1 MKRLK
6 KLVSSIL
13 ITMLT
18 VATLGIISAVKAASA
33 GPLYL
38 GIVSLRRSGYGY
50 QQGGASGKVWKIA
63 EYDSENGKTA
73 DLSKTI
79 YCIKGGPGF
88 GSSDMATGGVP
99 TISKYTQKF
108 NLKDLA
114 SIPSTYSKILPTG
127 TNYNSLMWLLDNIY
141 IMPAAGTDNKTAR
154 EAFLESKIPD
164 EFYEYVTDDDIDVV
178 QQLAIW
184 YFTNPSGDKYHYE
197 TTNLKVN
204 SIANVDSNYVSIGDL
219 AQYNGGDDGRDRED
233 AIEALFQYYITN
245 AKANS
250 NYKSTN
256 NTTSPIEIVKNNA
269 TMTKVGSNYVAGP
282 YKINQLLNVD
292 YTLSA
297 TFTDINGKTITPT
310 IGIKNSSGNI
320 VSTTKSL
327 KELVGQEFYLSMPV
341 SSNISGIKMTVNTS
355 YTSKT
360 VDYWSVADA
369 PTTEQPVVIVD
380 ETPFKFSDTTSIV
393 VPKPFDLSLRK
404 FITNINGTEITN
416 RIPQVDVSKLAS
428 GEATTATYNHPKNPL
443 RVAIGDEVTYT
454 IRVYNEGEVDGY
466 VEEITDHLPEQLEF
480 IVDDQ
485 VNIQYGWKIA
495 SSSDL
500 KTIKTEYLSKAKE
513 TTDGANKISAFNG
526 KTLAYKDVKI
536 KCRVVSTDPMPTK
549 ITNIADIT
557 RFTDGDGNTVTDR
570 DSQANNVQL
579 PTGKDLENYRDS
591 EINRGEEY
599 IPGQQDDD
607 DFEKLTL
614 KDFDLSL
621 RKFITGVNGTAI
633 TNREPKVNVTPLNNG
648 GTTAIYNHPKT
659 PVSVAIGDLVEY
671 TIRVYNEA
679 EIDGYVEE
687 ITDHLPDQLE
697 FVSGNAT
704 NTKYG
709 WVVDSTNSKIIR
721 TNYLSKAKE
730 SSAGSNKIKAFN
742 GTTLDYKD
750 VKVVCKVVSTDPM
763 PTKIT
768 NIADISNFTDG
779 NGNKV
784 TDRDSQENN
793 VNIPS
798 DLPGYKDDEIGK
810 DYVPGQQDDDDF
822 EKLKIKEF
830 DLALRKFI
838 TKLNDEEITSRI
850 PQPDVTKLADGTATT
865 ATYNHPKNPIDVT
878 IGDIVEYTIRVYNEG
893 EVDGYV
899 QEITDHLPDQLE
911 FVANDETNIKYG
923 WTVDGNNSKIIRTKY
938 LSKENDTAEGE
949 NKITSFNGTTLDYK
963 DVKVVCKV
971 IETKPMPTK
980 ITNIAD
986 ISDFTDGNGN
996 KVKDRDSQEN
1006 NVNIPSDLP
1015 GYKDDEI
1022 GKNYVPGQQ
1031 DDDDFEKLKIK
1042 EFDLALRKFITKVND
1057 ENISSRVPVVD
1068 ITQLKNGTA
1077 TTATYDHPKTPIK
1090 VKIDDVVEYTI
1101 RVYNEGG
1108 VDGYVEEITDHLPDQ
1123 LEFIA
1128 DNETNKKY
1136 GWSVDNQNSKVVKT
1150 TYLSKANEKV
1160 AGENK
1165 IPAFDGTTLSYK
1177 EVKIACKVIS
1187 TNPMPTKITNIA
1199 DISDFTNGNGEKV
1212 KDRDSEENNVNI
1224 PSDLPGY
1231 KDDEIGKDYVP
1242 GQQDDD
1248 DFEKLEVKPLE
1259 FDLAL
1264 RKFITKV
1271 NDEEITSRIPK
1282 VDITK
1287 LASGEATT
1295 AIYNHSK
1302 TPVEVAIDD
1311 IVEYTIRVY
1320 NEGEIDGYAEEIKD
1334 HLPDQ
1339 LELIADNETNKAYG
1353 WTVDDQ
1359 DSKVIKTT
1367 YLSKANEKVAGENKI
1382 PAFDG
1387 TTLSYKDVK
1396 VVCKVVETN
1405 QMPKKITNLA
1415 DVSDFTDGDGNKVT
1429 DRDSEKDNV
1438 KIPEDRPGYKD
1449 DESNKDYVPG
1459 QEDDDD
1465 FEKVTVAKFDLSLR
1479 KFITAVNDTEITS
1492 RIPQVDVTPIKDGS
1506 GTTAKYD
1513 HPKDPVLVS
1522 NGNIVTYT
1530 IRVYNEGEIDGYA
1543 SEIKDDMPQGLKFLT
1558 DNKTN
1563 IEYRWKMLD
1572 KDGKETENLDEAV
1585 SIVTDYLSKEQ
1596 EKTAG
1601 ANLLKAFD
1609 GEKLDYRDVKVAFEV
1624 TEPNTSDRILIN
1636 QAQISKNTNKDGK
1649 DVKDQDSVPDKW
1661 NEGEDD
1667 QDIEKVKVQYFDLSL
1682 RKWVTQAIV
1691 TENGEDKIIESGHK
1705 AEDDPEDVVK
1715 VDLKKS
1721 KINKVTIKFRYKI
1734 RVKNEGNIAGY
1745 AKELKD
1751 YIPDGLKFVAE
1762 DNPLWKQIDEK
1773 TITTDQ
1779 TKDILLQPGDTTEV
1793 EVLLTWI
1800 NDSENFG
1807 VMDNWAEISKDH
1819 NDFNSPDID
1828 STPDNNK
1835 KGEDDIDDAPVSVG
1849 VQTGQIRTFTTIGL
1863 AVLVILSSGVALIKK
1878 FVL

>member
-1 MKRLK
+1 MKKFK

-18 VATLGIISAVKAASA
+18 VATLGSISAVKAASA

-38 GIVSLRRSGYGY
+38 GIVSLRRAGYGY
-50 QQGGASGKVWKIA
+50 QQEGSKVWKIA

-127 TNYNSLMWLLDNIY
+127 SNYNSLMWLLDNIY
-141 IMPAAGTDNKTAR
+141 IMPAIGTDNTTAR
-154 EAFLESKIPD
+154 EEFLKSKIPNELYD
-164 EFYEYVTDDDIDVV
+164 LITDDDIDAV

-197 TTNLKVN
+197 TSNFKIN
-204 SIANVDSNYVSIGDL
+204 SIANVDSNYASMGDIF
-219 AQYNGGDDGRDRED
+219 GDDGWDRED

-256 NTTSPIEIVKNNA
+256 NTTSPIEIVKSNA

-282 YKINQLLNVD
+282 YKINQLLNID
-292 YTLSA
+292 YTLNA
-297 TFTDINGKTITPT
+297 TFTDINGTTITPS
-310 IGIKNSSGNI
+310 IGIKDVSGN
-320 VSTTKSL
+320 VTATTKTL
-327 KELVGQEFYLSMPV
+327 KELVGQEFYLIMPT

-369 PTTEQPVVIVD
+369 PTTEQPVVIVN
-380 ETPFKFSDTTSIV
+380 ETPLNFSDTTSIV

-428 GEATTATYNHPKNPL
+428 GEATTATYNHTKTPL
-443 RVAIGDEVTYT
+443 KVAIGDVVTYT
-454 IRVYNEGEVDGY
+454 IRVYNEGDIDGY
-466 VEEITDHLPEQLEF
+466 VEEITDHLPDQLEF

-485 VNIQYGWKIA
+485 VNIEYGWKIA
-495 SSSDL
+495 SSTDL
-500 KTIKTEYLSKAKE
+500 KTIKTEYLSKANE

-526 KTLAYKDVKI
+526 TTLAYKDVKI
-536 KCRVVSTDPMPTK
+536 KCRVVATEPMADK

-557 RFTDGDGNTVTDR
+557 KFTDGDGNTVTDR
-570 DSQANNVQL
+570 DSQENNVNL

-614 KDFDLSL
+614 KEFDLSL

-633 TNREPKVNVTPLNNG
+633 TNREPQVNVTPLKNG

-697 FVSGNAT
+697 FVAGNEI

-730 SSAGSNKIKAFN
+730 ASEGANKIKAFD
-742 GTTLDYKD
+742 GTKLDYKD

-768 NIADISNFTDG
+768 NIADITKFTDG
-779 NGNKV
+779 NGNTV

-850 PQPDVTKLADGTATT
+850 PQPDVSKLADGTATT
-865 ATYNHPKNPIDVT
+865 ATYNHPK
-878 IGDIVEYTIRVYNEG
+878 
-893 EVDGYV
+893 
-899 QEITDHLPDQLE
+899 
-911 FVANDETNIKYG
+911 
-923 WTVDGNNSKIIRTKY
+923 
-938 LSKENDTAEGE
+938 
-949 NKITSFNGTTLDYK
+949 
-963 DVKVVCKV
+963 
-971 IETKPMPTK
+971 
-980 ITNIAD
+980 
-986 ISDFTDGNGN
+986 
-996 KVKDRDSQEN
+996 
-1006 NVNIPSDLP
+1006 
-1015 GYKDDEI
+1015 
-1022 GKNYVPGQQ
+1022 
-1031 DDDDFEKLKIK
+1031 
-1042 EFDLALRKFITKVND
+1042 
-1057 ENISSRVPVVD
+1057 
-1068 ITQLKNGTA
+1068 
-1077 TTATYDHPKTPIK
+1077 TPIS
-1090 VKIDDVVEYTI
+1090 VAIGDVVEYTI
-1101 RVYNEGG
+1101 RVYNEAE

-1128 DNETNKKY
+1128 GNEINTKY
-1136 GWSVDNQNSKVVKT
+1136 GWTVDSNNSKIIKT
-1150 TYLSKANEKV
+1150 KYLSKANETTE
-1160 AGENK
+1160 GDNK
-1165 IPAFDGTTLSYK
+1165 IKAFDGTKLDYK
-1177 EVKIACKVIS
+1177 DVKVVCKVVS
-1187 TNPMPTKITNIA
+1187 TDPMPTKITNIA
-1199 DISDFTNGNGEKV
+1199 DITKFTDGNGNIV
-1212 KDRDSEENNVNI
+1212 TDRDSQENNVNI

-1248 DFEKLEVKPLE
+1248 DFEKLKIKE

-1271 NDEEITSRIPK
+1271 NNTEIKSRIPQ
-1282 VDITK
+1282 VDTTPLK
-1287 LASGEATT
+1287 NGTGTT

-1302 TPVEVAIDD
+1302 EPVKVSLGAV
-1311 IVEYTIRVY
+1311 VEYTIRVY
-1320 NEGEIDGYAEEIKD
+1320 NEGQVDGYVEEIKD

-1339 LELIADNETNKAYG
+1339 LEFIKDNETNKKYG
-1353 WTVDDQ
+1353 WTVDST
-1359 DSKVIKTT
+1359 DSKVIKTS

-1387 TTLSYKDVK
+1387 TTLSYKEVK
-1396 VVCKVVETN
+1396 VACKVVSTDP
-1405 QMPKKITNLA
+1405 MPSKITNLA
-1415 DVSDFTDGDGNKVT
+1415 DISDFTDGEGNKVT
-1429 DRDSEKDNV
+1429 DRDSKEDNV

-1449 DESNKDYVPG
+1449 DESKKDYVPG

-1465 FEKVTVAKFDLSLR
+1465 FEKVTLVKFDLSLR
-1479 KFITAVNDTEITS
+1479 KFITAVNNTEITS

-1506 GTTAKYD
+1506 STTAKYD

-1530 IRVYNEGEIDGYA
+1530 IRVFNEGEMDGYA

-1636 QAQISKNTNKDGK
+1636 QAQISKDSDKDGN
-1649 DVKDQDSVPDKW
+1649 DVTDQDSVPDKW

-1691 TENGEDKIIESGHK
+1691 TENGEEKIIESGHK

-1751 YIPDGLKFVAE
+1751 YIPNGLKFVPE

-1793 EVLLTWI
+1793 EVVLTWI

-1849 VQTGQIRTFTTIGL
+1849 VQTGQIKTFTTIGL
-1863 AVLVILSSGVALIKK
+1863 AVLVILSSGVVLIKK

>member
-1 MKRLK
+1 MKKFK

-18 VATLGIISAVKAASA
+18 VATLGSISAVKAASA

-38 GIVSLRRSGYGY
+38 GIVSLRRAGYGY
-50 QQGGASGKVWKIA
+50 QQEGSKVWKIA

-127 TNYNSLMWLLDNIY
+127 SNYNSLMWLLDNIY
-141 IMPAAGTDNKTAR
+141 IMPAIGTDNTTAR
-154 EAFLESKIPD
+154 EEFLKSKIPNELYD
-164 EFYEYVTDDDIDVV
+164 LITDDDIDAV

-197 TTNLKVN
+197 TSNFKIN
-204 SIANVDSNYVSIGDL
+204 SIANVDSNYASMGDIF
-219 AQYNGGDDGRDRED
+219 GDDGWDRED

-256 NTTSPIEIVKNNA
+256 NTTSPIEIVKSNA

-282 YKINQLLNVD
+282 YKINQLLNID
-292 YTLSA
+292 YTLNA
-297 TFTDINGKTITPT
+297 TFTDINGTTITPS
-310 IGIKNSSGNI
+310 IGIKDVSGN
-320 VSTTKSL
+320 VTATTKTL
-327 KELVGQEFYLSMPV
+327 KELVGQEFYLIMPT

-369 PTTEQPVVIVD
+369 PTTEQPVVIVN
-380 ETPFKFSDTTSIV
+380 ETPLNFSDTTSIV

-428 GEATTATYNHPKNPL
+428 GEATTATYNHPKTPL
-443 RVAIGDEVTYT
+443 KVAIGDVVTYT
-454 IRVYNEGEVDGY
+454 IRVYNEGDIDGY

-485 VNIQYGWKIA
+485 VNIEYGWKIA
-495 SSSDL
+495 SSTDL
-500 KTIKTEYLSKAKE
+500 KTIKTEYLSKANE

-526 KTLAYKDVKI
+526 TTLAYKDVKI
-536 KCRVVSTDPMPTK
+536 KCRVVATEPMADK

-557 RFTDGDGNTVTDR
+557 KFTDGDGNTVTDR
-570 DSQANNVQL
+570 DSQENNVNL
-579 PTGKDLENYRDS
+579 PTGKDLENYKDS

-614 KDFDLSL
+614 KEFDLSL

-633 TNREPKVNVTPLNNG
+633 TNREPQVNVTPLKNG

-697 FVSGNAT
+697 FVAGNEI

-730 SSAGSNKIKAFN
+730 ASEGANKIKAFD
-742 GTTLDYKD
+742 GTKLDYKD

-768 NIADISNFTDG
+768 NIADITKFTDG
-779 NGNKV
+779 NGNTV

-850 PQPDVTKLADGTATT
+850 PQPDVSKLADGTATT
-865 ATYNHPKNPIDVT
+865 ATYNHPK
-878 IGDIVEYTIRVYNEG
+878 
-893 EVDGYV
+893 
-899 QEITDHLPDQLE
+899 
-911 FVANDETNIKYG
+911 
-923 WTVDGNNSKIIRTKY
+923 
-938 LSKENDTAEGE
+938 
-949 NKITSFNGTTLDYK
+949 
-963 DVKVVCKV
+963 
-971 IETKPMPTK
+971 
-980 ITNIAD
+980 
-986 ISDFTDGNGN
+986 
-996 KVKDRDSQEN
+996 
-1006 NVNIPSDLP
+1006 
-1015 GYKDDEI
+1015 
-1022 GKNYVPGQQ
+1022 
-1031 DDDDFEKLKIK
+1031 
-1042 EFDLALRKFITKVND
+1042 
-1057 ENISSRVPVVD
+1057 
-1068 ITQLKNGTA
+1068 
-1077 TTATYDHPKTPIK
+1077 TPIS
-1090 VKIDDVVEYTI
+1090 VAIGDVVEYTI
-1101 RVYNEGG
+1101 RVYNEAE

-1128 DNETNKKY
+1128 GNEINTKY
-1136 GWSVDNQNSKVVKT
+1136 GWTVDSNNSKIIKT
-1150 TYLSKANEKV
+1150 KYLSKANETTE
-1160 AGENK
+1160 GDNK
-1165 IPAFDGTTLSYK
+1165 IKAFDGTKLDYK
-1177 EVKIACKVIS
+1177 DVKVVCKVVS
-1187 TNPMPTKITNIA
+1187 TDPMPTKITNIA
-1199 DISDFTNGNGEKV
+1199 DITKFTDGNGNTV
-1212 KDRDSEENNVNI
+1212 TDRDSQENNVNI

-1248 DFEKLEVKPLE
+1248 DFEKLKIKE

-1271 NDEEITSRIPK
+1271 NNTEIKSRIPQ
-1282 VDITK
+1282 VDTTPLK
-1287 LASGEATT
+1287 NGTGTT

-1302 TPVEVAIDD
+1302 EPVKVSLGAV
-1311 IVEYTIRVY
+1311 VEYTIRVY
-1320 NEGEIDGYAEEIKD
+1320 NEGQVDGYVEEIKD

-1339 LELIADNETNKAYG
+1339 LEFIKDNETNKKYG
-1353 WTVDDQ
+1353 WTVDST
-1359 DSKVIKTT
+1359 DSKVIKTS

-1387 TTLSYKDVK
+1387 TTLSYKEVK
-1396 VVCKVVETN
+1396 VACKVVSTDP
-1405 QMPKKITNLA
+1405 MPSKITNLA
-1415 DVSDFTDGDGNKVT
+1415 DISDFTDGEGNKVT
-1429 DRDSEKDNV
+1429 DRDSKEDNV

-1449 DESNKDYVPG
+1449 DESKKDYVPG

-1465 FEKVTVAKFDLSLR
+1465 FEKVTLVKFDLSLR
-1479 KFITAVNDTEITS
+1479 KFITAVNNTEITS

-1506 GTTAKYD
+1506 STTAKYD

-1530 IRVYNEGEIDGYA
+1530 IRVFNEGEMDGYA

-1636 QAQISKNTNKDGK
+1636 QAQISKDSDKDGN
-1649 DVKDQDSVPDKW
+1649 DVTDQDSVPDKW

-1691 TENGEDKIIESGHK
+1691 TENGEEKIIESGHK

-1751 YIPDGLKFVAE
+1751 YIPNGLKFVPE

-1793 EVLLTWI
+1793 EVVLTWI

-1849 VQTGQIRTFTTIGL
+1849 VQTGQIKTFTTIGL
-1863 AVLVILSSGVALIKK
+1863 AVLVILSSGVVLIKK

>member
-1 MKRLK
+1 MKKFK

-18 VATLGIISAVKAASA
+18 VATLGSISAVKAASA

-38 GIVSLRRSGYGY
+38 GIVSLRRAGYGY
-50 QQGGASGKVWKIA
+50 QQEGSKVWKIA

-127 TNYNSLMWLLDNIY
+127 SNYNSLMWLLDNIY
-141 IMPAAGTDNKTAR
+141 IMPAIGTDNTTAR
-154 EAFLESKIPD
+154 EEFLKSKIPN
-164 EFYEYVTDDDIDVV
+164 ELYELITDDDIDAV

-197 TTNLKVN
+197 TSNFKIN
-204 SIANVDSNYVSIGDL
+204 SIANVDSNYASMGDIF
-219 AQYNGGDDGRDRED
+219 GDDGWDRED

-256 NTTSPIEIVKNNA
+256 NTTSPIEIVKSNA

-292 YTLSA
+292 YTLNA
-297 TFTDINGKTITPT
+297 TFTDINGTTITPS
-310 IGIKNSSGNI
+310 IGIKDVSGN
-320 VSTTKSL
+320 VTATTKTL
-327 KELVGQEFYLSMPV
+327 KELVGQEFYLIMPT

-369 PTTEQPVVIVD
+369 PTTEQPVVIVN
-380 ETPFKFSDTTSIV
+380 ETPLNFSDTTSIV

-428 GEATTATYNHPKNPL
+428 GEATTATYNHTKTPL
-443 RVAIGDEVTYT
+443 KVAIGDVVTYT
-454 IRVYNEGEVDGY
+454 IRVYNEGD
-466 VEEITDHLPEQLEF
+466 
-480 IVDDQ
+480 
-485 VNIQYGWKIA
+485 
-495 SSSDL
+495 
-500 KTIKTEYLSKAKE
+500 
-513 TTDGANKISAFNG
+513 
-526 KTLAYKDVKI
+526 
-536 KCRVVSTDPMPTK
+536 
-549 ITNIADIT
+549 
-557 RFTDGDGNTVTDR
+557 
-570 DSQANNVQL
+570 
-579 PTGKDLENYRDS
+579 
-591 EINRGEEY
+591 
-599 IPGQQDDD
+599 
-607 DFEKLTL
+607 
-614 KDFDLSL
+614 
-621 RKFITGVNGTAI
+621 
-633 TNREPKVNVTPLNNG
+633 
-648 GTTAIYNHPKT
+648 
-659 PVSVAIGDLVEY
+659 
-671 TIRVYNEA
+671 
-679 EIDGYVEE
+679 IDGYVEE

-697 FVSGNAT
+697 FVTENEI

-730 SSAGSNKIKAFN
+730 ASEGANKIKAFD
-742 GTTLDYKD
+742 GTKLDYKD

-768 NIADISNFTDG
+768 NIADITKFTDG
-779 NGNKV
+779 NGNTV

-838 TKLNDEEITSRI
+838 TKVNNTEIKSRI
-850 PQPDVTKLADGTATT
+850 PQVDTT
-865 ATYNHPKNPIDVT
+865 P
-878 IGDIVEYTIRVYNEG
+878 
-893 EVDGYV
+893 
-899 QEITDHLPDQLE
+899 
-911 FVANDETNIKYG
+911 
-923 WTVDGNNSKIIRTKY
+923 
-938 LSKENDTAEGE
+938 
-949 NKITSFNGTTLDYK
+949 
-963 DVKVVCKV
+963 
-971 IETKPMPTK
+971 
-980 ITNIAD
+980 
-986 ISDFTDGNGN
+986 
-996 KVKDRDSQEN
+996 
-1006 NVNIPSDLP
+1006 
-1015 GYKDDEI
+1015 
-1022 GKNYVPGQQ
+1022 
-1031 DDDDFEKLKIK
+1031 
-1042 EFDLALRKFITKVND
+1042 
-1057 ENISSRVPVVD
+1057 
-1068 ITQLKNGTA
+1068 LKNGTG
-1077 TTATYDHPKTPIK
+1077 TTAIYNHSKEPVK
-1090 VKIDDVVEYTI
+1090 VSLGAVVEYTI
-1101 RVYNEGG
+1101 RVYNEGQ
-1108 VDGYVEEITDHLPDQ
+1108 VDGYVEEIKDHLPDQ
-1123 LEFIA
+1123 LEFIK

-1136 GWSVDNQNSKVVKT
+1136 GWTVDSTDSKVIKT
-1150 TYLSKANEKV
+1150 SYLSKANEKV

-1177 EVKIACKVIS
+1177 EVKVACKVVS
-1187 TNPMPTKITNIA
+1187 TDPMPSKITNLA
-1199 DISDFTNGNGEKV
+1199 DISDFTDGE
-1212 KDRDSEENNVNI
+1212 
-1224 PSDLPGY
+1224 
-1231 KDDEIGKDYVP
+1231 
-1242 GQQDDD
+1242 
-1248 DFEKLEVKPLE
+1248 
-1259 FDLAL
+1259 
-1264 RKFITKV
+1264 
-1271 NDEEITSRIPK
+1271 
-1282 VDITK
+1282 
-1287 LASGEATT
+1287 
-1295 AIYNHSK
+1295 
-1302 TPVEVAIDD
+1302 
-1311 IVEYTIRVY
+1311 
-1320 NEGEIDGYAEEIKD
+1320 
-1334 HLPDQ
+1334 
-1339 LELIADNETNKAYG
+1339 
-1353 WTVDDQ
+1353 
-1359 DSKVIKTT
+1359 
-1367 YLSKANEKVAGENKI
+1367 
-1382 PAFDG
+1382 
-1387 TTLSYKDVK
+1387 
-1396 VVCKVVETN
+1396 
-1405 QMPKKITNLA
+1405 
-1415 DVSDFTDGDGNKVT
+1415 GNKVT
-1429 DRDSEKDNV
+1429 DRDSKEDNV

-1449 DESNKDYVPG
+1449 DESKKDYVPG

-1465 FEKVTVAKFDLSLR
+1465 FEKVTLVKFDLSLR
-1479 KFITAVNDTEITS
+1479 KFITAVNNTEITS

-1506 GTTAKYD
+1506 STTAKYD

-1530 IRVYNEGEIDGYA
+1530 IRVFNEGEMDGYA

-1636 QAQISKNTNKDGK
+1636 QAQISKDSDKDGN
-1649 DVKDQDSVPDKW
+1649 DVTDQDSVPDKW

-1751 YIPDGLKFVAE
+1751 YIPTGLKFVPE

-1793 EVLLTWI
+1793 EVVLTWI

-1849 VQTGQIRTFTTIGL
+1849 VQTGQIKTFTTISL
-1863 AVLVILSSGVALIKK
+1863 AVLVILSSGVVLIKK

>member
-1 MKRLK
+1 MKKFK

-18 VATLGIISAVKAASA
+18 VATLGSISAVKAASA

-38 GIVSLRRSGYGY
+38 GIVSLRRAGYGY
-50 QQGGASGKVWKIA
+50 QQEGSKVWKIA

-127 TNYNSLMWLLDNIY
+127 SNYNSLMWLLDNIY
-141 IMPAAGTDNKTAR
+141 IMPAIGTDNTTAR
-154 EAFLESKIPD
+154 EEFLKSKIPN
-164 EFYEYVTDDDIDVV
+164 ELYGLITDDDIDAV

-197 TTNLKVN
+197 TSNFKIN
-204 SIANVDSNYVSIGDL
+204 SIANVDSNYASMGDIF
-219 AQYNGGDDGRDRED
+219 GDDGWDRED

-256 NTTSPIEIVKNNA
+256 NTTSPIEIVKSNA

-292 YTLSA
+292 YTLNA
-297 TFTDINGKTITPT
+297 TFTDINGTTITPS
-310 IGIKNSSGNI
+310 IGIKDVSGN
-320 VSTTKSL
+320 VTATTKTL
-327 KELVGQEFYLSMPV
+327 KELVGQEFYLIMPT

-369 PTTEQPVVIVD
+369 PTTEQPVVIVN
-380 ETPFKFSDTTSIV
+380 ETPLNFSDATSIV

-428 GEATTATYNHPKNPL
+428 GEATTATYNHTKTPL
-443 RVAIGDEVTYT
+443 KVAIGDVVTYT
-454 IRVYNEGEVDGY
+454 IRVYNEGDIDGY
-466 VEEITDHLPEQLEF
+466 VEEITDHLPDQLEF

-485 VNIQYGWKIA
+485 VNIEYGWKIA
-495 SSSDL
+495 SSTDL
-500 KTIKTEYLSKAKE
+500 KTIKTEYLSKANE

-526 KTLAYKDVKI
+526 TTLAYKDVKI
-536 KCRVVSTDPMPTK
+536 KCRVVATDPMADK

-557 RFTDGDGNTVTDR
+557 KFTDGDGNTVTDR
-570 DSQANNVQL
+570 DSQENNVNL
-579 PTGKDLENYRDS
+579 PTGKDLENYKDS

-614 KDFDLSL
+614 KEFDLSL

-633 TNREPKVNVTPLNNG
+633 TNREPQVNVTPLKNG

-697 FVSGNAT
+697 FVTGNEI

-730 SSAGSNKIKAFN
+730 TSEGANKIKAFD
-742 GTTLDYKD
+742 GTKLDYKD

-768 NIADISNFTDG
+768 NIADITKFTDG
-779 NGNKV
+779 NGNTV

-838 TKLNDEEITSRI
+838 TKVNNTEIKSRI
-850 PQPDVTKLADGTATT
+850 PQVDTT
-865 ATYNHPKNPIDVT
+865 P
-878 IGDIVEYTIRVYNEG
+878 
-893 EVDGYV
+893 
-899 QEITDHLPDQLE
+899 
-911 FVANDETNIKYG
+911 
-923 WTVDGNNSKIIRTKY
+923 
-938 LSKENDTAEGE
+938 
-949 NKITSFNGTTLDYK
+949 
-963 DVKVVCKV
+963 
-971 IETKPMPTK
+971 
-980 ITNIAD
+980 
-986 ISDFTDGNGN
+986 
-996 KVKDRDSQEN
+996 
-1006 NVNIPSDLP
+1006 
-1015 GYKDDEI
+1015 
-1022 GKNYVPGQQ
+1022 
-1031 DDDDFEKLKIK
+1031 
-1042 EFDLALRKFITKVND
+1042 
-1057 ENISSRVPVVD
+1057 
-1068 ITQLKNGTA
+1068 LKNGTG
-1077 TTATYDHPKTPIK
+1077 TTAIYNHSKEPVK
-1090 VKIDDVVEYTI
+1090 VSLGAVVEYTI
-1101 RVYNEGG
+1101 RVYNEGQ
-1108 VDGYVEEITDHLPDQ
+1108 VDGYVEEIKDHLPDQ
-1123 LEFIA
+1123 LEFIK

-1136 GWSVDNQNSKVVKT
+1136 GWTVDSTDSKVIKT
-1150 TYLSKANEKV
+1150 SYLSKANEKV

-1177 EVKIACKVIS
+1177 EVKVACKVVS
-1187 TNPMPTKITNIA
+1187 TDPMPSKITNLA
-1199 DISDFTNGNGEKV
+1199 DISDFTDGE
-1212 KDRDSEENNVNI
+1212 
-1224 PSDLPGY
+1224 
-1231 KDDEIGKDYVP
+1231 
-1242 GQQDDD
+1242 
-1248 DFEKLEVKPLE
+1248 
-1259 FDLAL
+1259 
-1264 RKFITKV
+1264 
-1271 NDEEITSRIPK
+1271 
-1282 VDITK
+1282 
-1287 LASGEATT
+1287 
-1295 AIYNHSK
+1295 
-1302 TPVEVAIDD
+1302 
-1311 IVEYTIRVY
+1311 
-1320 NEGEIDGYAEEIKD
+1320 
-1334 HLPDQ
+1334 
-1339 LELIADNETNKAYG
+1339 
-1353 WTVDDQ
+1353 
-1359 DSKVIKTT
+1359 
-1367 YLSKANEKVAGENKI
+1367 
-1382 PAFDG
+1382 
-1387 TTLSYKDVK
+1387 
-1396 VVCKVVETN
+1396 
-1405 QMPKKITNLA
+1405 
-1415 DVSDFTDGDGNKVT
+1415 GNKVT
-1429 DRDSEKDNV
+1429 DRDSKEDNV

-1449 DESNKDYVPG
+1449 DESKKDYVPG

-1465 FEKVTVAKFDLSLR
+1465 FEKVTLVKFDLSLR
-1479 KFITAVNDTEITS
+1479 KFITAVNNTEITS

-1506 GTTAKYD
+1506 STTAKYD

-1530 IRVYNEGEIDGYA
+1530 IRVFNEGEMDGYA

-1636 QAQISKNTNKDGK
+1636 QAQISKDSDKDGN
-1649 DVKDQDSVPDKW
+1649 DVTDQDSVPDKW

-1691 TENGEDKIIESGHK
+1691 TENGEEKIIESGHK

-1751 YIPDGLKFVAE
+1751 YIPNGLKFVPE

-1773 TITTDQ
+1773 TITTEQ

-1793 EVLLTWI
+1793 EVVLTWI

-1849 VQTGQIRTFTTIGL
+1849 VQTGQIKTFTTIGL
-1863 AVLVILSSGVALIKK
+1863 AVLVILSSGVVLIKK

>member
-1 MKRLK
+1 MKKFK

-18 VATLGIISAVKAASA
+18 VATLGSFSAVKAASA

-38 GIVSLRRSGYGY
+38 GIVSLRRAGYGY
-50 QQGGASGKVWKIA
+50 QQEGSKVWKIA

-127 TNYNSLMWLLDNIY
+127 SNYNSLMWLLDNIY
-141 IMPAAGTDNKTAR
+141 IMPAIGTDNTTAR
-154 EAFLESKIPD
+154 EEFLKSKIPNELYD
-164 EFYEYVTDDDIDVV
+164 LITDDDIDAV

-197 TTNLKVN
+197 TSNFKIN
-204 SIANVDSNYVSIGDL
+204 SIANVDSNYASMGDIF
-219 AQYNGGDDGRDRED
+219 GDDGWDRED

-256 NTTSPIEIVKNNA
+256 NTTSPIKIVKSNA

-292 YTLSA
+292 YTLNA
-297 TFTDINGKTITPT
+297 TFTDINGTTITPS
-310 IGIKNSSGNI
+310 IGIKDVSGN
-320 VSTTKSL
+320 VTATTKTL
-327 KELVGQEFYLSMPV
+327 KELVGQEFYLIMPT

-369 PTTEQPVVIVD
+369 PTTEQPVVIVN
-380 ETPFKFSDTTSIV
+380 ETPLNFSDTTSIV

-428 GEATTATYNHPKNPL
+428 GEATTATYNHPKTPL
-443 RVAIGDEVTYT
+443 KVAIGDVVTYT
-454 IRVYNEGEVDGY
+454 IRVYNEGDIDGY

-485 VNIQYGWKIA
+485 VNIEYGWKIA
-495 SSSDL
+495 SSTDL
-500 KTIKTEYLSKAKE
+500 KTIKTEYLSKANE

-526 KTLAYKDVKI
+526 TTLAYKDVKI
-536 KCRVVSTDPMPTK
+536 KCRVVATEPMADK

-557 RFTDGDGNTVTDR
+557 KFTDGDGNTVTDR
-570 DSQANNVQL
+570 DSQENNVNL
-579 PTGKDLENYRDS
+579 PTGKDLENYKDS

-614 KDFDLSL
+614 KEFDLSL

-633 TNREPKVNVTPLNNG
+633 TNREPQVNVTPLKNG

-697 FVSGNAT
+697 FVAGNEI

-730 SSAGSNKIKAFN
+730 ASEGANKIKAFD
-742 GTTLDYKD
+742 GTKLDYKD
-750 VKVVCKVVSTDPM
+750 VKVVCKVVSTEPM

-768 NIADISNFTDG
+768 NIADITKFTDG
-779 NGNKV
+779 NGNTV

-850 PQPDVTKLADGTATT
+850 PQPDVSKLADGTATT
-865 ATYNHPKNPIDVT
+865 ATYNHPK
-878 IGDIVEYTIRVYNEG
+878 
-893 EVDGYV
+893 
-899 QEITDHLPDQLE
+899 
-911 FVANDETNIKYG
+911 
-923 WTVDGNNSKIIRTKY
+923 
-938 LSKENDTAEGE
+938 
-949 NKITSFNGTTLDYK
+949 
-963 DVKVVCKV
+963 
-971 IETKPMPTK
+971 
-980 ITNIAD
+980 
-986 ISDFTDGNGN
+986 
-996 KVKDRDSQEN
+996 
-1006 NVNIPSDLP
+1006 
-1015 GYKDDEI
+1015 
-1022 GKNYVPGQQ
+1022 
-1031 DDDDFEKLKIK
+1031 
-1042 EFDLALRKFITKVND
+1042 
-1057 ENISSRVPVVD
+1057 
-1068 ITQLKNGTA
+1068 
-1077 TTATYDHPKTPIK
+1077 TPIS
-1090 VKIDDVVEYTI
+1090 VAIGDVVEYTI
-1101 RVYNEGG
+1101 RVYNEAE

-1128 DNETNKKY
+1128 GNEINTKY
-1136 GWSVDNQNSKVVKT
+1136 GWTVDSNNSKIIKT
-1150 TYLSKANEKV
+1150 KYLSKANETTE
-1160 AGENK
+1160 GDNK
-1165 IPAFDGTTLSYK
+1165 IKAFDGTKLDYK
-1177 EVKIACKVIS
+1177 DVKVVCKVVS
-1187 TNPMPTKITNIA
+1187 TDPMPTKITNIA
-1199 DISDFTNGNGEKV
+1199 DITKFTDGNGNIV
-1212 KDRDSEENNVNI
+1212 TDRDSQENNVNI

-1248 DFEKLEVKPLE
+1248 DFEKLKIKE

-1271 NDEEITSRIPK
+1271 NNTEIKSRIPQ
-1282 VDITK
+1282 VDTTPLK
-1287 LASGEATT
+1287 NGTGTT

-1302 TPVEVAIDD
+1302 EPVKVSLGAV
-1311 IVEYTIRVY
+1311 VEYTIRVY
-1320 NEGEIDGYAEEIKD
+1320 NEGQVDGYVEEIKD

-1339 LELIADNETNKAYG
+1339 LEFIKDNETNKKYG
-1353 WTVDDQ
+1353 WTVDST
-1359 DSKVIKTT
+1359 DSKVIKTS

-1387 TTLSYKDVK
+1387 TTLSYKEVK
-1396 VVCKVVETN
+1396 VACKVVSTDP
-1405 QMPKKITNLA
+1405 MPSKITNLA
-1415 DVSDFTDGDGNKVT
+1415 DISDFTDGEGNKVT
-1429 DRDSEKDNV
+1429 DRDSKEDNV

-1449 DESNKDYVPG
+1449 DESKKDYVPG

-1465 FEKVTVAKFDLSLR
+1465 FEKVTLVKFDLSLR
-1479 KFITAVNDTEITS
+1479 KFITAVNNTEITS

-1506 GTTAKYD
+1506 STTAKYD

-1530 IRVYNEGEIDGYA
+1530 IRVFNEGEMDGYA

-1636 QAQISKNTNKDGK
+1636 QAQISKDSDKDGN
-1649 DVKDQDSVPDKW
+1649 DVTDQDSVPDKW

-1691 TENGEDKIIESGHK
+1691 TENGEEKIIESGHK

-1751 YIPDGLKFVAE
+1751 YIPNGLKFVPE

-1793 EVLLTWI
+1793 EVVLTWI

-1849 VQTGQIRTFTTIGL
+1849 VQTGQIKTFTTIGL
-1863 AVLVILSSGVALIKK
+1863 AVLVILSSGVVLIKK

>member
-1 MKRLK
+1 MKKFK

-18 VATLGIISAVKAASA
+18 VATLGSISAVKAASA

-38 GIVSLRRSGYGY
+38 GIVSLRRAGYGY
-50 QQGGASGKVWKIA
+50 QQEGSKVWKIA

-127 TNYNSLMWLLDNIY
+127 SNYNSLMWLLDNIY
-141 IMPAAGTDNKTAR
+141 IMPAIGTDNTTAR
-154 EAFLESKIPD
+154 EEFLKSKIPN
-164 EFYEYVTDDDIDVV
+164 ELYGLITDDDIDAV

-184 YFTNPSGDKYHYE
+184 YFTNPFGDKYHYE
-197 TTNLKVN
+197 TSNFKIN
-204 SIANVDSNYVSIGDL
+204 SIANVDSNYASMGDIF
-219 AQYNGGDDGRDRED
+219 GDDGWDRED

-256 NTTSPIEIVKNNA
+256 NTTSPIEIVKSNA

-292 YTLSA
+292 YTLNA
-297 TFTDINGKTITPT
+297 TFTDINGTTITPS
-310 IGIKNSSGNI
+310 IGIKDVSGN
-320 VSTTKSL
+320 VTATTKTL
-327 KELVGQEFYLSMPV
+327 KELVGREFYLIMPT

-369 PTTEQPVVIVD
+369 PTTEQPVVIVN
-380 ETPFKFSDTTSIV
+380 ETPLNFSDATSIV

-428 GEATTATYNHPKNPL
+428 GEATTATYNHTKTPL
-443 RVAIGDEVTYT
+443 KVAIGDVVTYT
-454 IRVYNEGEVDGY
+454 IRVYNEGDIDGY
-466 VEEITDHLPEQLEF
+466 VEEITDHLPDQLEF

-485 VNIQYGWKIA
+485 VNIEYGWKIA
-495 SSSDL
+495 SSTDL
-500 KTIKTEYLSKAKE
+500 KTIKTEYLSKANE

-526 KTLAYKDVKI
+526 TTLAYKDVKI
-536 KCRVVSTDPMPTK
+536 KCRVVATDPMADK

-557 RFTDGDGNTVTDR
+557 KFTDGDGNTVTDR
-570 DSQANNVQL
+570 DSQENNVNL
-579 PTGKDLENYRDS
+579 PTGKDLENYKDS

-614 KDFDLSL
+614 KEFDLSL

-633 TNREPKVNVTPLNNG
+633 TNREPQVNVTPLKNG

-697 FVSGNAT
+697 FVAGNEI

-730 SSAGSNKIKAFN
+730 ASEGANKIKAFD
-742 GTTLDYKD
+742 GTKLDYKD

-768 NIADISNFTDG
+768 NIADITKFTDG

-838 TKLNDEEITSRI
+838 TKVNNTEIKSRI
-850 PQPDVTKLADGTATT
+850 PQVDTT
-865 ATYNHPKNPIDVT
+865 P
-878 IGDIVEYTIRVYNEG
+878 
-893 EVDGYV
+893 
-899 QEITDHLPDQLE
+899 
-911 FVANDETNIKYG
+911 
-923 WTVDGNNSKIIRTKY
+923 
-938 LSKENDTAEGE
+938 
-949 NKITSFNGTTLDYK
+949 
-963 DVKVVCKV
+963 
-971 IETKPMPTK
+971 
-980 ITNIAD
+980 
-986 ISDFTDGNGN
+986 
-996 KVKDRDSQEN
+996 
-1006 NVNIPSDLP
+1006 
-1015 GYKDDEI
+1015 
-1022 GKNYVPGQQ
+1022 
-1031 DDDDFEKLKIK
+1031 
-1042 EFDLALRKFITKVND
+1042 
-1057 ENISSRVPVVD
+1057 
-1068 ITQLKNGTA
+1068 LKNGTG
-1077 TTATYDHPKTPIK
+1077 TTAIYNHSKEPVK
-1090 VKIDDVVEYTI
+1090 VSLGAVVEYTI
-1101 RVYNEGG
+1101 RVYNEGQ
-1108 VDGYVEEITDHLPDQ
+1108 VNGYVEEIKDHLPDQ
-1123 LEFIA
+1123 LEFIK

-1136 GWSVDNQNSKVVKT
+1136 GWIVDSTDSKVIKT
-1150 TYLSKANEKV
+1150 SYLCKANEKV

-1177 EVKIACKVIS
+1177 EVKVACKVVS
-1187 TNPMPTKITNIA
+1187 TDPMPSKITNLA
-1199 DISDFTNGNGEKV
+1199 DISDFTDGE
-1212 KDRDSEENNVNI
+1212 
-1224 PSDLPGY
+1224 
-1231 KDDEIGKDYVP
+1231 
-1242 GQQDDD
+1242 
-1248 DFEKLEVKPLE
+1248 
-1259 FDLAL
+1259 
-1264 RKFITKV
+1264 
-1271 NDEEITSRIPK
+1271 
-1282 VDITK
+1282 
-1287 LASGEATT
+1287 
-1295 AIYNHSK
+1295 
-1302 TPVEVAIDD
+1302 
-1311 IVEYTIRVY
+1311 
-1320 NEGEIDGYAEEIKD
+1320 
-1334 HLPDQ
+1334 
-1339 LELIADNETNKAYG
+1339 
-1353 WTVDDQ
+1353 
-1359 DSKVIKTT
+1359 
-1367 YLSKANEKVAGENKI
+1367 
-1382 PAFDG
+1382 
-1387 TTLSYKDVK
+1387 
-1396 VVCKVVETN
+1396 
-1405 QMPKKITNLA
+1405 
-1415 DVSDFTDGDGNKVT
+1415 GNKVT
-1429 DRDSEKDNV
+1429 DRDSKEDNV

-1449 DESNKDYVPG
+1449 DESKKDYVPG

-1465 FEKVTVAKFDLSLR
+1465 FEKVTLVKFDLSLR
-1479 KFITAVNDTEITS
+1479 KFITAVNNTEITS

-1506 GTTAKYD
+1506 STTAKYD

-1530 IRVYNEGEIDGYA
+1530 IRVFNEGEMDGYA

-1572 KDGKETENLDEAV
+1572 KDGKETEKLDEAV

-1636 QAQISKNTNKDGK
+1636 QAQISKDSDKDGN
-1649 DVKDQDSVPDKW
+1649 DVTDQDSVPDKW

-1691 TENGEDKIIESGHK
+1691 TENGEEKIIESGHK

-1751 YIPDGLKFVAE
+1751 YIPNGLKFVPE

-1793 EVLLTWI
+1793 EVVLTWI

-1849 VQTGQIRTFTTIGL
+1849 VQTGQIKTFTTIGL
-1863 AVLVILSSGVALIKK
+1863 AVLVILSSGVVLIKK

>member
-1 MKRLK
+1 MKKFK

-18 VATLGIISAVKAASA
+18 VATLGSISAVKAASA

-38 GIVSLRRSGYGY
+38 GIVSLRRAGYGY
-50 QQGGASGKVWKIA
+50 QQEGSKVWKIA
-63 EYDSENGKTA
+63 EYDSENGRTA
-73 DLSKTI
+73 NLSKTI

-99 TISKYTQKF
+99 TISRYTQKF

-127 TNYNSLMWLLDNIY
+127 SNYNSLMWLLDNIY
-141 IMPAAGTDNKTAR
+141 IMPAIGTDNTTAR
-154 EAFLESKIPD
+154 EEFLKSKIPN
-164 EFYEYVTDDDIDVV
+164 ELYELITDDDIDAV

-197 TTNLKVN
+197 TSNFKIN
-204 SIANVDSNYVSIGDL
+204 SIANVDSNYASMGDIF
-219 AQYNGGDDGRDRED
+219 GDDGWDRED

-256 NTTSPIEIVKNNA
+256 NTTSPIEIVKSNA

-292 YTLSA
+292 YTLNA
-297 TFTDINGKTITPT
+297 TFTDINGTTITPS
-310 IGIKNSSGNI
+310 IGIKDVSGN
-320 VSTTKSL
+320 VTATTKTL
-327 KELVGQEFYLSMPV
+327 KELVGQEFYLIMPT

-369 PTTEQPVVIVD
+369 PTTEQPVVIVN
-380 ETPFKFSDTTSIV
+380 ETPLNFSDTTSIV

-428 GEATTATYNHPKNPL
+428 GEATTATYNHPKTPL
-443 RVAIGDEVTYT
+443 KVAIGDVVTYT
-454 IRVYNEGEVDGY
+454 IRVYNEGDIDGY

-485 VNIQYGWKIA
+485 VNIEYGWKIA
-495 SSSDL
+495 SSTDL
-500 KTIKTEYLSKAKE
+500 KTIKTEYLSKANE

-526 KTLAYKDVKI
+526 TTLAYKDVKI
-536 KCRVVSTDPMPTK
+536 KCRVVATDPMADK

-557 RFTDGDGNTVTDR
+557 KFTDGNGNTVTDR
-570 DSQANNVQL
+570 DSQENNVNL
-579 PTGKDLENYRDS
+579 PTGKDLENYKDS

-614 KDFDLSL
+614 KEFDLSL

-633 TNREPKVNVTPLNNG
+633 TNREPQVNVTPLKNG

-697 FVSGNAT
+697 FVSENEI

-730 SSAGSNKIKAFN
+730 TSEGANKIKAFD
-742 GTTLDYKD
+742 GTKLDYKD

-768 NIADISNFTDG
+768 NIADITKFTDG
-779 NGNKV
+779 NGNTV

-850 PQPDVTKLADGTATT
+850 PQPDVSKLADGTATT
-865 ATYNHPKNPIDVT
+865 ATYNHPK
-878 IGDIVEYTIRVYNEG
+878 
-893 EVDGYV
+893 
-899 QEITDHLPDQLE
+899 
-911 FVANDETNIKYG
+911 
-923 WTVDGNNSKIIRTKY
+923 
-938 LSKENDTAEGE
+938 
-949 NKITSFNGTTLDYK
+949 
-963 DVKVVCKV
+963 
-971 IETKPMPTK
+971 
-980 ITNIAD
+980 
-986 ISDFTDGNGN
+986 
-996 KVKDRDSQEN
+996 
-1006 NVNIPSDLP
+1006 
-1015 GYKDDEI
+1015 
-1022 GKNYVPGQQ
+1022 
-1031 DDDDFEKLKIK
+1031 
-1042 EFDLALRKFITKVND
+1042 
-1057 ENISSRVPVVD
+1057 
-1068 ITQLKNGTA
+1068 
-1077 TTATYDHPKTPIK
+1077 TPIS
-1090 VKIDDVVEYTI
+1090 VAIGDVVEYTI
-1101 RVYNEGG
+1101 RVYNEAE

-1123 LEFIA
+1123 LEFVA
-1128 DNETNKKY
+1128 GNETNTKY
-1136 GWSVDNQNSKVVKT
+1136 GWTVDSNNSKIIKT
-1150 TYLSKANEKV
+1150 KYLSKANETTE
-1160 AGENK
+1160 GDNK
-1165 IPAFDGTTLSYK
+1165 IKAFDGTQLDYK
-1177 EVKIACKVIS
+1177 DVKVVCKVVS
-1187 TNPMPTKITNIA
+1187 TDPMPTKITNIA
-1199 DISDFTNGNGEKV
+1199 DITKFTDGNGNTV
-1212 KDRDSEENNVNI
+1212 TDRDSQENNVNI

-1248 DFEKLEVKPLE
+1248 DFEKLKIKE

-1271 NDEEITSRIPK
+1271 NNTEIKSRIPQ
-1282 VDITK
+1282 VDTTPLK
-1287 LASGEATT
+1287 NGTGTT

-1302 TPVEVAIDD
+1302 ELVKVSLGAV
-1311 IVEYTIRVY
+1311 VEYTIRVY
-1320 NEGEIDGYAEEIKD
+1320 NEGQVDGYVEEIKD

-1339 LELIADNETNKAYG
+1339 LEFIKDNETNKKYG
-1353 WTVDDQ
+1353 WTVDST
-1359 DSKVIKTT
+1359 DSKVIKTS

-1387 TTLSYKDVK
+1387 TTLSYKEVK
-1396 VVCKVVETN
+1396 VACKVVSTDP
-1405 QMPKKITNLA
+1405 MPSKITNLA
-1415 DVSDFTDGDGNKVT
+1415 DISDFTDGEGNKVT
-1429 DRDSEKDNV
+1429 DRDSKEDNV

-1449 DESNKDYVPG
+1449 DESKKDYVPG

-1465 FEKVTVAKFDLSLR
+1465 FEKVTLVKFDLSLR
-1479 KFITAVNDTEITS
+1479 KFITAVNNTEITS
-1492 RIPQVDVTPIKDGS
+1492 RIPQVDVTPIKDGNS
-1506 GTTAKYD
+1506 TTAKYD

-1530 IRVYNEGEIDGYA
+1530 IRVFNEGEMDGYA

-1636 QAQISKNTNKDGK
+1636 QAQISKDSDKDGN
-1649 DVKDQDSVPDKW
+1649 DVTDQDSVPDKW

-1691 TENGEDKIIESGHK
+1691 TENGEEKIIESGHK

-1751 YIPDGLKFVAE
+1751 YIPNGLKFVPE

-1793 EVLLTWI
+1793 EVVLTWI

-1849 VQTGQIRTFTTIGL
+1849 VQTGQIKTFTTISL
-1863 AVLVILSSGVALIKK
+1863 AVLVILSSGVVLIKK

>member
-1 MKRLK
+1 MKKFK

-18 VATLGIISAVKAASA
+18 VATLGSISAVKAASA

-38 GIVSLRRSGYGY
+38 GIVSLRRAGYGY
-50 QQGGASGKVWKIA
+50 QQEGSKVWKIA

-127 TNYNSLMWLLDNIY
+127 SNYNSLMWLLDNIY
-141 IMPAAGTDNKTAR
+141 IMPAIGTDNTTAR
-154 EAFLESKIPD
+154 EEFLKSKIPN
-164 EFYEYVTDDDIDVV
+164 ELYELITDDDIDAV

-197 TTNLKVN
+197 TSNFKIN
-204 SIANVDSNYVSIGDL
+204 SIANVDSNYASMGDIF
-219 AQYNGGDDGRDRED
+219 GDDGWDRED

-256 NTTSPIEIVKNNA
+256 NTTSPIEIVKGNA

-282 YKINQLLNVD
+282 YKINKLLNVD
-292 YTLSA
+292 YTLNA
-297 TFTDINGKTITPT
+297 TFTDINGTAITPS
-310 IGIKNSSGNI
+310 IGIKDVSGN
-320 VSTTKSL
+320 VTATTKTL
-327 KELVGQEFYLSMPV
+327 KELVGQEFYLIMPT

-369 PTTEQPVVIVD
+369 PTTEQPVVIVN
-380 ETPFKFSDTTSIV
+380 ETPLNFSDATSIV

-428 GEATTATYNHPKNPL
+428 GEATTATYNHPKIPL
-443 RVAIGDEVTYT
+443 KVAIGDVVTYT
-454 IRVYNEGEVDGY
+454 IRVYNEGDIDGY
-466 VEEITDHLPEQLEF
+466 VEEITDHLPDQLEF

-485 VNIQYGWKIA
+485 VNIEYGWKIA
-495 SSSDL
+495 SSTDL
-500 KTIKTEYLSKAKE
+500 KTIKTEYLSKANE

-526 KTLAYKDVKI
+526 TTLAYKDVKI
-536 KCRVVSTDPMPTK
+536 KCKVVATDPMADK

-557 RFTDGDGNTVTDR
+557 KFTDGDGNTVTDR
-570 DSQANNVQL
+570 DSQENNVNL
-579 PTGKDLENYRDS
+579 PTGKDLENYKDS

-614 KDFDLSL
+614 KEFDLSL

-633 TNREPKVNVTPLNNG
+633 TNREPQVNVTPLKNG

-697 FVSGNAT
+697 FVAGNET
-704 NTKYG
+704 NSKYG

-730 SSAGSNKIKAFN
+730 ASEGANKIKAFD
-742 GTTLDYKD
+742 GTKLDYKD

-768 NIADISNFTDG
+768 NIADITKFTDG
-779 NGNKV
+779 NGNTV

-850 PQPDVTKLADGTATT
+850 PQPDVSKLADGTATT
-865 ATYNHPKNPIDVT
+865 ATYNHPK
-878 IGDIVEYTIRVYNEG
+878 
-893 EVDGYV
+893 
-899 QEITDHLPDQLE
+899 
-911 FVANDETNIKYG
+911 
-923 WTVDGNNSKIIRTKY
+923 
-938 LSKENDTAEGE
+938 
-949 NKITSFNGTTLDYK
+949 
-963 DVKVVCKV
+963 
-971 IETKPMPTK
+971 
-980 ITNIAD
+980 
-986 ISDFTDGNGN
+986 
-996 KVKDRDSQEN
+996 
-1006 NVNIPSDLP
+1006 
-1015 GYKDDEI
+1015 
-1022 GKNYVPGQQ
+1022 
-1031 DDDDFEKLKIK
+1031 
-1042 EFDLALRKFITKVND
+1042 
-1057 ENISSRVPVVD
+1057 
-1068 ITQLKNGTA
+1068 
-1077 TTATYDHPKTPIK
+1077 TPIS
-1090 VKIDDVVEYTI
+1090 VAIGDVVEYTI
-1101 RVYNEGG
+1101 RVYNEAE

-1123 LEFIA
+1123 LEFVTG
-1128 DNETNKKY
+1128 NETNTKY
-1136 GWSVDNQNSKVVKT
+1136 GWTVDSNNSKIIKT
-1150 TYLSKANEKV
+1150 KYLSKANETTE
-1160 AGENK
+1160 GDNK
-1165 IPAFDGTTLSYK
+1165 IKAFDGTKLDYK
-1177 EVKIACKVIS
+1177 DVKVVCKVVS
-1187 TNPMPTKITNIA
+1187 TDPMPTKITNIA
-1199 DISDFTNGNGEKV
+1199 DITKFTDGNGNTV
-1212 KDRDSEENNVNI
+1212 TDRDSQENNVNI

-1248 DFEKLEVKPLE
+1248 DFEKLKIKE

-1271 NDEEITSRIPK
+1271 NNTEIKSRIPQ
-1282 VDITK
+1282 VDTTPLK
-1287 LASGEATT
+1287 NGTGTT

-1302 TPVEVAIDD
+1302 EPVKVSLGAV
-1311 IVEYTIRVY
+1311 VEYTIRVY
-1320 NEGEIDGYAEEIKD
+1320 NEGQVDGYVEEIKD

-1339 LELIADNETNKAYG
+1339 LEFVKDNETNKKYG
-1353 WTVDDQ
+1353 WTVDST
-1359 DSKVIKTT
+1359 DSKVIKTS

-1387 TTLSYKDVK
+1387 TTLSYKEVK
-1396 VVCKVVETN
+1396 VACKVVSTDP
-1405 QMPKKITNLA
+1405 MPSKITNLA
-1415 DVSDFTDGDGNKVT
+1415 DISDFTDGEGNKVT
-1429 DRDSEKDNV
+1429 DRDSKEDNV

-1449 DESNKDYVPG
+1449 DESKKDYVPG

-1465 FEKVTVAKFDLSLR
+1465 FEKVTLVKFDLSLR
-1479 KFITAVNDTEITS
+1479 KFITAVNNTEITS

-1506 GTTAKYD
+1506 STTAKYD

-1530 IRVYNEGEIDGYA
+1530 IRVFNEGEMDGYA

-1636 QAQISKNTNKDGK
+1636 QAQISKDSDKDGN
-1649 DVKDQDSVPDKW
+1649 DVTDQDSVPDKW

-1751 YIPDGLKFVAE
+1751 YIPNGLKFVPE

-1793 EVLLTWI
+1793 EVVLTWI

-1849 VQTGQIRTFTTIGL
+1849 VQTGQIKTFTTISL
-1863 AVLVILSSGVALIKK
+1863 AVLVILSSGVVLIKK

>member
-1 MKRLK
+1 MKKFK

-18 VATLGIISAVKAASA
+18 VATLGSISAVKAASA
-33 GPLYL
+33 GPLYS
-38 GIVSLRRSGYGY
+38 GIVSLRRAGYGY
-50 QQGGASGKVWKIA
+50 QQEGSKVWKIA

-127 TNYNSLMWLLDNIY
+127 SNYNSLMWLLDNIY
-141 IMPAAGTDNKTAR
+141 IMPAIGTDNTTAR
-154 EAFLESKIPD
+154 EEFLKSKIPN
-164 EFYEYVTDDDIDVV
+164 ELYGLITDDDIDAV

-197 TTNLKVN
+197 TSNFKIN
-204 SIANVDSNYVSIGDL
+204 SIANVDSNYASMGDIF
-219 AQYNGGDDGRDRED
+219 GDDGWDRED

-256 NTTSPIEIVKNNA
+256 NTTSPIEIVKSNA

-292 YTLSA
+292 YTLNA
-297 TFTDINGKTITPT
+297 TFTDINGTTITPS
-310 IGIKNSSGNI
+310 IGIKDVSGN
-320 VSTTKSL
+320 VTATTKTL
-327 KELVGQEFYLSMPV
+327 KELVGQEFYLIMPT

-369 PTTEQPVVIVD
+369 PTTEQPVVIVN
-380 ETPFKFSDTTSIV
+380 ETPLNFSDTTSIV

-428 GEATTATYNHPKNPL
+428 GEATTATYNHPKTPL
-443 RVAIGDEVTYT
+443 KVAIGDVVTYT
-454 IRVYNEGEVDGY
+454 IRVYNEGDIDGY

-485 VNIQYGWKIA
+485 VNIEYGWKIA
-495 SSSDL
+495 SSTDL
-500 KTIKTEYLSKAKE
+500 KTIKTEYLSKANE

-526 KTLAYKDVKI
+526 TTLAYKDVKI
-536 KCRVVSTDPMPTK
+536 KCRVVATEPMADK

-557 RFTDGDGNTVTDR
+557 KFTDGDGNTVTDR
-570 DSQANNVQL
+570 DSQENNVNL
-579 PTGKDLENYRDS
+579 PTGKDLENYKDS

-614 KDFDLSL
+614 KEFDLSL

-633 TNREPKVNVTPLNNG
+633 TNREPQVNVTPLKNG

-697 FVSGNAT
+697 FVAGNEI

-730 SSAGSNKIKAFN
+730 ASEGANKIKAFD
-742 GTTLDYKD
+742 GTKLDYKD
-750 VKVVCKVVSTDPM
+750 VKVVCKVVSTEPM

-768 NIADISNFTDG
+768 NIADITKFTDG
-779 NGNKV
+779 NGNTV

-850 PQPDVTKLADGTATT
+850 PQPDVSKLADGTATT
-865 ATYNHPKNPIDVT
+865 ATYNHPK
-878 IGDIVEYTIRVYNEG
+878 
-893 EVDGYV
+893 
-899 QEITDHLPDQLE
+899 
-911 FVANDETNIKYG
+911 
-923 WTVDGNNSKIIRTKY
+923 
-938 LSKENDTAEGE
+938 
-949 NKITSFNGTTLDYK
+949 
-963 DVKVVCKV
+963 
-971 IETKPMPTK
+971 
-980 ITNIAD
+980 
-986 ISDFTDGNGN
+986 
-996 KVKDRDSQEN
+996 
-1006 NVNIPSDLP
+1006 
-1015 GYKDDEI
+1015 
-1022 GKNYVPGQQ
+1022 
-1031 DDDDFEKLKIK
+1031 
-1042 EFDLALRKFITKVND
+1042 
-1057 ENISSRVPVVD
+1057 
-1068 ITQLKNGTA
+1068 
-1077 TTATYDHPKTPIK
+1077 TPIS
-1090 VKIDDVVEYTI
+1090 VAIGDVVEYTI
-1101 RVYNEGG
+1101 RVYNEAE

-1128 DNETNKKY
+1128 GNEINTKY
-1136 GWSVDNQNSKVVKT
+1136 GWTVDSNNSKIIKT
-1150 TYLSKANEKV
+1150 KYLSKANETTE
-1160 AGENK
+1160 GDNK
-1165 IPAFDGTTLSYK
+1165 IKAFDGTKLDYK
-1177 EVKIACKVIS
+1177 DVKVVCKVVS
-1187 TNPMPTKITNIA
+1187 TDPMPTKITNIA
-1199 DISDFTNGNGEKV
+1199 DITKFTDGNGNIV
-1212 KDRDSEENNVNI
+1212 TDRDSQENNVNI

-1248 DFEKLEVKPLE
+1248 DFEKLKIKE

-1271 NDEEITSRIPK
+1271 NNTEIKSRIPQ
-1282 VDITK
+1282 VDTTPLK
-1287 LASGEATT
+1287 NGTGTT

-1302 TPVEVAIDD
+1302 EPVKVSLGAV
-1311 IVEYTIRVY
+1311 VEYTIRVY
-1320 NEGEIDGYAEEIKD
+1320 NEGQVDGYVEEIKD

-1339 LELIADNETNKAYG
+1339 LEFIKDNETNKKYG
-1353 WTVDDQ
+1353 WTVDST
-1359 DSKVIKTT
+1359 DSKVIKTS

-1387 TTLSYKDVK
+1387 TTLSYKEVK
-1396 VVCKVVETN
+1396 VACKVVSTDP
-1405 QMPKKITNLA
+1405 MPSKITNLA
-1415 DVSDFTDGDGNKVT
+1415 DISDFTDGEGNKVT
-1429 DRDSEKDNV
+1429 DRDSKEDNV

-1449 DESNKDYVPG
+1449 DESKKDYVPG

-1465 FEKVTVAKFDLSLR
+1465 FEKVTLVKFDLSLR
-1479 KFITAVNDTEITS
+1479 KFITAVNNTEITS

-1506 GTTAKYD
+1506 STTAKYD

-1530 IRVYNEGEIDGYA
+1530 IRVFNEGEMDGYA

-1636 QAQISKNTNKDGK
+1636 QAQISKDSDKDGN
-1649 DVKDQDSVPDKW
+1649 DVTDQDSVPDKW

-1691 TENGEDKIIESGHK
+1691 TENGEEKIIESGHK

-1751 YIPDGLKFVAE
+1751 YIPNGLKFVPE

-1793 EVLLTWI
+1793 EVVLTWI

-1849 VQTGQIRTFTTIGL
+1849 VQTGQIKTFTTIGL
-1863 AVLVILSSGVALIKK
+1863 AVLVILSSGVVLIKK

>member
-1 MKRLK
+1 MKKFK

-18 VATLGIISAVKAASA
+18 VATLGSISAVKAASA

-38 GIVSLRRSGYGY
+38 GIVSLRRAGYGY
-50 QQGGASGKVWKIA
+50 QQEGSKVWKIA

-127 TNYNSLMWLLDNIY
+127 SNYNSLMWLLDNIY
-141 IMPAAGTDNKTAR
+141 IMPAIGTDNTTAR
-154 EAFLESKIPD
+154 EEFLKSKIPNELYD
-164 EFYEYVTDDDIDVV
+164 LITDDDIDAV

-197 TTNLKVN
+197 TSNFKIN
-204 SIANVDSNYVSIGDL
+204 SIANVDSNYASMGDIF
-219 AQYNGGDDGRDRED
+219 GDDGWDRED

-256 NTTSPIEIVKNNA
+256 NTTSPIEIVKSNA

-282 YKINQLLNVD
+282 YKINQLLNID
-292 YTLSA
+292 YTLNA
-297 TFTDINGKTITPT
+297 TFTDINGTTITPS
-310 IGIKNSSGNI
+310 IGIKDVSGN
-320 VSTTKSL
+320 VTATTKTL
-327 KELVGQEFYLSMPV
+327 KELVGQEFYLIMPT

-369 PTTEQPVVIVD
+369 PTTEQPVVIVN
-380 ETPFKFSDTTSIV
+380 ETPLNFSDTTSIV

-428 GEATTATYNHPKNPL
+428 GEATTATYNHPKTPL
-443 RVAIGDEVTYT
+443 KVAIGDVVTYT
-454 IRVYNEGEVDGY
+454 IRVYNEGDIDGY

-485 VNIQYGWKIA
+485 VNIEYGWKIA
-495 SSSDL
+495 SSTDL
-500 KTIKTEYLSKAKE
+500 KTIKTEYLSKANE

-526 KTLAYKDVKI
+526 TTLAYKDVKI
-536 KCRVVSTDPMPTK
+536 KCKVVATDPMADK

-557 RFTDGDGNTVTDR
+557 KFTDGDGNTVTDR
-570 DSQANNVQL
+570 DSQENNVNL
-579 PTGKDLENYRDS
+579 PTGKDLENYKDS

-614 KDFDLSL
+614 KEFDLSL

-633 TNREPKVNVTPLNNG
+633 TNREPQVNVTPLKNG

-697 FVSGNAT
+697 FVAGNEI

-730 SSAGSNKIKAFN
+730 ASEGANKIKAFD
-742 GTTLDYKD
+742 GTKLDYKD
-750 VKVVCKVVSTDPM
+750 VKVVCKVVSTEPM

-768 NIADISNFTDG
+768 NIADITKFTDG
-779 NGNKV
+779 NGNTV

-850 PQPDVTKLADGTATT
+850 PQPDVSKLADGTATT
-865 ATYNHPKNPIDVT
+865 ATYNHPK
-878 IGDIVEYTIRVYNEG
+878 
-893 EVDGYV
+893 
-899 QEITDHLPDQLE
+899 
-911 FVANDETNIKYG
+911 
-923 WTVDGNNSKIIRTKY
+923 
-938 LSKENDTAEGE
+938 
-949 NKITSFNGTTLDYK
+949 
-963 DVKVVCKV
+963 
-971 IETKPMPTK
+971 
-980 ITNIAD
+980 
-986 ISDFTDGNGN
+986 
-996 KVKDRDSQEN
+996 
-1006 NVNIPSDLP
+1006 
-1015 GYKDDEI
+1015 
-1022 GKNYVPGQQ
+1022 
-1031 DDDDFEKLKIK
+1031 
-1042 EFDLALRKFITKVND
+1042 
-1057 ENISSRVPVVD
+1057 
-1068 ITQLKNGTA
+1068 
-1077 TTATYDHPKTPIK
+1077 TPIS
-1090 VKIDDVVEYTI
+1090 VAIGDVVEYTI
-1101 RVYNEGG
+1101 RVYNEAE

-1128 DNETNKKY
+1128 GNEINTKY
-1136 GWSVDNQNSKVVKT
+1136 GWTVDSNNSKIIKT
-1150 TYLSKANEKV
+1150 KYLSKANETTE
-1160 AGENK
+1160 GDNK
-1165 IPAFDGTTLSYK
+1165 IKAFDGTKLDYK
-1177 EVKIACKVIS
+1177 DVKVVCKVVS
-1187 TNPMPTKITNIA
+1187 TDPMPTKITNIA
-1199 DISDFTNGNGEKV
+1199 DITKFTDGNGNIV
-1212 KDRDSEENNVNI
+1212 TDRDSQENNVNI

-1248 DFEKLEVKPLE
+1248 DFEKLKIKE

-1271 NDEEITSRIPK
+1271 NNTEIKSRIPQ
-1282 VDITK
+1282 VDTTPLK
-1287 LASGEATT
+1287 NGTGTT

-1302 TPVEVAIDD
+1302 EPVKVSLGAV
-1311 IVEYTIRVY
+1311 VEYTIRVY
-1320 NEGEIDGYAEEIKD
+1320 NEGQVDGYVEEIKD

-1339 LELIADNETNKAYG
+1339 LEFIKDNETNKKYG
-1353 WTVDDQ
+1353 WTVDST
-1359 DSKVIKTT
+1359 DSKVIKTS

-1387 TTLSYKDVK
+1387 TTLSYKEVK
-1396 VVCKVVETN
+1396 VACKVVSTDP
-1405 QMPKKITNLA
+1405 MPSKITNLA
-1415 DVSDFTDGDGNKVT
+1415 DISDFTDGEGNKVT
-1429 DRDSEKDNV
+1429 DRDSKEDNV

-1449 DESNKDYVPG
+1449 DESKKDYVPG

-1465 FEKVTVAKFDLSLR
+1465 FEKVTLVKFDLSLR
-1479 KFITAVNDTEITS
+1479 KFITAVNNTEITS

-1506 GTTAKYD
+1506 STTAKYD

-1530 IRVYNEGEIDGYA
+1530 IRVFNEGEMDGYA

-1636 QAQISKNTNKDGK
+1636 QAQISKDSDKDGN
-1649 DVKDQDSVPDKW
+1649 DVTDQDSVPDKW

-1691 TENGEDKIIESGHK
+1691 TENGEEKIIESGHK

-1751 YIPDGLKFVAE
+1751 YIPNGLKFVPE

-1793 EVLLTWI
+1793 EVVLTWI

-1849 VQTGQIRTFTTIGL
+1849 VQTGQIKTFTTIGL
-1863 AVLVILSSGVALIKK
+1863 AVLVILSSGVVLIKK

>member
-1 MKRLK
+1 MKKFK

-18 VATLGIISAVKAASA
+18 VATLGSISAVKAASA

-38 GIVSLRRSGYGY
+38 GIVSLRRAGYGY
-50 QQGGASGKVWKIA
+50 QQEGSKVWKIA

-127 TNYNSLMWLLDNIY
+127 SNYNSLMWLLDNIY
-141 IMPAAGTDNKTAR
+141 IMPAIGTDNTTAR
-154 EAFLESKIPD
+154 EEFLKSKIPN
-164 EFYEYVTDDDIDVV
+164 ELYELITDDDIDAV

-197 TTNLKVN
+197 TSNFKIN
-204 SIANVDSNYVSIGDL
+204 SIANVDSNYASMRDIF
-219 AQYNGGDDGRDRED
+219 GDDGWDRED

-256 NTTSPIEIVKNNA
+256 NTTSPIEIVKSNA

-292 YTLSA
+292 YTLNA
-297 TFTDINGKTITPT
+297 TFTDINGTTITPS
-310 IGIKNSSGNI
+310 IGIKDINGTVTATSK
-320 VSTTKSL
+320 TL
-327 KELVGQEFYLSMPV
+327 KELVGQEFYLIMPT

-369 PTTEQPVVIVD
+369 PTTEQPVVIVN
-380 ETPFKFSDTTSIV
+380 ETPLNFSDTTSIV

-428 GEATTATYNHPKNPL
+428 GEATTATYNHTKTPL
-443 RVAIGDEVTYT
+443 KVAIGDVVTYT
-454 IRVYNEGEVDGY
+454 IRVYNEGDIDGY
-466 VEEITDHLPEQLEF
+466 VEEITDHLPDQLEF

-485 VNIQYGWKIA
+485 VNIEYGWKIA
-495 SSSDL
+495 SSTDL
-500 KTIKTEYLSKAKE
+500 KTIKTEYLSKANE

-526 KTLAYKDVKI
+526 TTLAYKDVKI
-536 KCRVVSTDPMPTK
+536 KCRVVATDPMADK

-557 RFTDGDGNTVTDR
+557 KFTDGDGNTVTDR
-570 DSQANNVQL
+570 DSQENNVNL

-614 KDFDLSL
+614 KEFDLSL

-633 TNREPKVNVTPLNNG
+633 TNREPQVNVTPLKNG

-697 FVSGNAT
+697 FVAGNET

-730 SSAGSNKIKAFN
+730 ASEGANKIKAFD
-742 GTTLDYKD
+742 GTKLDYKD

-768 NIADISNFTDG
+768 NIADITKFTDG
-779 NGNKV
+779 NGNTV

-850 PQPDVTKLADGTATT
+850 PQPDVSKLADGTATT
-865 ATYNHPKNPIDVT
+865 ATYNHPKTPVSVA
-878 IGDIVEYTIRVYNEG
+878 IGDLVEYTIRVYNEA

-899 QEITDHLPDQLE
+899 EEITDHLPDQLE
-911 FVANDETNIKYG
+911 FIAGNETNTKYG
-923 WTVDGNNSKIIRTKY
+923 WTVDGNNSKIIKTKY
-938 LSKENDTAEGE
+938 LSKANETTEGD
-949 NKITSFNGTTLDYK
+949 NKIKAFDGTQLDYK

-971 IETKPMPTK
+971 VSTDPMPTK

-996 KVKDRDSQEN
+996 KVTDRDSQ
-1006 NVNIPSDLP
+1006 
-1015 GYKDDEI
+1015 
-1022 GKNYVPGQQ
+1022 
-1031 DDDDFEKLKIK
+1031 
-1042 EFDLALRKFITKVND
+1042 
-1057 ENISSRVPVVD
+1057 
-1068 ITQLKNGTA
+1068 
-1077 TTATYDHPKTPIK
+1077 
-1090 VKIDDVVEYTI
+1090 
-1101 RVYNEGG
+1101 
-1108 VDGYVEEITDHLPDQ
+1108 
-1123 LEFIA
+1123 
-1128 DNETNKKY
+1128 
-1136 GWSVDNQNSKVVKT
+1136 
-1150 TYLSKANEKV
+1150 
-1160 AGENK
+1160 
-1165 IPAFDGTTLSYK
+1165 
-1177 EVKIACKVIS
+1177 
-1187 TNPMPTKITNIA
+1187 
-1199 DISDFTNGNGEKV
+1199 
-1212 KDRDSEENNVNI
+1212 ENNVNI

-1248 DFEKLEVKPLE
+1248 DFEKLKIKE

-1271 NDEEITSRIPK
+1271 NDTDIKSRIPQ
-1282 VDITK
+1282 VDTTPLK
-1287 LASGEATT
+1287 NGTGTT

-1302 TPVEVAIDD
+1302 EPVKVSLGAV
-1311 IVEYTIRVY
+1311 VEYTIRVY
-1320 NEGEIDGYAEEIKD
+1320 NEGQVDGYVEEIKD

-1339 LELIADNETNKAYG
+1339 LEFVKDNETNKKYG
-1353 WTVDDQ
+1353 WTVDST
-1359 DSKVIKTT
+1359 DSKVIKTS

-1387 TTLSYKDVK
+1387 TTLSYREVK
-1396 VVCKVVETN
+1396 VACKVVSTDP
-1405 QMPKKITNLA
+1405 MPSKITNLA
-1415 DVSDFTDGDGNKVT
+1415 DISDFTDGEGNKVT
-1429 DRDSEKDNV
+1429 DRDSKEDNV

-1449 DESNKDYVPG
+1449 DESKKDYVPG

-1465 FEKVTVAKFDLSLR
+1465 FEKVTLVKFDLSLR
-1479 KFITAVNDTEITS
+1479 KFITAVNNTEITS

-1506 GTTAKYD
+1506 STTAKYD

-1530 IRVYNEGEIDGYA
+1530 IRVFNEGEMDGYA

-1636 QAQISKNTNKDGK
+1636 QAQISKDSDKDGN
-1649 DVKDQDSVPDKW
+1649 DVTDQDSVPDKW

-1691 TENGEDKIIESGHK
+1691 TENGEEKIIESGHK

-1849 VQTGQIRTFTTIGL
+1849 VQTGQIKTFTTISL
-1863 AVLVILSSGVALIKK
+1863 AVLVILSSGVVLIKK

>member
-1 MKRLK
+1 MKKFK

-18 VATLGIISAVKAASA
+18 VATLGSISAVKAASA

-38 GIVSLRRSGYGY
+38 GIVSLRRAGYGY
-50 QQGGASGKVWKIA
+50 QQEGSKVWKIA

-127 TNYNSLMWLLDNIY
+127 SNYNSLMWLLDNIY
-141 IMPAAGTDNKTAR
+141 IMPAIGTDNTTAR
-154 EAFLESKIPD
+154 EEFLKSKIPNELYD
-164 EFYEYVTDDDIDVV
+164 LITDDDIDAV

-197 TTNLKVN
+197 TSNFKIN
-204 SIANVDSNYVSIGDL
+204 SIANVDSNYASMGDIF
-219 AQYNGGDDGRDRED
+219 GDDGWDRED

-256 NTTSPIEIVKNNA
+256 NTTSPIEIVKSNA

-282 YKINQLLNVD
+282 YKINQLLNID
-292 YTLSA
+292 YTLNA
-297 TFTDINGKTITPT
+297 TFTDINGTTITPS
-310 IGIKNSSGNI
+310 IGIKDVSGN
-320 VSTTKSL
+320 VTATTKTL
-327 KELVGQEFYLSMPV
+327 KELVGQEFYLIMPT

-369 PTTEQPVVIVD
+369 PTTEQPVVIVN
-380 ETPFKFSDTTSIV
+380 ETPLNFSDTTSIV

-428 GEATTATYNHPKNPL
+428 GEATTATYNHPKTPL
-443 RVAIGDEVTYT
+443 KIAIGDVVTYT
-454 IRVYNEGEVDGY
+454 IRVYNEGDIDGY

-485 VNIQYGWKIA
+485 VNIEYGWKIA
-495 SSSDL
+495 SSTDL
-500 KTIKTEYLSKAKE
+500 KTIKTEYLSKANE

-526 KTLAYKDVKI
+526 TTLAYKDVKI
-536 KCRVVSTDPMPTK
+536 KCRVVATEPMADK

-557 RFTDGDGNTVTDR
+557 KFTDGDGNTVTDR
-570 DSQANNVQL
+570 DSQENNVNL
-579 PTGKDLENYRDS
+579 PTGKDLENYKDS

-614 KDFDLSL
+614 KEFDLSL

-633 TNREPKVNVTPLNNG
+633 TNREPQVNVTPLKNG

-697 FVSGNAT
+697 FVAGNEI

-730 SSAGSNKIKAFN
+730 ASEGANKIKAFD
-742 GTTLDYKD
+742 GTKLDYKD
-750 VKVVCKVVSTDPM
+750 VKVVCKVVSTEPM

-768 NIADISNFTDG
+768 NIADITKFTDG
-779 NGNKV
+779 NGNTV

-850 PQPDVTKLADGTATT
+850 PQPDVSKLADGTATT
-865 ATYNHPKNPIDVT
+865 ATYNHPK
-878 IGDIVEYTIRVYNEG
+878 
-893 EVDGYV
+893 
-899 QEITDHLPDQLE
+899 
-911 FVANDETNIKYG
+911 
-923 WTVDGNNSKIIRTKY
+923 
-938 LSKENDTAEGE
+938 
-949 NKITSFNGTTLDYK
+949 
-963 DVKVVCKV
+963 
-971 IETKPMPTK
+971 
-980 ITNIAD
+980 
-986 ISDFTDGNGN
+986 
-996 KVKDRDSQEN
+996 
-1006 NVNIPSDLP
+1006 
-1015 GYKDDEI
+1015 
-1022 GKNYVPGQQ
+1022 
-1031 DDDDFEKLKIK
+1031 
-1042 EFDLALRKFITKVND
+1042 
-1057 ENISSRVPVVD
+1057 
-1068 ITQLKNGTA
+1068 
-1077 TTATYDHPKTPIK
+1077 TPIS
-1090 VKIDDVVEYTI
+1090 VAIGDVVEYTI
-1101 RVYNEGG
+1101 RVYNEAE

-1128 DNETNKKY
+1128 GNEINTKY
-1136 GWSVDNQNSKVVKT
+1136 GWTVDSNNSKIIKT
-1150 TYLSKANEKV
+1150 KYLSKANETTE
-1160 AGENK
+1160 GDNK
-1165 IPAFDGTTLSYK
+1165 IKAFDGTKLDYK
-1177 EVKIACKVIS
+1177 DVKVVCKVVS
-1187 TNPMPTKITNIA
+1187 TDPMPTKITNIA
-1199 DISDFTNGNGEKV
+1199 DITKFTDGNGNIV
-1212 KDRDSEENNVNI
+1212 TDRDSQENNVNI

-1248 DFEKLEVKPLE
+1248 DFEKLKIKE

-1271 NDEEITSRIPK
+1271 NNTEIKSRIPQ
-1282 VDITK
+1282 VDTTPLK
-1287 LASGEATT
+1287 NGTGTT

-1302 TPVEVAIDD
+1302 EPVKVSLGAV
-1311 IVEYTIRVY
+1311 VEYTIRVY
-1320 NEGEIDGYAEEIKD
+1320 NEGQVDGYVEEIKD

-1339 LELIADNETNKAYG
+1339 LEFIKDNETNKKYG
-1353 WTVDDQ
+1353 WTVDST
-1359 DSKVIKTT
+1359 DSKVIKTS
-1367 YLSKANEKVAGENKI
+1367 YLSKANEKVAEENKI

-1387 TTLSYKDVK
+1387 TTLSYKEVK
-1396 VVCKVVETN
+1396 VACKVVSTDP
-1405 QMPKKITNLA
+1405 MPSKITNLA
-1415 DVSDFTDGDGNKVT
+1415 DISDFTDGEGNKVT
-1429 DRDSEKDNV
+1429 DRDSKEDNV

-1449 DESNKDYVPG
+1449 DESKKDYVPG

-1465 FEKVTVAKFDLSLR
+1465 FEKVTLVKFDLSLR
-1479 KFITAVNDTEITS
+1479 KFITAVNNTEITS

-1506 GTTAKYD
+1506 STTAKYD

-1530 IRVYNEGEIDGYA
+1530 IRVFNEGEMDGYA

-1636 QAQISKNTNKDGK
+1636 QAQISKDSDKDGN
-1649 DVKDQDSVPDKW
+1649 DVTDQDSVPDKW

-1691 TENGEDKIIESGHK
+1691 TENGEEKIIESGHK

-1751 YIPDGLKFVAE
+1751 YIPNGLKFVPE

-1793 EVLLTWI
+1793 EVVLTWI

-1849 VQTGQIRTFTTIGL
+1849 VQTGQIKTFTTIGL
-1863 AVLVILSSGVALIKK
+1863 AVLVILSSGVVLIKK

>member
-1 MKRLK
+1 MKKFK

-18 VATLGIISAVKAASA
+18 VATLGSISAVKAASA

-38 GIVSLRRSGYGY
+38 GIVSLRSAGYGY
-50 QQGGASGKVWKIA
+50 QQEGSKVWKIA
-63 EYDSENGKTA
+63 EYDSENGRTA
-73 DLSKTI
+73 NLSKTI

-127 TNYNSLMWLLDNIY
+127 SNYNSLMWLLDNIY
-141 IMPAAGTDNKTAR
+141 IMPAIGTDNTTAR
-154 EAFLESKIPD
+154 EEFLKSKIPN
-164 EFYEYVTDDDIDVV
+164 ELYELVTDDDIDAV
-178 QQLAIW
+178 QQLAVW

-197 TTNLKVN
+197 TSNFKIN
-204 SIANVDSNYVSIGDL
+204 SIANVDSNYASMRDIF
-219 AQYNGGDDGRDRED
+219 GDDGWDREN

-256 NTTSPIEIVKNNA
+256 NTTSPIEIVKSNA

-292 YTLSA
+292 YTLNA
-297 TFTDINGKTITPT
+297 TFTDINGTTITPN
-310 IGIKNSSGNI
+310 IGIKDVSGN
-320 VSTTKSL
+320 VTATTKTL
-327 KELVGQEFYLSMPV
+327 KELVGQEFYLIMPT

-369 PTTEQPVVIVD
+369 PTTEQPVVIVN
-380 ETPFKFSDTTSIV
+380 ETPLNFSDTTSIV

-404 FITNINGTEITN
+404 FITDINGKEITN

-428 GEATTATYNHPKNPL
+428 GEATTATYNHPKTPL
-443 RVAIGDEVTYT
+443 KVAIGDVVTYT
-454 IRVYNEGEVDGY
+454 IRVYNEGDIDGY
-466 VEEITDHLPEQLEF
+466 VEEITDHLPDQLEF

-485 VNIQYGWKIA
+485 VNIEYGWKIA

-500 KTIKTEYLSKAKE
+500 KTIKTEYLSKANE
-513 TTDGANKISAFNG
+513 TTDGANKIAAFNG
-526 KTLAYKDVKI
+526 TTLAYKDVKI
-536 KCRVVSTDPMPTK
+536 KCRVVATDPMAEK

-557 RFTDGDGNTVTDR
+557 KFTDGDGNTVTDR
-570 DSQANNVQL
+570 DSQENNVNL

-614 KDFDLSL
+614 KEFDLSL

-633 TNREPKVNVTPLNNG
+633 TNRGPQVNVTPLNNG

-697 FVSGNAT
+697 FVAGNEI

-730 SSAGSNKIKAFN
+730 ASEGANKIKAFD
-742 GTTLDYKD
+742 GTKLDYKD
-750 VKVVCKVVSTDPM
+750 VKVVCKVVSTEPM

-768 NIADISNFTDG
+768 NIADITKFTDG
-779 NGNKV
+779 NGNTV

-838 TKLNDEEITSRI
+838 TKVNNTEIKSRI
-850 PQPDVTKLADGTATT
+850 PQVDTT
-865 ATYNHPKNPIDVT
+865 P
-878 IGDIVEYTIRVYNEG
+878 
-893 EVDGYV
+893 
-899 QEITDHLPDQLE
+899 
-911 FVANDETNIKYG
+911 
-923 WTVDGNNSKIIRTKY
+923 
-938 LSKENDTAEGE
+938 
-949 NKITSFNGTTLDYK
+949 
-963 DVKVVCKV
+963 
-971 IETKPMPTK
+971 
-980 ITNIAD
+980 
-986 ISDFTDGNGN
+986 
-996 KVKDRDSQEN
+996 
-1006 NVNIPSDLP
+1006 
-1015 GYKDDEI
+1015 
-1022 GKNYVPGQQ
+1022 
-1031 DDDDFEKLKIK
+1031 
-1042 EFDLALRKFITKVND
+1042 
-1057 ENISSRVPVVD
+1057 
-1068 ITQLKNGTA
+1068 LKNGTG
-1077 TTATYDHPKTPIK
+1077 TTAIYNHSKEPVK
-1090 VKIDDVVEYTI
+1090 VSLGAVVEYTI
-1101 RVYNEGG
+1101 RVYNEGQ
-1108 VDGYVEEITDHLPDQ
+1108 VDGYVEEIKDHLPDQ
-1123 LEFIA
+1123 LEFIK

-1136 GWSVDNQNSKVVKT
+1136 GWTVDSTDSKVIKT
-1150 TYLSKANEKV
+1150 SYLSKANEKV

-1177 EVKIACKVIS
+1177 EVKVACKVVS
-1187 TNPMPTKITNIA
+1187 TDPMPSKITNLA
-1199 DISDFTNGNGEKV
+1199 DISDFTDGE
-1212 KDRDSEENNVNI
+1212 
-1224 PSDLPGY
+1224 
-1231 KDDEIGKDYVP
+1231 
-1242 GQQDDD
+1242 
-1248 DFEKLEVKPLE
+1248 
-1259 FDLAL
+1259 
-1264 RKFITKV
+1264 
-1271 NDEEITSRIPK
+1271 
-1282 VDITK
+1282 
-1287 LASGEATT
+1287 
-1295 AIYNHSK
+1295 
-1302 TPVEVAIDD
+1302 
-1311 IVEYTIRVY
+1311 
-1320 NEGEIDGYAEEIKD
+1320 
-1334 HLPDQ
+1334 
-1339 LELIADNETNKAYG
+1339 
-1353 WTVDDQ
+1353 
-1359 DSKVIKTT
+1359 
-1367 YLSKANEKVAGENKI
+1367 
-1382 PAFDG
+1382 
-1387 TTLSYKDVK
+1387 
-1396 VVCKVVETN
+1396 
-1405 QMPKKITNLA
+1405 
-1415 DVSDFTDGDGNKVT
+1415 GNKVT
-1429 DRDSEKDNV
+1429 DRDSKEDNV

-1449 DESNKDYVPG
+1449 DESKKDYVPG

-1465 FEKVTVAKFDLSLR
+1465 FEKVTLVKFDLSLR
-1479 KFITAVNDTEITS
+1479 KFITAVNNTEITS

-1506 GTTAKYD
+1506 STTAKYD

-1530 IRVYNEGEIDGYA
+1530 IRVFNEGEMDGYA

-1636 QAQISKNTNKDGK
+1636 QAQISKDSDKDGN
-1649 DVKDQDSVPDKW
+1649 DVTDQDSVPDKW

-1691 TENGEDKIIESGHK
+1691 TENGEEKIIESGHK

-1751 YIPDGLKFVAE
+1751 YIPNGLKFVPE

-1793 EVLLTWI
+1793 EVVLTWI

-1849 VQTGQIRTFTTIGL
+1849 VQTGQIKTFTTIGL
-1863 AVLVILSSGVALIKK
+1863 AVLVILSSGVVLIKK

>member
-1 MKRLK
+1 MKKFK

-18 VATLGIISAVKAASA
+18 VATLGSISAVKAASA

-38 GIVSLRRSGYGY
+38 GIVSLRRAGYGY
-50 QQGGASGKVWKIA
+50 QQEGSKVWKIA

-127 TNYNSLMWLLDNIY
+127 SNYNSLMWLLDNIY
-141 IMPAAGTDNKTAR
+141 IMPAIGTDNTTAR
-154 EAFLESKIPD
+154 EEFLKSKIPN
-164 EFYEYVTDDDIDVV
+164 ELYELITDDDIDAV

-197 TTNLKVN
+197 TSNFKIN
-204 SIANVDSNYVSIGDL
+204 SIANVDSNYASMGDIF
-219 AQYNGGDDGRDRED
+219 GDDGWDRED

-256 NTTSPIEIVKNNA
+256 NTTSPIEIVKSNA

-292 YTLSA
+292 YTLNA
-297 TFTDINGKTITPT
+297 TFTDINGTTITPS
-310 IGIKNSSGNI
+310 IGIKDVSGN
-320 VSTTKSL
+320 VTATTKTL
-327 KELVGQEFYLSMPV
+327 KELVGQEFYLIMPT

-369 PTTEQPVVIVD
+369 PTTEQPVVIVN
-380 ETPFKFSDTTSIV
+380 ETPLNFSDATSIV

-428 GEATTATYNHPKNPL
+428 GEATTATYNHTKTPL
-443 RVAIGDEVTYT
+443 KVAIGDVVTYT
-454 IRVYNEGEVDGY
+454 IRVYNEGDIDGY
-466 VEEITDHLPEQLEF
+466 VEEITDHLPDQLEF

-485 VNIQYGWKIA
+485 VNIEYGWKIA
-495 SSSDL
+495 SSTDL
-500 KTIKTEYLSKAKE
+500 KTIKTEYLSKANE

-526 KTLAYKDVKI
+526 TTLAYKDVKI
-536 KCRVVSTDPMPTK
+536 KCRVVATDPMADK

-557 RFTDGDGNTVTDR
+557 KFTDGDGNTVTDR
-570 DSQANNVQL
+570 DSQENNVNL

-614 KDFDLSL
+614 KEFDLSL

-633 TNREPKVNVTPLNNG
+633 TNREPQVNVTPLKNG

-697 FVSGNAT
+697 FVAGNEI

-730 SSAGSNKIKAFN
+730 ASEGANKIKAFD
-742 GTTLDYKD
+742 GEKLDYKD

-768 NIADISNFTDG
+768 NIADITKFTDG
-779 NGNKV
+779 NGNTV

-838 TKLNDEEITSRI
+838 TKVNNTEIKSRI
-850 PQPDVTKLADGTATT
+850 PQVDTT
-865 ATYNHPKNPIDVT
+865 P
-878 IGDIVEYTIRVYNEG
+878 
-893 EVDGYV
+893 
-899 QEITDHLPDQLE
+899 
-911 FVANDETNIKYG
+911 
-923 WTVDGNNSKIIRTKY
+923 
-938 LSKENDTAEGE
+938 
-949 NKITSFNGTTLDYK
+949 
-963 DVKVVCKV
+963 
-971 IETKPMPTK
+971 
-980 ITNIAD
+980 
-986 ISDFTDGNGN
+986 
-996 KVKDRDSQEN
+996 
-1006 NVNIPSDLP
+1006 
-1015 GYKDDEI
+1015 
-1022 GKNYVPGQQ
+1022 
-1031 DDDDFEKLKIK
+1031 
-1042 EFDLALRKFITKVND
+1042 
-1057 ENISSRVPVVD
+1057 
-1068 ITQLKNGTA
+1068 LKNGTG
-1077 TTATYDHPKTPIK
+1077 TTAIYNHSKEPVK
-1090 VKIDDVVEYTI
+1090 VSLGAVVEYTI
-1101 RVYNEGG
+1101 RVYNEGQ
-1108 VDGYVEEITDHLPDQ
+1108 VDGYVEEIKDHLPDQ
-1123 LEFIA
+1123 LEFIK

-1136 GWSVDNQNSKVVKT
+1136 GWTVDSTDSKVIKT
-1150 TYLSKANEKV
+1150 SYLCKANEKV

-1177 EVKIACKVIS
+1177 EVKVACKVVS
-1187 TNPMPTKITNIA
+1187 TDPMPSKITNLA
-1199 DISDFTNGNGEKV
+1199 DISDFTDGE
-1212 KDRDSEENNVNI
+1212 
-1224 PSDLPGY
+1224 
-1231 KDDEIGKDYVP
+1231 
-1242 GQQDDD
+1242 
-1248 DFEKLEVKPLE
+1248 
-1259 FDLAL
+1259 
-1264 RKFITKV
+1264 
-1271 NDEEITSRIPK
+1271 
-1282 VDITK
+1282 
-1287 LASGEATT
+1287 
-1295 AIYNHSK
+1295 
-1302 TPVEVAIDD
+1302 
-1311 IVEYTIRVY
+1311 
-1320 NEGEIDGYAEEIKD
+1320 
-1334 HLPDQ
+1334 
-1339 LELIADNETNKAYG
+1339 
-1353 WTVDDQ
+1353 
-1359 DSKVIKTT
+1359 
-1367 YLSKANEKVAGENKI
+1367 
-1382 PAFDG
+1382 
-1387 TTLSYKDVK
+1387 
-1396 VVCKVVETN
+1396 
-1405 QMPKKITNLA
+1405 
-1415 DVSDFTDGDGNKVT
+1415 GNKVT
-1429 DRDSEKDNV
+1429 DRDSKEDNV

-1449 DESNKDYVPG
+1449 DESKKDYVPG

-1465 FEKVTVAKFDLSLR
+1465 FEKVTLVKFDLSLR
-1479 KFITAVNDTEITS
+1479 KFITAVNNTEITS

-1506 GTTAKYD
+1506 STTAKYD

-1522 NGNIVTYT
+1522 NGKIVTYT
-1530 IRVYNEGEIDGYA
+1530 IRVFNEGEMDGYA

-1636 QAQISKNTNKDGK
+1636 QAQISKDSDKDGN
-1649 DVKDQDSVPDKW
+1649 DVTDQDSVPDKW

-1751 YIPDGLKFVAE
+1751 YIPNGLKFVPE

-1793 EVLLTWI
+1793 EVVLTWI

-1849 VQTGQIRTFTTIGL
+1849 VQTGQIKTFTTIGL
-1863 AVLVILSSGVALIKK
+1863 AVLVILSSGVVLIKK

>member
-1 MKRLK
+1 MKKFK

-18 VATLGIISAVKAASA
+18 VATLGSISAVKAASA

-38 GIVSLRRSGYGY
+38 GIVSLRRAGYGY
-50 QQGGASGKVWKIA
+50 QQEGSKVWKIA

-127 TNYNSLMWLLDNIY
+127 SNYNSLMWLLDNIY
-141 IMPAAGTDNKTAR
+141 IMPAIGTDNTTAR
-154 EAFLESKIPD
+154 EEFLKSKIPN
-164 EFYEYVTDDDIDVV
+164 ELYELVTDDDIDAV

-197 TTNLKVN
+197 TSNFKIN
-204 SIANVDSNYVSIGDL
+204 SIANVDSNYASMGDIF
-219 AQYNGGDDGRDRED
+219 GDDGWDRED

-250 NYKSTN
+250 SYQSTN
-256 NTTSPIEIVKNNA
+256 NTTSPIEIVKSNA
-269 TMTKVGSNYVAGP
+269 KMFKVRDNYIAGP

-292 YTLSA
+292 YTLNA
-297 TFTDINGKTITPT
+297 TFTDMDGTPITPRIAYRDLDDTTDIPSTGDGT
-310 IGIKNSSGNI
+310 ILATSEA
-320 VSTTKSL
+320 L
-327 KELVGQEFYLSMPV
+327 KELVGQEFYLMMPT

-369 PTTEQPVVIVD
+369 PTTEQPVVIAN
-380 ETPFKFSDTTSIV
+380 ETPLNFSDTTSIV

-428 GEATTATYNHPKNPL
+428 GEATTATYNHPKTPL
-443 RVAIGDEVTYT
+443 KVAIGDVVTYT
-454 IRVYNEGEVDGY
+454 IRVYNEGDIDGY

-480 IVDDQ
+480 IVNDQ
-485 VNIQYGWKIA
+485 VNIEYGWKIA
-495 SSSDL
+495 SSTDL
-500 KTIKTEYLSKAKE
+500 KTIKTEYLSKANE

-526 KTLAYKDVKI
+526 TTLAYKDVKI
-536 KCRVVSTDPMPTK
+536 KCRVVATEPMADK

-557 RFTDGDGNTVTDR
+557 KFTDGDGNTVTDR
-570 DSQANNVQL
+570 DSQENNVNL

-599 IPGQQDDD
+599 IQGQQDDD

-614 KDFDLSL
+614 KEFDLSL

-633 TNREPKVNVTPLNNG
+633 TNREPQVNVTPLKNG

-697 FVSGNAT
+697 FVAGNET

-730 SSAGSNKIKAFN
+730 ASEGANKIKAFD
-742 GTTLDYKD
+742 GEKLDYKD

-768 NIADISNFTDG
+768 NIADITKFTDG
-779 NGNKV
+779 NGNTV

-850 PQPDVTKLADGTATT
+850 PQPDVSKLADGTATT
-865 ATYNHPKNPIDVT
+865 ATYNHPK
-878 IGDIVEYTIRVYNEG
+878 
-893 EVDGYV
+893 
-899 QEITDHLPDQLE
+899 
-911 FVANDETNIKYG
+911 
-923 WTVDGNNSKIIRTKY
+923 
-938 LSKENDTAEGE
+938 
-949 NKITSFNGTTLDYK
+949 
-963 DVKVVCKV
+963 
-971 IETKPMPTK
+971 
-980 ITNIAD
+980 
-986 ISDFTDGNGN
+986 
-996 KVKDRDSQEN
+996 
-1006 NVNIPSDLP
+1006 
-1015 GYKDDEI
+1015 
-1022 GKNYVPGQQ
+1022 
-1031 DDDDFEKLKIK
+1031 
-1042 EFDLALRKFITKVND
+1042 
-1057 ENISSRVPVVD
+1057 
-1068 ITQLKNGTA
+1068 
-1077 TTATYDHPKTPIK
+1077 TPIS
-1090 VKIDDVVEYTI
+1090 VAIGDVVEYTI
-1101 RVYNEGG
+1101 RVYNEAE

-1128 DNETNKKY
+1128 GNEINTKY
-1136 GWSVDNQNSKVVKT
+1136 GWVVDSTNSKIIRT
-1150 TYLSKANEKV
+1150 NYLSKAKE
-1160 AGENK
+1160 ASEGANK
-1165 IPAFDGTTLSYK
+1165 IKAFDGEKLDYK
-1177 EVKIACKVIS
+1177 DVKVVCKVVS
-1187 TNPMPTKITNIA
+1187 TDPMPTKITNIA
-1199 DISDFTNGNGEKV
+1199 DITKFTDGNGNTV
-1212 KDRDSEENNVNI
+1212 TDRDSQENNVNI

-1248 DFEKLEVKPLE
+1248 DFEKLKIKE

-1271 NDEEITSRIPK
+1271 NNTEIKSRIPQ
-1282 VDITK
+1282 VDTTPLK
-1287 LASGEATT
+1287 NGTGTT

-1302 TPVEVAIDD
+1302 EPVKVSLGAV
-1311 IVEYTIRVY
+1311 VEYTIRVY
-1320 NEGEIDGYAEEIKD
+1320 NEGQVDGYVEEIKD

-1339 LELIADNETNKAYG
+1339 LEFIKDNETNKKYG
-1353 WTVDDQ
+1353 WTVDST
-1359 DSKVIKTT
+1359 DSKVIKTS

-1387 TTLSYKDVK
+1387 TTLSYKEVK
-1396 VVCKVVETN
+1396 VACKVISTDP
-1405 QMPKKITNLA
+1405 MPSKITNLA
-1415 DVSDFTDGDGNKVT
+1415 DISDFTDGEGNKVT
-1429 DRDSEKDNV
+1429 DRDSKEDNV

-1449 DESNKDYVPG
+1449 DESKKDYVPG

-1465 FEKVTVAKFDLSLR
+1465 FEKVTLVKFDLSLR
-1479 KFITAVNDTEITS
+1479 KFITAVNNTEITS

-1506 GTTAKYD
+1506 STTAKYD

-1530 IRVYNEGEIDGYA
+1530 IRVFNEGEMDGYA

-1636 QAQISKNTNKDGK
+1636 QAQISKDSDKDGN
-1649 DVKDQDSVPDKW
+1649 DVTDQDSVPDKW

-1691 TENGEDKIIESGHK
+1691 TENGEEKIIESGHK

-1751 YIPDGLKFVAE
+1751 YIPNGLKFVPE

-1793 EVLLTWI
+1793 EVVLTWI

-1849 VQTGQIRTFTTIGL
+1849 VQTGQIKTFTTISL
-1863 AVLVILSSGVALIKK
+1863 AVLVILSSGVVLIKK

>member
-1 MKRLK
+1 MKKFK

-18 VATLGIISAVKAASA
+18 VATLGSISAVKAASA

-38 GIVSLRRSGYGY
+38 GIVSLRRAGYGY
-50 QQGGASGKVWKIA
+50 QQEGSKVWKIA
-63 EYDSENGKTA
+63 EYDSENGRTA
-73 DLSKTI
+73 NLSKTI

-127 TNYNSLMWLLDNIY
+127 SNYNSLMWLLDNIY
-141 IMPAAGTDNKTAR
+141 IMPAIGTDNTTAR
-154 EAFLESKIPD
+154 EEFLKSKIPN
-164 EFYEYVTDDDIDVV
+164 ELYNLITDDDIDAV

-197 TTNLKVN
+197 TSNFKIN
-204 SIANVDSNYVSIGDL
+204 SIANVDSNYASMGDIF
-219 AQYNGGDDGRDRED
+219 GDDGWDRED

-256 NTTSPIEIVKNNA
+256 NTTSPIEIVKSNA

-292 YTLSA
+292 YTLNA
-297 TFTDINGKTITPT
+297 TFTDINGTTIIPS
-310 IGIKNSSGNI
+310 IGIKDVSGN
-320 VSTTKSL
+320 VTATTKTL
-327 KELVGQEFYLSMPV
+327 KELVGQEFYLIMPT

-369 PTTEQPVVIVD
+369 PTTEQPVVIVN
-380 ETPFKFSDTTSIV
+380 ETPLNFSDATSIV

-428 GEATTATYNHPKNPL
+428 GEATTATYNHTKTPL
-443 RVAIGDEVTYT
+443 KVAIGDVVTYT
-454 IRVYNEGEVDGY
+454 IRVYNEGDIDGY
-466 VEEITDHLPEQLEF
+466 VEEITDHLPDQLEF

-485 VNIQYGWKIA
+485 VNIEYGWKIA
-495 SSSDL
+495 SSTDL
-500 KTIKTEYLSKAKE
+500 KTIKTEYLSKANE

-526 KTLAYKDVKI
+526 TTLAYKDVKI
-536 KCRVVSTDPMPTK
+536 KCRVVATDPMADK

-557 RFTDGDGNTVTDR
+557 KFTDGDGNTVTDR
-570 DSQANNVQL
+570 DSQENNVNL
-579 PTGKDLENYRDS
+579 PTGKNLENYRDS

-607 DFEKLTL
+607 EFEKLTL
-614 KDFDLSL
+614 KEFDLSL

-633 TNREPKVNVTPLNNG
+633 TNREPQVNVTPLKNG

-697 FVSGNAT
+697 FVTGNEI

-730 SSAGSNKIKAFN
+730 TSEGANKIKAFD
-742 GTTLDYKD
+742 GTKLDYKD

-768 NIADISNFTDG
+768 NIADITKFTDG
-779 NGNKV
+779 NGNTV

-838 TKLNDEEITSRI
+838 TKVNNTEIKSRI
-850 PQPDVTKLADGTATT
+850 PQVDTT
-865 ATYNHPKNPIDVT
+865 P
-878 IGDIVEYTIRVYNEG
+878 
-893 EVDGYV
+893 
-899 QEITDHLPDQLE
+899 
-911 FVANDETNIKYG
+911 
-923 WTVDGNNSKIIRTKY
+923 
-938 LSKENDTAEGE
+938 
-949 NKITSFNGTTLDYK
+949 
-963 DVKVVCKV
+963 
-971 IETKPMPTK
+971 
-980 ITNIAD
+980 
-986 ISDFTDGNGN
+986 
-996 KVKDRDSQEN
+996 
-1006 NVNIPSDLP
+1006 
-1015 GYKDDEI
+1015 
-1022 GKNYVPGQQ
+1022 
-1031 DDDDFEKLKIK
+1031 
-1042 EFDLALRKFITKVND
+1042 
-1057 ENISSRVPVVD
+1057 
-1068 ITQLKNGTA
+1068 LKNGTG
-1077 TTATYDHPKTPIK
+1077 TTAIYNHSKEPVK
-1090 VKIDDVVEYTI
+1090 VSLGAVVEYTI
-1101 RVYNEGG
+1101 RVYNEGQ
-1108 VDGYVEEITDHLPDQ
+1108 VDGYVEEIKDHLPDQ
-1123 LEFIA
+1123 LEFIK

-1136 GWSVDNQNSKVVKT
+1136 GWTVDSTDSKVIKT
-1150 TYLSKANEKV
+1150 SYLSKANEKV

-1177 EVKIACKVIS
+1177 EVKVACKVVS
-1187 TNPMPTKITNIA
+1187 TDPMPSKITNLA
-1199 DISDFTNGNGEKV
+1199 DISDFTDGE
-1212 KDRDSEENNVNI
+1212 
-1224 PSDLPGY
+1224 
-1231 KDDEIGKDYVP
+1231 
-1242 GQQDDD
+1242 
-1248 DFEKLEVKPLE
+1248 
-1259 FDLAL
+1259 
-1264 RKFITKV
+1264 
-1271 NDEEITSRIPK
+1271 
-1282 VDITK
+1282 
-1287 LASGEATT
+1287 
-1295 AIYNHSK
+1295 
-1302 TPVEVAIDD
+1302 
-1311 IVEYTIRVY
+1311 
-1320 NEGEIDGYAEEIKD
+1320 
-1334 HLPDQ
+1334 
-1339 LELIADNETNKAYG
+1339 
-1353 WTVDDQ
+1353 
-1359 DSKVIKTT
+1359 
-1367 YLSKANEKVAGENKI
+1367 
-1382 PAFDG
+1382 
-1387 TTLSYKDVK
+1387 
-1396 VVCKVVETN
+1396 
-1405 QMPKKITNLA
+1405 
-1415 DVSDFTDGDGNKVT
+1415 GNKVT
-1429 DRDSEKDNV
+1429 DRDSKEDNV

-1449 DESNKDYVPG
+1449 DESKKDYVPG

-1465 FEKVTVAKFDLSLR
+1465 FEKVTLVKFDLSLR
-1479 KFITAVNDTEITS
+1479 KFITAVNNTEITS

-1506 GTTAKYD
+1506 STTAKYD

-1530 IRVYNEGEIDGYA
+1530 IRVFNEGEMDGYA

-1636 QAQISKNTNKDGK
+1636 QAQISKDSDKDGN
-1649 DVKDQDSVPDKW
+1649 DVTDQDSVPDKW

-1691 TENGEDKIIESGHK
+1691 TENGEEKIIESGHK

-1751 YIPDGLKFVAE
+1751 YIPNGLKFVPE

-1773 TITTDQ
+1773 TITTEQ

-1793 EVLLTWI
+1793 EVVLTWI

-1849 VQTGQIRTFTTIGL
+1849 VQTGQIKTFTTIGL
-1863 AVLVILSSGVALIKK
+1863 AVLVILSSGVVLIKK

>member
-1 MKRLK
+1 MKKFK

-18 VATLGIISAVKAASA
+18 VATLGSISTVKAASA

-38 GIVSLRRSGYGY
+38 GIVSLRRAGYGY
-50 QQGGASGKVWKIA
+50 QQEGSKVWKIA

-127 TNYNSLMWLLDNIY
+127 SNYNSLMWLLDNIY
-141 IMPAAGTDNKTAR
+141 IMPAIGTDNTTAR
-154 EAFLESKIPD
+154 EEFLKSKIPN
-164 EFYEYVTDDDIDVV
+164 ELYELITDDDIDAV

-197 TTNLKVN
+197 TSNFKIN
-204 SIANVDSNYVSIGDL
+204 SIANVDSNYASMGDIF
-219 AQYNGGDDGRDRED
+219 GDDGWDRED

-256 NTTSPIEIVKNNA
+256 NTTSPIEIVKSNA

-292 YTLSA
+292 YTLNA
-297 TFTDINGKTITPT
+297 TFTDINGTTITPS
-310 IGIKNSSGNI
+310 IGIKDVSGN
-320 VSTTKSL
+320 VTATTKTL
-327 KELVGQEFYLSMPV
+327 KELVGQEFYLIMPT

-369 PTTEQPVVIVD
+369 PTTEQPVVIVN
-380 ETPFKFSDTTSIV
+380 ETPLNFSDTTSIV

-428 GEATTATYNHPKNPL
+428 GEATTATYNHTKTPL
-443 RVAIGDEVTYT
+443 KVAIGDVVTYT
-454 IRVYNEGEVDGY
+454 IRVYNEGDIDGY
-466 VEEITDHLPEQLEF
+466 VEEITDHLPDQLEF

-485 VNIQYGWKIA
+485 VNIEYGWKIA
-495 SSSDL
+495 SSTDL
-500 KTIKTEYLSKAKE
+500 KTIKTEYLSKANE

-526 KTLAYKDVKI
+526 TTLAYKDVKI
-536 KCRVVSTDPMPTK
+536 KCRVVATDPMADK

-557 RFTDGDGNTVTDR
+557 KFTDGDGNTVTDR
-570 DSQANNVQL
+570 DSQENNVNL
-579 PTGKDLENYRDS
+579 PTGKDLENYKDS

-614 KDFDLSL
+614 KEFDLSL

-633 TNREPKVNVTPLNNG
+633 TNREPQVNVTPLKNG

-697 FVSGNAT
+697 FVAGNEI

-730 SSAGSNKIKAFN
+730 ASEGANKIKAFD
-742 GTTLDYKD
+742 GTKLDYKD

-768 NIADISNFTDG
+768 NIADITKFTDG
-779 NGNKV
+779 NGNTV

-850 PQPDVTKLADGTATT
+850 PQPDVSKLADGTATT
-865 ATYNHPKNPIDVT
+865 ATYNHPK
-878 IGDIVEYTIRVYNEG
+878 
-893 EVDGYV
+893 
-899 QEITDHLPDQLE
+899 
-911 FVANDETNIKYG
+911 
-923 WTVDGNNSKIIRTKY
+923 
-938 LSKENDTAEGE
+938 
-949 NKITSFNGTTLDYK
+949 
-963 DVKVVCKV
+963 
-971 IETKPMPTK
+971 
-980 ITNIAD
+980 
-986 ISDFTDGNGN
+986 
-996 KVKDRDSQEN
+996 
-1006 NVNIPSDLP
+1006 
-1015 GYKDDEI
+1015 
-1022 GKNYVPGQQ
+1022 
-1031 DDDDFEKLKIK
+1031 
-1042 EFDLALRKFITKVND
+1042 
-1057 ENISSRVPVVD
+1057 
-1068 ITQLKNGTA
+1068 
-1077 TTATYDHPKTPIK
+1077 TPIS
-1090 VKIDDVVEYTI
+1090 VAIGDVVEYTI
-1101 RVYNEGG
+1101 RVYNEAE

-1123 LEFIA
+1123 LEFVA
-1128 DNETNKKY
+1128 GNETNTKY
-1136 GWSVDNQNSKVVKT
+1136 GWTVDSNNSKIIKT
-1150 TYLSKANEKV
+1150 KYLSKANETTE
-1160 AGENK
+1160 GDNK
-1165 IPAFDGTTLSYK
+1165 IKAFDGTKLDYK
-1177 EVKIACKVIS
+1177 DVKVVCKVVS
-1187 TNPMPTKITNIA
+1187 TDPMPTKITNIA
-1199 DISDFTNGNGEKV
+1199 DITKFTDGNGNTV
-1212 KDRDSEENNVNI
+1212 TDRDSQENNVNI

-1248 DFEKLEVKPLE
+1248 DFEKLKIKE

-1271 NDEEITSRIPK
+1271 NNTEIKSRIPQ
-1282 VDITK
+1282 VDTTPLK
-1287 LASGEATT
+1287 NGTGTT

-1302 TPVEVAIDD
+1302 EPVKVSLGAV
-1311 IVEYTIRVY
+1311 VEYTIRVY
-1320 NEGEIDGYAEEIKD
+1320 NEGQVNGYVEEIKD

-1339 LELIADNETNKAYG
+1339 LEFIKDNETNKKYG
-1353 WTVDDQ
+1353 WIVDST
-1359 DSKVIKTT
+1359 DSKVIKTS
-1367 YLSKANEKVAGENKI
+1367 YLCKANEKVAGENKI

-1387 TTLSYKDVK
+1387 TTLSYKEVK
-1396 VVCKVVETN
+1396 VACKVVSTDP
-1405 QMPKKITNLA
+1405 MPSKITNLA
-1415 DVSDFTDGDGNKVT
+1415 DISDFTDGEGNKVT
-1429 DRDSEKDNV
+1429 DRDSKEDNV

-1449 DESNKDYVPG
+1449 DESKKDYVPG

-1465 FEKVTVAKFDLSLR
+1465 FEKVTLVKFDLSLR
-1479 KFITAVNDTEITS
+1479 KFITAVNNTEITS

-1506 GTTAKYD
+1506 STTAKYD

-1530 IRVYNEGEIDGYA
+1530 IRVFNEGEMDGYA

-1572 KDGKETENLDEAV
+1572 KDGKETEKLDEAV

-1636 QAQISKNTNKDGK
+1636 QAQISKDSDKDGN
-1649 DVKDQDSVPDKW
+1649 DVTDQDSVPDKW

-1691 TENGEDKIIESGHK
+1691 TENGEEKIIESGHK

-1751 YIPDGLKFVAE
+1751 YIPNGLKFVPE

-1793 EVLLTWI
+1793 EVVLTWI

-1849 VQTGQIRTFTTIGL
+1849 VQTGQIKTFTTIGL
-1863 AVLVILSSGVALIKK
+1863 AVLVILSSGVVLIKK

>member
-1 MKRLK
+1 MKKFK

-18 VATLGIISAVKAASA
+18 VATLGSISAVKAASA

-38 GIVSLRRSGYGY
+38 GIVSLRRAGYGY
-50 QQGGASGKVWKIA
+50 QQEGSKVWKIA

-127 TNYNSLMWLLDNIY
+127 SNYNSLMWLLDNIY
-141 IMPAAGTDNKTAR
+141 IMPAIGTDNTTAR
-154 EAFLESKIPD
+154 EEFLKSKIPN
-164 EFYEYVTDDDIDVV
+164 ELYELITDDDIDAV

-197 TTNLKVN
+197 TSNFKIN
-204 SIANVDSNYVSIGDL
+204 SIANVDSNYASMGDIF
-219 AQYNGGDDGRDRED
+219 GDDGWDRED

-256 NTTSPIEIVKNNA
+256 NTTSPIEIVKSNA

-292 YTLSA
+292 YTLNA
-297 TFTDINGKTITPT
+297 TFTDINGTTITPS
-310 IGIKNSSGNI
+310 IGIKDVSGN
-320 VSTTKSL
+320 VTATTKTL
-327 KELVGQEFYLSMPV
+327 KELVGQEFYLIMPT

-360 VDYWSVADA
+360 VDYWSVVDA
-369 PTTEQPVVIVD
+369 PTTEQPVVIVN
-380 ETPFKFSDTTSIV
+380 ETPLNFSDTTSIV

-428 GEATTATYNHPKNPL
+428 GEATTATYNHPKTPL
-443 RVAIGDEVTYT
+443 KVAIGDVVTYT
-454 IRVYNEGEVDGY
+454 IRVYNEGDIDGY
-466 VEEITDHLPEQLEF
+466 VEEITDHLPDQLEF

-485 VNIQYGWKIA
+485 VNIENGWKIA
-495 SSSDL
+495 SSTDL
-500 KTIKTEYLSKAKE
+500 KTIKTEYLSKANE

-526 KTLAYKDVKI
+526 TTLAYKDVKI
-536 KCRVVSTDPMPTK
+536 KCRVVATDPMADK

-557 RFTDGDGNTVTDR
+557 KFTDGDGNTVTDR
-570 DSQANNVQL
+570 DSQENNVNL
-579 PTGKDLENYRDS
+579 PTGKDLENYKDS

-614 KDFDLSL
+614 KEFDLSL
-621 RKFITGVNGTAI
+621 RKFITGVNGTVI
-633 TNREPKVNVTPLNNG
+633 TNREPQVNVTPLKNG
-648 GTTAIYNHPKT
+648 GTTATYNHPKT

-697 FVSGNAT
+697 FVTGNEI

-730 SSAGSNKIKAFN
+730 ASEGANKIKAFD
-742 GTTLDYKD
+742 GTKLDYKD
-750 VKVVCKVVSTDPM
+750 VKVVCKVVSTNPM

-768 NIADISNFTDG
+768 NIADITKFTDG
-779 NGNKV
+779 NGNTV

-850 PQPDVTKLADGTATT
+850 PQPDVSKLADGTATT
-865 ATYNHPKNPIDVT
+865 ATYNHPK
-878 IGDIVEYTIRVYNEG
+878 
-893 EVDGYV
+893 
-899 QEITDHLPDQLE
+899 
-911 FVANDETNIKYG
+911 
-923 WTVDGNNSKIIRTKY
+923 
-938 LSKENDTAEGE
+938 
-949 NKITSFNGTTLDYK
+949 
-963 DVKVVCKV
+963 
-971 IETKPMPTK
+971 
-980 ITNIAD
+980 
-986 ISDFTDGNGN
+986 
-996 KVKDRDSQEN
+996 
-1006 NVNIPSDLP
+1006 
-1015 GYKDDEI
+1015 
-1022 GKNYVPGQQ
+1022 
-1031 DDDDFEKLKIK
+1031 
-1042 EFDLALRKFITKVND
+1042 
-1057 ENISSRVPVVD
+1057 
-1068 ITQLKNGTA
+1068 
-1077 TTATYDHPKTPIK
+1077 TPIS
-1090 VKIDDVVEYTI
+1090 VAIGDVVEYTI
-1101 RVYNEGG
+1101 RVYNEAE

-1128 DNETNKKY
+1128 GNETNTKY
-1136 GWSVDNQNSKVVKT
+1136 GWTVDSNNSKIIKT
-1150 TYLSKANEKV
+1150 KYLSKANET
-1160 AGENK
+1160 AEGDNK
-1165 IPAFDGTTLSYK
+1165 IKAFDGTKLDYK
-1177 EVKIACKVIS
+1177 DVKVVCKVVS
-1187 TNPMPTKITNIA
+1187 TDPMPTKITNIA
-1199 DISDFTNGNGEKV
+1199 DITKFTDGNGNTV
-1212 KDRDSEENNVNI
+1212 TDRDSQENNVNI

-1248 DFEKLEVKPLE
+1248 DFEKLKIKE

-1271 NDEEITSRIPK
+1271 NNTEIKSRIPQ
-1282 VDITK
+1282 VDTTPLK
-1287 LASGEATT
+1287 NGTGTT

-1302 TPVEVAIDD
+1302 EPVKVSLGAV
-1311 IVEYTIRVY
+1311 VEYIIRVY
-1320 NEGEIDGYAEEIKD
+1320 NEGQVDGYVEEIKD

-1339 LELIADNETNKAYG
+1339 LEFIKDNETNKKYG
-1353 WTVDDQ
+1353 WTVDST
-1359 DSKVIKTT
+1359 DSKVIKTS

-1387 TTLSYKDVK
+1387 TTLSYKEVK
-1396 VVCKVVETN
+1396 VACKVVSTDP
-1405 QMPKKITNLA
+1405 MPSKITNLA
-1415 DVSDFTDGDGNKVT
+1415 DISDFTDGEGNKVT
-1429 DRDSEKDNV
+1429 DRDSKEDNV

-1449 DESNKDYVPG
+1449 DESKKDYVPG

-1465 FEKVTVAKFDLSLR
+1465 FEKVTLVKFDLSLR
-1479 KFITAVNDTEITS
+1479 KFITAVNNTEITS

-1506 GTTAKYD
+1506 STTAKYD

-1530 IRVYNEGEIDGYA
+1530 IRVFNEGEMDGYA

-1636 QAQISKNTNKDGK
+1636 QAQISKDSDKDGN
-1649 DVKDQDSVPDKW
+1649 DVTDQDSVPDKW

-1691 TENGEDKIIESGHK
+1691 TENGEEKIIESGHK

-1751 YIPDGLKFVAE
+1751 YIPNGLKFVPE

-1793 EVLLTWI
+1793 EVVLTWI

-1849 VQTGQIRTFTTIGL
+1849 VQTGQIKTFTTISL
-1863 AVLVILSSGVALIKK
+1863 AVLVILSSGVVLIKK

>member
-1 MKRLK
+1 MKKFK

-18 VATLGIISAVKAASA
+18 VATLGSISAVKAASA

-38 GIVSLRRSGYGY
+38 GIVSLRRAGYGY
-50 QQGGASGKVWKIA
+50 QQEGSKVWKIA

-127 TNYNSLMWLLDNIY
+127 SNYNSLMWLLDNIY
-141 IMPAAGTDNKTAR
+141 IMPAIGTDNTTAR
-154 EAFLESKIPD
+154 EEFLKSKIPN
-164 EFYEYVTDDDIDVV
+164 ELYELITDDDIDAV

-197 TTNLKVN
+197 TSNFKIN
-204 SIANVDSNYVSIGDL
+204 SIANVDSNYASMGDIF
-219 AQYNGGDDGRDRED
+219 GDDGWDRED

-256 NTTSPIEIVKNNA
+256 NTTSPIEIVKSNA

-292 YTLSA
+292 YTLNA
-297 TFTDINGKTITPT
+297 TFTDINGTTITPS
-310 IGIKNSSGNI
+310 IGIKDVSGN
-320 VSTTKSL
+320 VTATTKTL
-327 KELVGQEFYLSMPV
+327 KELVGQEFYLIMPT

-369 PTTEQPVVIVD
+369 PTTEQPVVIVN
-380 ETPFKFSDTTSIV
+380 ETPLNFSDATSIV

-416 RIPQVDVSKLAS
+416 RMPQVDVSKLAS
-428 GEATTATYNHPKNPL
+428 GEATTATYNHTKTPL
-443 RVAIGDEVTYT
+443 KVAIGDVVTYT
-454 IRVYNEGEVDGY
+454 IRVYNEGDIDGY
-466 VEEITDHLPEQLEF
+466 VEEITDHLPDQLEF

-485 VNIQYGWKIA
+485 VNIEYGWKIA
-495 SSSDL
+495 SSTDL
-500 KTIKTEYLSKAKE
+500 KTIKTEYLSKANE

-526 KTLAYKDVKI
+526 TTLAYKDVKI
-536 KCRVVSTDPMPTK
+536 KCRVVATDPMADK

-557 RFTDGDGNTVTDR
+557 KFSDGDGNTVTDR
-570 DSQANNVQL
+570 DSQENNVNL

-614 KDFDLSL
+614 KEFDLSL

-633 TNREPKVNVTPLNNG
+633 TNREPQVNVTPLKNG

-697 FVSGNAT
+697 FVAGNEI

-709 WVVDSTNSKIIR
+709 WVVDSTNPKIIR

-730 SSAGSNKIKAFN
+730 ASEGANKIKAFD
-742 GTTLDYKD
+742 GTKLDYKD

-768 NIADISNFTDG
+768 NIADITKFTDG
-779 NGNKV
+779 NGNTV

-850 PQPDVTKLADGTATT
+850 PQPDVSKLADGTATT
-865 ATYNHPKNPIDVT
+865 ATYNHPK
-878 IGDIVEYTIRVYNEG
+878 
-893 EVDGYV
+893 
-899 QEITDHLPDQLE
+899 
-911 FVANDETNIKYG
+911 
-923 WTVDGNNSKIIRTKY
+923 
-938 LSKENDTAEGE
+938 
-949 NKITSFNGTTLDYK
+949 
-963 DVKVVCKV
+963 
-971 IETKPMPTK
+971 
-980 ITNIAD
+980 
-986 ISDFTDGNGN
+986 
-996 KVKDRDSQEN
+996 
-1006 NVNIPSDLP
+1006 
-1015 GYKDDEI
+1015 
-1022 GKNYVPGQQ
+1022 
-1031 DDDDFEKLKIK
+1031 
-1042 EFDLALRKFITKVND
+1042 
-1057 ENISSRVPVVD
+1057 
-1068 ITQLKNGTA
+1068 
-1077 TTATYDHPKTPIK
+1077 TPIS
-1090 VKIDDVVEYTI
+1090 VAIGDVVEYTI
-1101 RVYNEGG
+1101 RVYNEAE

-1123 LEFIA
+1123 LEFVA
-1128 DNETNKKY
+1128 GNETNTKY
-1136 GWSVDNQNSKVVKT
+1136 GWTVDSNNSKIIKT
-1150 TYLSKANEKV
+1150 KYLSKANETTE
-1160 AGENK
+1160 GDNK
-1165 IPAFDGTTLSYK
+1165 IKAFDGTKLDYK
-1177 EVKIACKVIS
+1177 DVKVVCKVVS
-1187 TNPMPTKITNIA
+1187 TDPMPTKITNIA
-1199 DISDFTNGNGEKV
+1199 DITKFTDGNGNTV
-1212 KDRDSEENNVNI
+1212 TDRDSQENNVNI

-1248 DFEKLEVKPLE
+1248 DFEKLKIKE

-1271 NDEEITSRIPK
+1271 NNTEIKSRIPQ
-1282 VDITK
+1282 VDTTPLK
-1287 LASGEATT
+1287 NGTGTT

-1302 TPVEVAIDD
+1302 EPVKVSLGAV
-1311 IVEYTIRVY
+1311 VEYTIRVY
-1320 NEGEIDGYAEEIKD
+1320 NEGQVDGYVEEIKD

-1339 LELIADNETNKAYG
+1339 LEFIKDNETNKKYG
-1353 WTVDDQ
+1353 WTVDST
-1359 DSKVIKTT
+1359 DSKVIKTS
-1367 YLSKANEKVAGENKI
+1367 YLCKANEKVAGENKI

-1387 TTLSYKDVK
+1387 TTLSYKEVK
-1396 VVCKVVETN
+1396 VACKVVSTDP
-1405 QMPKKITNLA
+1405 MPSKITNLA
-1415 DVSDFTDGDGNKVT
+1415 DISDFTDGEGNKVT
-1429 DRDSEKDNV
+1429 DRDSKEDNV

-1449 DESNKDYVPG
+1449 DESKKDYVPG

-1465 FEKVTVAKFDLSLR
+1465 FEKVTLVKFDLSLR
-1479 KFITAVNDTEITS
+1479 KFITAVNNTEITS

-1506 GTTAKYD
+1506 STTAKYD

-1530 IRVYNEGEIDGYA
+1530 IRVFNEGEMDGYA

-1636 QAQISKNTNKDGK
+1636 QAQISKDSDKDGN
-1649 DVKDQDSVPDKW
+1649 DVTDQDSVPDKW

-1691 TENGEDKIIESGHK
+1691 TENGEEKIIESGHK

-1751 YIPDGLKFVAE
+1751 YIPNGLKFVPE

-1793 EVLLTWI
+1793 EVVLTWI

-1849 VQTGQIRTFTTIGL
+1849 VQTGQIKTFTTIGL
-1863 AVLVILSSGVALIKK
+1863 AVLVILSSGVVLIKK

>member
-1 MKRLK
+1 MKKFK

-18 VATLGIISAVKAASA
+18 VATLGSISAVKAASA

-38 GIVSLRRSGYGY
+38 GIVSLRRAGYGY
-50 QQGGASGKVWKIA
+50 QQEGSKVWKIA

-127 TNYNSLMWLLDNIY
+127 SNYNSLMWLLDNIY
-141 IMPAAGTDNKTAR
+141 IMPAIGTDNTTAR
-154 EAFLESKIPD
+154 EEFLKSKIPN
-164 EFYEYVTDDDIDVV
+164 ELYELITDDDIDAV

-197 TTNLKVN
+197 TSNFKIN
-204 SIANVDSNYVSIGDL
+204 SIANVDSNYASMGDIF
-219 AQYNGGDDGRDRED
+219 GDDGWDRED

-256 NTTSPIEIVKNNA
+256 NTTSPIEIVKSNA

-292 YTLSA
+292 YTLNA
-297 TFTDINGKTITPT
+297 TFTDINGTTITPS
-310 IGIKNSSGNI
+310 IGIKDVSGN
-320 VSTTKSL
+320 VTATTKTL
-327 KELVGQEFYLSMPV
+327 KELVGQEFYLIMPT

-369 PTTEQPVVIVD
+369 PTTEQPVVIVN
-380 ETPFKFSDTTSIV
+380 ETPLNFSDATSIV

-428 GEATTATYNHPKNPL
+428 GEATTATYNHTKTPL
-443 RVAIGDEVTYT
+443 KVAIGDVVTYT
-454 IRVYNEGEVDGY
+454 IRVYNEGDIDGY
-466 VEEITDHLPEQLEF
+466 VEEITDHLPDQLEF

-485 VNIQYGWKIA
+485 VNIEYGWKIA
-495 SSSDL
+495 SSTDL
-500 KTIKTEYLSKAKE
+500 KTIKTEYLSKANE

-526 KTLAYKDVKI
+526 TTLAYKDVKI
-536 KCRVVSTDPMPTK
+536 KCRVVATDPMADK

-557 RFTDGDGNTVTDR
+557 KFTDGDGNTVTDR
-570 DSQANNVQL
+570 DSQENNVNL
-579 PTGKDLENYRDS
+579 PTGKDLENYKDS

-614 KDFDLSL
+614 KEFDLSL

-633 TNREPKVNVTPLNNG
+633 TNREPQVNVTPLKNG

-697 FVSGNAT
+697 FVAGNEI

-730 SSAGSNKIKAFN
+730 ASEGANKIKAFD
-742 GTTLDYKD
+742 GTKLDYKD
-750 VKVVCKVVSTDPM
+750 VKVVCKVISTDPM

-768 NIADISNFTDG
+768 NIADITKFTDG

-838 TKLNDEEITSRI
+838 TKVNNTEIKSRI
-850 PQPDVTKLADGTATT
+850 PQVDTT
-865 ATYNHPKNPIDVT
+865 P
-878 IGDIVEYTIRVYNEG
+878 
-893 EVDGYV
+893 
-899 QEITDHLPDQLE
+899 
-911 FVANDETNIKYG
+911 
-923 WTVDGNNSKIIRTKY
+923 
-938 LSKENDTAEGE
+938 
-949 NKITSFNGTTLDYK
+949 
-963 DVKVVCKV
+963 
-971 IETKPMPTK
+971 
-980 ITNIAD
+980 
-986 ISDFTDGNGN
+986 
-996 KVKDRDSQEN
+996 
-1006 NVNIPSDLP
+1006 
-1015 GYKDDEI
+1015 
-1022 GKNYVPGQQ
+1022 
-1031 DDDDFEKLKIK
+1031 
-1042 EFDLALRKFITKVND
+1042 
-1057 ENISSRVPVVD
+1057 
-1068 ITQLKNGTA
+1068 LKNGTG
-1077 TTATYDHPKTPIK
+1077 TTAIYNHSKEPVK
-1090 VKIDDVVEYTI
+1090 VSLGAVVEYTI
-1101 RVYNEGG
+1101 RVYNEGQ
-1108 VDGYVEEITDHLPDQ
+1108 VNGYVEEIKDHLPDQ
-1123 LEFIA
+1123 LEFIK

-1136 GWSVDNQNSKVVKT
+1136 GWIVDSTDSKVIKT
-1150 TYLSKANEKV
+1150 SYLCKANEKV

-1177 EVKIACKVIS
+1177 EVKVACKVVS
-1187 TNPMPTKITNIA
+1187 TDPMPSKITNLA
-1199 DISDFTNGNGEKV
+1199 DISDFTDGE
-1212 KDRDSEENNVNI
+1212 
-1224 PSDLPGY
+1224 
-1231 KDDEIGKDYVP
+1231 
-1242 GQQDDD
+1242 
-1248 DFEKLEVKPLE
+1248 
-1259 FDLAL
+1259 
-1264 RKFITKV
+1264 
-1271 NDEEITSRIPK
+1271 
-1282 VDITK
+1282 
-1287 LASGEATT
+1287 
-1295 AIYNHSK
+1295 
-1302 TPVEVAIDD
+1302 
-1311 IVEYTIRVY
+1311 
-1320 NEGEIDGYAEEIKD
+1320 
-1334 HLPDQ
+1334 
-1339 LELIADNETNKAYG
+1339 
-1353 WTVDDQ
+1353 
-1359 DSKVIKTT
+1359 
-1367 YLSKANEKVAGENKI
+1367 
-1382 PAFDG
+1382 
-1387 TTLSYKDVK
+1387 
-1396 VVCKVVETN
+1396 
-1405 QMPKKITNLA
+1405 
-1415 DVSDFTDGDGNKVT
+1415 GNKVT
-1429 DRDSEKDNV
+1429 DRDSKEDNV

-1449 DESNKDYVPG
+1449 DESKKDYVPG

-1465 FEKVTVAKFDLSLR
+1465 FEKVTLVKFDLSLR
-1479 KFITAVNDTEITS
+1479 KFITAVNNTEITS

-1506 GTTAKYD
+1506 STTAKYD

-1530 IRVYNEGEIDGYA
+1530 IRVFNEGEMDGYA

-1572 KDGKETENLDEAV
+1572 KDGKETEKLDEAV

-1636 QAQISKNTNKDGK
+1636 QAQISKDSDKDGN
-1649 DVKDQDSVPDKW
+1649 DVTDQDSVPDKW

-1691 TENGEDKIIESGHK
+1691 TENGEEKIIESGHK

-1751 YIPDGLKFVAE
+1751 YIPNGLKFVPE

-1793 EVLLTWI
+1793 EVVLTWI

-1849 VQTGQIRTFTTIGL
+1849 VQTGQIKTFTTIGL
-1863 AVLVILSSGVALIKK
+1863 AVLVILSSGVVLIKK

>member
-1 MKRLK
+1 MKKFK

-18 VATLGIISAVKAASA
+18 VATLGSFSAVKAASA

-38 GIVSLRRSGYGY
+38 GIVSLRRAGYGY
-50 QQGGASGKVWKIA
+50 QQEGSKVWKIA

-127 TNYNSLMWLLDNIY
+127 SNYNSLMWLLDNIY
-141 IMPAAGTDNKTAR
+141 IMPAIGTDNTTAR
-154 EAFLESKIPD
+154 EEFLKSKIPN
-164 EFYEYVTDDDIDVV
+164 ELYNLITDDDIDAV

-197 TTNLKVN
+197 TSNFKIN
-204 SIANVDSNYVSIGDL
+204 SIANVDSNYASMGDIF
-219 AQYNGGDDGRDRED
+219 GDDGWDRED

-256 NTTSPIEIVKNNA
+256 NTTSPIKIVKSNA

-292 YTLSA
+292 YTLNA
-297 TFTDINGKTITPT
+297 TFTDINGTTITPS
-310 IGIKNSSGNI
+310 IGIKDVSGN
-320 VSTTKSL
+320 VTATTKTL
-327 KELVGQEFYLSMPV
+327 KELVGQEFYLIMPT

-369 PTTEQPVVIVD
+369 PTTEQPVVIVN
-380 ETPFKFSDTTSIV
+380 ETPLNFSDTTSIV

-428 GEATTATYNHPKNPL
+428 GEATTATYNHPKTPL
-443 RVAIGDEVTYT
+443 KVAIGDVVTYT
-454 IRVYNEGEVDGY
+454 IRVYNEGDIDGY
-466 VEEITDHLPEQLEF
+466 VEEITDHLPDQLEF

-485 VNIQYGWKIA
+485 VNIENGWKIA
-495 SSSDL
+495 SSTDL
-500 KTIKTEYLSKAKE
+500 KTIKTEYLSKANE

-526 KTLAYKDVKI
+526 TTLAYKDVKI
-536 KCRVVSTDPMPTK
+536 KCRVVATDPMADK

-557 RFTDGDGNTVTDR
+557 KFTDGDGNTVTDR
-570 DSQANNVQL
+570 DSQENNVNL
-579 PTGKDLENYRDS
+579 PTGKDLENYKDS

-614 KDFDLSL
+614 KEFDLSL

-633 TNREPKVNVTPLNNG
+633 TNREPQVNVTPLKNG

-697 FVSGNAT
+697 FVAGNEI

-730 SSAGSNKIKAFN
+730 ASEGANKIKAFD
-742 GTTLDYKD
+742 GTKLDYKD

-768 NIADISNFTDG
+768 NIADITKFTDG
-779 NGNKV
+779 NGNTV

-850 PQPDVTKLADGTATT
+850 PQPDVSKLADGTATT
-865 ATYNHPKNPIDVT
+865 ATYNHPK
-878 IGDIVEYTIRVYNEG
+878 
-893 EVDGYV
+893 
-899 QEITDHLPDQLE
+899 
-911 FVANDETNIKYG
+911 
-923 WTVDGNNSKIIRTKY
+923 
-938 LSKENDTAEGE
+938 
-949 NKITSFNGTTLDYK
+949 
-963 DVKVVCKV
+963 
-971 IETKPMPTK
+971 
-980 ITNIAD
+980 
-986 ISDFTDGNGN
+986 
-996 KVKDRDSQEN
+996 
-1006 NVNIPSDLP
+1006 
-1015 GYKDDEI
+1015 
-1022 GKNYVPGQQ
+1022 
-1031 DDDDFEKLKIK
+1031 
-1042 EFDLALRKFITKVND
+1042 
-1057 ENISSRVPVVD
+1057 
-1068 ITQLKNGTA
+1068 
-1077 TTATYDHPKTPIK
+1077 TPIS
-1090 VKIDDVVEYTI
+1090 VAIGDVVEYTI
-1101 RVYNEGG
+1101 RVYNEAE

-1123 LEFIA
+1123 LEFVTG
-1128 DNETNKKY
+1128 NEINTKY
-1136 GWSVDNQNSKVVKT
+1136 GWVVDSTNPKIIRTN
-1150 TYLSKANEKV
+1150 YLSKAKE
-1160 AGENK
+1160 ASEGANK
-1165 IPAFDGTTLSYK
+1165 IKAFDGEKLDYK
-1177 EVKIACKVIS
+1177 DVKVVCKVVS
-1187 TNPMPTKITNIA
+1187 TDPMPTKITNIA
-1199 DISDFTNGNGEKV
+1199 DITKFTDGNGNTV
-1212 KDRDSEENNVNI
+1212 TDRDSQENNVNI

-1248 DFEKLEVKPLE
+1248 DFEKLKIKE

-1271 NDEEITSRIPK
+1271 NNTEIKSRIPQ
-1282 VDITK
+1282 VDTTPLK
-1287 LASGEATT
+1287 NGTGTT

-1302 TPVEVAIDD
+1302 EPVKVSLGAV
-1311 IVEYTIRVY
+1311 VEYTIRVY
-1320 NEGEIDGYAEEIKD
+1320 NEGQVDGYVEEIKD

-1339 LELIADNETNKAYG
+1339 LEFIKDNETNKKYG
-1353 WTVDDQ
+1353 WTVDST
-1359 DSKVIKTT
+1359 DSKVIKTS
-1367 YLSKANEKVAGENKI
+1367 YLCKANEKVAGENKI

-1387 TTLSYKDVK
+1387 TTLSYKEVK
-1396 VVCKVVETN
+1396 VACKVVSTDP
-1405 QMPKKITNLA
+1405 MPSKITNLA
-1415 DVSDFTDGDGNKVT
+1415 DISDFTDGEGNKVT
-1429 DRDSEKDNV
+1429 DRDSKEDNV

-1449 DESNKDYVPG
+1449 DESKKDYVPG

-1465 FEKVTVAKFDLSLR
+1465 FEKVTLVKFDLSLR
-1479 KFITAVNDTEITS
+1479 KFITAVNNTEITS

-1506 GTTAKYD
+1506 STTAKYD

-1522 NGNIVTYT
+1522 NGKIVTYT
-1530 IRVYNEGEIDGYA
+1530 IRVFNEGEMDGYA

-1636 QAQISKNTNKDGK
+1636 QAQISKDSDKDGN
-1649 DVKDQDSVPDKW
+1649 DVTDQDSVPDKW

-1751 YIPDGLKFVAE
+1751 YIPNGLKFVPE

-1793 EVLLTWI
+1793 EVVLTWI

-1849 VQTGQIRTFTTIGL
+1849 VQTGQIKTFTTIGL
-1863 AVLVILSSGVALIKK
+1863 AVLVILSSGVVLIKK

>member
-1 MKRLK
+1 MKKFK

-18 VATLGIISAVKAASA
+18 VATLGSISAVKAASA

-38 GIVSLRRSGYGY
+38 GIVSLRRAGYGY
-50 QQGGASGKVWKIA
+50 QQEGSKVWKIA

-127 TNYNSLMWLLDNIY
+127 SNYNSLMWLLDNIY
-141 IMPAAGTDNKTAR
+141 IMPAIGTDNTTAR
-154 EAFLESKIPD
+154 EEFLKSKIPNELYD
-164 EFYEYVTDDDIDVV
+164 LITDDDIDAV

-197 TTNLKVN
+197 TSNFKIN
-204 SIANVDSNYVSIGDL
+204 SIANVDSNYASMGDIF
-219 AQYNGGDDGRDRED
+219 GDDGWDRED

-256 NTTSPIEIVKNNA
+256 NTTSPIEIVKSNA

-282 YKINQLLNVD
+282 YKINQLLNID
-292 YTLSA
+292 YTLNA
-297 TFTDINGKTITPT
+297 TFTDINGTTITPS
-310 IGIKNSSGNI
+310 IGIKDVSGN
-320 VSTTKSL
+320 VTATTKTL
-327 KELVGQEFYLSMPV
+327 KELVGQEFYLIMPT

-369 PTTEQPVVIVD
+369 PTTEQPVVIVN
-380 ETPFKFSDTTSIV
+380 ETPLNFSDTTSIV

-428 GEATTATYNHPKNPL
+428 GEATTATYNHPKTPL
-443 RVAIGDEVTYT
+443 KVAIGDVVTYT
-454 IRVYNEGEVDGY
+454 IRVYNEGDIDGY

-485 VNIQYGWKIA
+485 VNIEYGWKIA
-495 SSSDL
+495 SSTDL
-500 KTIKTEYLSKAKE
+500 KTIKTEYLSKANE

-526 KTLAYKDVKI
+526 TTLAYKDVKI
-536 KCRVVSTDPMPTK
+536 KCRVVATEPMADK

-557 RFTDGDGNTVTDR
+557 KFTDGDGNTVTDR
-570 DSQANNVQL
+570 DSQENNVNL
-579 PTGKDLENYRDS
+579 PTGKDLENYKDS

-614 KDFDLSL
+614 KEFDLSL

-633 TNREPKVNVTPLNNG
+633 TNREPQVNVTPLKNG

-697 FVSGNAT
+697 FVAGNEI

-730 SSAGSNKIKAFN
+730 ASEGANKIKAFD
-742 GTTLDYKD
+742 GTKLDYKD
-750 VKVVCKVVSTDPM
+750 VKVVCKVVSTEPM

-768 NIADISNFTDG
+768 NIADITKFTDG
-779 NGNKV
+779 NGNTV

-850 PQPDVTKLADGTATT
+850 PQPDVSKLADGTATT
-865 ATYNHPKNPIDVT
+865 ATYNHPK
-878 IGDIVEYTIRVYNEG
+878 
-893 EVDGYV
+893 
-899 QEITDHLPDQLE
+899 
-911 FVANDETNIKYG
+911 
-923 WTVDGNNSKIIRTKY
+923 
-938 LSKENDTAEGE
+938 
-949 NKITSFNGTTLDYK
+949 
-963 DVKVVCKV
+963 
-971 IETKPMPTK
+971 
-980 ITNIAD
+980 
-986 ISDFTDGNGN
+986 
-996 KVKDRDSQEN
+996 
-1006 NVNIPSDLP
+1006 
-1015 GYKDDEI
+1015 
-1022 GKNYVPGQQ
+1022 
-1031 DDDDFEKLKIK
+1031 
-1042 EFDLALRKFITKVND
+1042 
-1057 ENISSRVPVVD
+1057 
-1068 ITQLKNGTA
+1068 
-1077 TTATYDHPKTPIK
+1077 TPIS
-1090 VKIDDVVEYTI
+1090 VAIGDVVEYTI
-1101 RVYNEGG
+1101 RVYNEAE

-1128 DNETNKKY
+1128 GNEINTKY
-1136 GWSVDNQNSKVVKT
+1136 GWTVDSNNSKIIKT
-1150 TYLSKANEKV
+1150 KYLSKANETTE
-1160 AGENK
+1160 GDNK
-1165 IPAFDGTTLSYK
+1165 IKAFDGTKLDYK
-1177 EVKIACKVIS
+1177 DVKVVCKVVS
-1187 TNPMPTKITNIA
+1187 TDPMPTKITNIA
-1199 DISDFTNGNGEKV
+1199 DITKFTDGNGNIV
-1212 KDRDSEENNVNI
+1212 TDRDSQENNVNI

-1248 DFEKLEVKPLE
+1248 DFEKLKIKE

-1271 NDEEITSRIPK
+1271 NNTEIKSRIPQ
-1282 VDITK
+1282 VDTTPLK
-1287 LASGEATT
+1287 NGTGTT

-1302 TPVEVAIDD
+1302 EPVKVSLGAV
-1311 IVEYTIRVY
+1311 VEYTIRVY
-1320 NEGEIDGYAEEIKD
+1320 NEGQVDGYVEEIKD

-1339 LELIADNETNKAYG
+1339 LEFIKDNETNKKYG
-1353 WTVDDQ
+1353 WTVDST
-1359 DSKVIKTT
+1359 DSKVIKTS

-1387 TTLSYKDVK
+1387 TTLSYKEVK
-1396 VVCKVVETN
+1396 VACKVVSTDP
-1405 QMPKKITNLA
+1405 MPSKITN
-1415 DVSDFTDGDGNKVT
+1415 
-1429 DRDSEKDNV
+1429 
-1438 KIPEDRPGYKD
+1438 
-1449 DESNKDYVPG
+1449 
-1459 QEDDDD
+1459 
-1465 FEKVTVAKFDLSLR
+1465 
-1479 KFITAVNDTEITS
+1479 
-1492 RIPQVDVTPIKDGS
+1492 
-1506 GTTAKYD
+1506 
-1513 HPKDPVLVS
+1513 
-1522 NGNIVTYT
+1522 
-1530 IRVYNEGEIDGYA
+1530 
-1543 SEIKDDMPQGLKFLT
+1543 
-1558 DNKTN
+1558 
-1563 IEYRWKMLD
+1563 
-1572 KDGKETENLDEAV
+1572 
-1585 SIVTDYLSKEQ
+1585 
-1596 EKTAG
+1596 
-1601 ANLLKAFD
+1601 
-1609 GEKLDYRDVKVAFEV
+1609 
-1624 TEPNTSDRILIN
+1624 
-1636 QAQISKNTNKDGK
+1636 
-1649 DVKDQDSVPDKW
+1649 
-1661 NEGEDD
+1661 
-1667 QDIEKVKVQYFDLSL
+1667 
-1682 RKWVTQAIV
+1682 
-1691 TENGEDKIIESGHK
+1691 
-1705 AEDDPEDVVK
+1705 
-1715 VDLKKS
+1715 
-1721 KINKVTIKFRYKI
+1721 
-1734 RVKNEGNIAGY
+1734 
-1745 AKELKD
+1745 
-1751 YIPDGLKFVAE
+1751 
-1762 DNPLWKQIDEK
+1762 
-1773 TITTDQ
+1773 
-1779 TKDILLQPGDTTEV
+1779 
-1793 EVLLTWI
+1793 
-1800 NDSENFG
+1800 
-1807 VMDNWAEISKDH
+1807 
-1819 NDFNSPDID
+1819 
-1828 STPDNNK
+1828 
-1835 KGEDDIDDAPVSVG
+1835 
-1849 VQTGQIRTFTTIGL
+1849 
-1863 AVLVILSSGVALIKK
+1863 
-1878 FVL
+1878 

>member
-1 MKRLK
+1 MKKFK

-18 VATLGIISAVKAASA
+18 VATLGSISAVKAASA

-38 GIVSLRRSGYGY
+38 GIVSLRSAGYGY
-50 QQGGASGKVWKIA
+50 QQEGSKVWKIA

-127 TNYNSLMWLLDNIY
+127 SNYNSLMWLLDNIY
-141 IMPAAGTDNKTAR
+141 IMPAIGTDNTTAR
-154 EAFLESKIPD
+154 EEFLKSKIPNELYD
-164 EFYEYVTDDDIDVV
+164 LITDDDIDAV

-197 TTNLKVN
+197 TSNFKIN
-204 SIANVDSNYVSIGDL
+204 SIANVDSNYASMGDIF
-219 AQYNGGDDGRDRED
+219 GDDGWDRED

-256 NTTSPIEIVKNNA
+256 NTTSPIEIVKSNA

-282 YKINQLLNVD
+282 YKINQLLNID
-292 YTLSA
+292 YTLNA
-297 TFTDINGKTITPT
+297 TFTDINGTTITPS
-310 IGIKNSSGNI
+310 IGIKDVSGN
-320 VSTTKSL
+320 VTATTKTL
-327 KELVGQEFYLSMPV
+327 KELVGQEFYLIMPT

-369 PTTEQPVVIVD
+369 PTTEQPVVIVN
-380 ETPFKFSDTTSIV
+380 ETPLNFSDTTSIV

-428 GEATTATYNHPKNPL
+428 GEATTATYNHPKTPL
-443 RVAIGDEVTYT
+443 KVAIGDVVTYT
-454 IRVYNEGEVDGY
+454 IRVYNEGDIDGY

-485 VNIQYGWKIA
+485 VNIEYGWKIA
-495 SSSDL
+495 SSTDL
-500 KTIKTEYLSKAKE
+500 KTIKTEYLSKANE

-526 KTLAYKDVKI
+526 TTLAYKDVKI
-536 KCRVVSTDPMPTK
+536 KCRVVATEPMADK

-557 RFTDGDGNTVTDR
+557 KFTDGDGNTVTDR
-570 DSQANNVQL
+570 DSQENNVNL
-579 PTGKDLENYRDS
+579 PTGKDLENYKDS

-614 KDFDLSL
+614 KEFDLSL

-633 TNREPKVNVTPLNNG
+633 TNREPQVNVTPLKNG

-697 FVSGNAT
+697 FVAGNEI

-730 SSAGSNKIKAFN
+730 ASEGANKIKAFD
-742 GTTLDYKD
+742 GTKLDYKD
-750 VKVVCKVVSTDPM
+750 VKVVCKVVSTEPM

-768 NIADISNFTDG
+768 NIADITKFTDG
-779 NGNKV
+779 NGNIV

-838 TKLNDEEITSRI
+838 TKVNNTEIKSRI
-850 PQPDVTKLADGTATT
+850 PQVDTT
-865 ATYNHPKNPIDVT
+865 P
-878 IGDIVEYTIRVYNEG
+878 
-893 EVDGYV
+893 
-899 QEITDHLPDQLE
+899 
-911 FVANDETNIKYG
+911 
-923 WTVDGNNSKIIRTKY
+923 
-938 LSKENDTAEGE
+938 
-949 NKITSFNGTTLDYK
+949 
-963 DVKVVCKV
+963 
-971 IETKPMPTK
+971 
-980 ITNIAD
+980 
-986 ISDFTDGNGN
+986 
-996 KVKDRDSQEN
+996 
-1006 NVNIPSDLP
+1006 
-1015 GYKDDEI
+1015 
-1022 GKNYVPGQQ
+1022 
-1031 DDDDFEKLKIK
+1031 
-1042 EFDLALRKFITKVND
+1042 
-1057 ENISSRVPVVD
+1057 
-1068 ITQLKNGTA
+1068 LKNGTG
-1077 TTATYDHPKTPIK
+1077 TTAIYNHSKEPVK
-1090 VKIDDVVEYTI
+1090 VSLGAVVEYTI
-1101 RVYNEGG
+1101 RVYNEGQ
-1108 VDGYVEEITDHLPDQ
+1108 VDGYVEEIKDHLPDQ
-1123 LEFIA
+1123 LEFIK

-1136 GWSVDNQNSKVVKT
+1136 GWTVDSTDSKVIKT
-1150 TYLSKANEKV
+1150 SYLSKANEKV

-1177 EVKIACKVIS
+1177 EVKVACKVVS
-1187 TNPMPTKITNIA
+1187 TDPMPSKITNLA
-1199 DISDFTNGNGEKV
+1199 DISDFTDGE
-1212 KDRDSEENNVNI
+1212 
-1224 PSDLPGY
+1224 
-1231 KDDEIGKDYVP
+1231 
-1242 GQQDDD
+1242 
-1248 DFEKLEVKPLE
+1248 
-1259 FDLAL
+1259 
-1264 RKFITKV
+1264 
-1271 NDEEITSRIPK
+1271 
-1282 VDITK
+1282 
-1287 LASGEATT
+1287 
-1295 AIYNHSK
+1295 
-1302 TPVEVAIDD
+1302 
-1311 IVEYTIRVY
+1311 
-1320 NEGEIDGYAEEIKD
+1320 
-1334 HLPDQ
+1334 
-1339 LELIADNETNKAYG
+1339 
-1353 WTVDDQ
+1353 
-1359 DSKVIKTT
+1359 
-1367 YLSKANEKVAGENKI
+1367 
-1382 PAFDG
+1382 
-1387 TTLSYKDVK
+1387 
-1396 VVCKVVETN
+1396 
-1405 QMPKKITNLA
+1405 
-1415 DVSDFTDGDGNKVT
+1415 GNKVT
-1429 DRDSEKDNV
+1429 DRDSKEDNV

-1449 DESNKDYVPG
+1449 DESKKDYVPG

-1465 FEKVTVAKFDLSLR
+1465 FEKVTLVKFDLSLR
-1479 KFITAVNDTEITS
+1479 KFITAVNNTEITS

-1506 GTTAKYD
+1506 STTAKYD

-1530 IRVYNEGEIDGYA
+1530 IRVFNEGEMDGYA

-1636 QAQISKNTNKDGK
+1636 QAQISKDSDKDGN
-1649 DVKDQDSVPDKW
+1649 DVTDQDSVPDKW

-1691 TENGEDKIIESGHK
+1691 TENGEEKIIESGHK

-1751 YIPDGLKFVAE
+1751 YIPNGLKFVPE

-1793 EVLLTWI
+1793 EVVLTWI

-1849 VQTGQIRTFTTIGL
+1849 VQTGQIKTFTTIGL
-1863 AVLVILSSGVALIKK
+1863 AVLVILSSGVVLIKK

>member
-1 MKRLK
+1 MKKFK

-18 VATLGIISAVKAASA
+18 VATLGSISAVKAASA

-38 GIVSLRRSGYGY
+38 GIVSLRRAGYGY
-50 QQGGASGKVWKIA
+50 QQEGSKVWKIA

-127 TNYNSLMWLLDNIY
+127 SNYNSLMWLLDNIY
-141 IMPAAGTDNKTAR
+141 IMPAIGTDNTTAR
-154 EAFLESKIPD
+154 EEFLKSKIPNELYD
-164 EFYEYVTDDDIDVV
+164 LITDDDIDAV

-197 TTNLKVN
+197 TSNFKIN
-204 SIANVDSNYVSIGDL
+204 SIANVDSNYASMGDIF
-219 AQYNGGDDGRDRED
+219 GDDGWDRED

-256 NTTSPIEIVKNNA
+256 NTTSPIEIVKSNA

-282 YKINQLLNVD
+282 YKINKLLNVD
-292 YTLSA
+292 YTLNA
-297 TFTDINGKTITPT
+297 TFTDINGTAITPS
-310 IGIKNSSGNI
+310 IGIKDVSGN
-320 VSTTKSL
+320 VTATTKTL
-327 KELVGQEFYLSMPV
+327 KELVGQEFYLIMPT

-369 PTTEQPVVIVD
+369 PTTEQPVVIVN
-380 ETPFKFSDTTSIV
+380 ETPLNFSDATSIV

-428 GEATTATYNHPKNPL
+428 GEATTATYNHPKTPL
-443 RVAIGDEVTYT
+443 KIAIGDVVTYT
-454 IRVYNEGEVDGY
+454 IRVYNEGDIDGY
-466 VEEITDHLPEQLEF
+466 VEEITDHLPDQLEF

-485 VNIQYGWKIA
+485 VNIEYGWKIA
-495 SSSDL
+495 SSTDL
-500 KTIKTEYLSKAKE
+500 KTIKTEYLSKANE

-526 KTLAYKDVKI
+526 TTLAYKDVKI
-536 KCRVVSTDPMPTK
+536 KCRVVATEPMADK

-557 RFTDGDGNTVTDR
+557 KFTDGDGNTVTDR
-570 DSQANNVQL
+570 DSQENNVNL
-579 PTGKDLENYRDS
+579 PTGKDLENYKDS

-614 KDFDLSL
+614 KEFDLSL

-633 TNREPKVNVTPLNNG
+633 TNREPQVNVTPLKNG

-697 FVSGNAT
+697 FVAGNET
-704 NTKYG
+704 NSKYG

-730 SSAGSNKIKAFN
+730 ASEGANKIKAFD
-742 GTTLDYKD
+742 GTKLDYKD
-750 VKVVCKVVSTDPM
+750 VKVVCKVVSTEPM

-768 NIADISNFTDG
+768 NIADITKFTDG
-779 NGNKV
+779 NGNTV

-850 PQPDVTKLADGTATT
+850 PQPDVSKLADGTATT
-865 ATYNHPKNPIDVT
+865 ATYNHPK
-878 IGDIVEYTIRVYNEG
+878 
-893 EVDGYV
+893 
-899 QEITDHLPDQLE
+899 
-911 FVANDETNIKYG
+911 
-923 WTVDGNNSKIIRTKY
+923 
-938 LSKENDTAEGE
+938 
-949 NKITSFNGTTLDYK
+949 
-963 DVKVVCKV
+963 
-971 IETKPMPTK
+971 
-980 ITNIAD
+980 
-986 ISDFTDGNGN
+986 
-996 KVKDRDSQEN
+996 
-1006 NVNIPSDLP
+1006 
-1015 GYKDDEI
+1015 
-1022 GKNYVPGQQ
+1022 
-1031 DDDDFEKLKIK
+1031 
-1042 EFDLALRKFITKVND
+1042 
-1057 ENISSRVPVVD
+1057 
-1068 ITQLKNGTA
+1068 
-1077 TTATYDHPKTPIK
+1077 TPIS
-1090 VKIDDVVEYTI
+1090 VAIGDVVEYTI
-1101 RVYNEGG
+1101 RVYNEAE

-1123 LEFIA
+1123 LEFVA
-1128 DNETNKKY
+1128 GNETNTKY
-1136 GWSVDNQNSKVVKT
+1136 GWTVDSNNSKIIKT
-1150 TYLSKANEKV
+1150 KYLSKANETTE
-1160 AGENK
+1160 GDNK
-1165 IPAFDGTTLSYK
+1165 IKAFDGTKLDYK
-1177 EVKIACKVIS
+1177 DVKVVCKVVS
-1187 TNPMPTKITNIA
+1187 TDPMPTKITNIA
-1199 DISDFTNGNGEKV
+1199 DITKFTDGNGNTV
-1212 KDRDSEENNVNI
+1212 TDRDSQENNVNI

-1248 DFEKLEVKPLE
+1248 DFEKLKIKE

-1271 NDEEITSRIPK
+1271 NNTEIKSRIPQ
-1282 VDITK
+1282 VDTTPLK
-1287 LASGEATT
+1287 NGTGTT

-1302 TPVEVAIDD
+1302 EPVKVSLGSV
-1311 IVEYTIRVY
+1311 VEYTIRVY
-1320 NEGEIDGYAEEIKD
+1320 NEGQVDGYVEEIKD

-1339 LELIADNETNKAYG
+1339 LEFVKDNETNKKYG
-1353 WTVDDQ
+1353 WTVDST
-1359 DSKVIKTT
+1359 DSKVIKTS

-1387 TTLSYKDVK
+1387 TTLSYKEVK
-1396 VVCKVVETN
+1396 VACKVVSTD
-1405 QMPKKITNLA
+1405 QMPSKITNLA
-1415 DVSDFTDGDGNKVT
+1415 DISDFTDGEGNKVT
-1429 DRDSEKDNV
+1429 DRDSKEDNV

-1449 DESNKDYVPG
+1449 DESKKDYVPG

-1465 FEKVTVAKFDLSLR
+1465 FEKVTLVKFDLSLR
-1479 KFITAVNDTEITS
+1479 KFITAVNNTEITS

-1506 GTTAKYD
+1506 STTAKYD

-1530 IRVYNEGEIDGYA
+1530 IRVFNEGEMDGYA

-1601 ANLLKAFD
+1601 TNLLKAFD

-1636 QAQISKNTNKDGK
+1636 QAQISKDSDKDGN
-1649 DVKDQDSVPDKW
+1649 DVTDQDSVPDKW

-1691 TENGEDKIIESGHK
+1691 TENGEEKIIESGHK

-1751 YIPDGLKFVAE
+1751 YIPNGLKFVPE

-1793 EVLLTWI
+1793 EVVLTWI

-1849 VQTGQIRTFTTIGL
+1849 VQTGQIKTFTTIGL
-1863 AVLVILSSGVALIKK
+1863 AVLVILSSGVVLIKK

>member
-1 MKRLK
+1 MKKFK

-18 VATLGIISAVKAASA
+18 VATLGSISAVKAASA

-38 GIVSLRRSGYGY
+38 GIVSLRRAGYGY
-50 QQGGASGKVWKIA
+50 QQEGSKVWKIA

-127 TNYNSLMWLLDNIY
+127 SNYNSLMWLLDNIY
-141 IMPAAGTDNKTAR
+141 IMPAIGTDNTTAR
-154 EAFLESKIPD
+154 EEFLKSKIPN
-164 EFYEYVTDDDIDVV
+164 ELYELITDDDIDAV

-197 TTNLKVN
+197 TSNFKIN
-204 SIANVDSNYVSIGDL
+204 SIANVDSNYASMGDIF
-219 AQYNGGDDGRDRED
+219 GDDGWDRED

-256 NTTSPIEIVKNNA
+256 NTTSPIEIVKSNA

-292 YTLSA
+292 YTLNA
-297 TFTDINGKTITPT
+297 TFTDINGTTITPS
-310 IGIKNSSGNI
+310 IGIKDVSGN
-320 VSTTKSL
+320 VTATTKTL
-327 KELVGQEFYLSMPV
+327 KELVGQEFYLIMPT

-369 PTTEQPVVIVD
+369 PTTEQPVVIVN
-380 ETPFKFSDTTSIV
+380 ETPLNFSDATSIV

-428 GEATTATYNHPKNPL
+428 GEATTATYNHTKTPL
-443 RVAIGDEVTYT
+443 KVAIGDVVTYT
-454 IRVYNEGEVDGY
+454 IRVYNEGDIDGY
-466 VEEITDHLPEQLEF
+466 VEEITDHLPDQLEF

-485 VNIQYGWKIA
+485 VNIEYGWKIA
-495 SSSDL
+495 SSTDL
-500 KTIKTEYLSKAKE
+500 KTIKTEYLSKANE

-526 KTLAYKDVKI
+526 TTLAYKDVKI
-536 KCRVVSTDPMPTK
+536 KCRVVATDPMADK

-557 RFTDGDGNTVTDR
+557 KFTDGDGNTVTDR
-570 DSQANNVQL
+570 DSQENNVNL
-579 PTGKDLENYRDS
+579 PTGKDLENYKDS

-614 KDFDLSL
+614 KEFDLSL

-633 TNREPKVNVTPLNNG
+633 TNREPQVNVTPLKNG

-697 FVSGNAT
+697 FVAGNEI

-730 SSAGSNKIKAFN
+730 ASEGANKIKAFD
-742 GTTLDYKD
+742 GTKLDYKD
-750 VKVVCKVVSTDPM
+750 VKVVCKVISTDPM

-768 NIADISNFTDG
+768 NIADITKFTDG
-779 NGNKV
+779 NGNTV

-850 PQPDVTKLADGTATT
+850 PQPDVSKLADGTATT
-865 ATYNHPKNPIDVT
+865 ATYNHPK
-878 IGDIVEYTIRVYNEG
+878 
-893 EVDGYV
+893 
-899 QEITDHLPDQLE
+899 
-911 FVANDETNIKYG
+911 
-923 WTVDGNNSKIIRTKY
+923 
-938 LSKENDTAEGE
+938 
-949 NKITSFNGTTLDYK
+949 
-963 DVKVVCKV
+963 
-971 IETKPMPTK
+971 
-980 ITNIAD
+980 
-986 ISDFTDGNGN
+986 
-996 KVKDRDSQEN
+996 
-1006 NVNIPSDLP
+1006 
-1015 GYKDDEI
+1015 
-1022 GKNYVPGQQ
+1022 
-1031 DDDDFEKLKIK
+1031 
-1042 EFDLALRKFITKVND
+1042 
-1057 ENISSRVPVVD
+1057 
-1068 ITQLKNGTA
+1068 
-1077 TTATYDHPKTPIK
+1077 TPIS
-1090 VKIDDVVEYTI
+1090 VAIGDVVEYTI
-1101 RVYNEGG
+1101 RVYNEAE

-1123 LEFIA
+1123 LEFVA
-1128 DNETNKKY
+1128 GNETNTKY
-1136 GWSVDNQNSKVVKT
+1136 GWTVDSNNSKIIKT
-1150 TYLSKANEKV
+1150 KYLSKANETTE
-1160 AGENK
+1160 GDNK
-1165 IPAFDGTTLSYK
+1165 IKAFDGTKLDYK
-1177 EVKIACKVIS
+1177 DVKVVCKVVS
-1187 TNPMPTKITNIA
+1187 TDPMPTKITNIA
-1199 DISDFTNGNGEKV
+1199 DITKFTDGNGNTV
-1212 KDRDSEENNVNI
+1212 TDRDSQENNVNI

-1248 DFEKLEVKPLE
+1248 DFEKLKIKE

-1271 NDEEITSRIPK
+1271 NNTEIKSRIPQ
-1282 VDITK
+1282 VDTTPLK
-1287 LASGEATT
+1287 NGTGTT

-1302 TPVEVAIDD
+1302 EPVKVSLGAV
-1311 IVEYTIRVY
+1311 VEYTIRVY
-1320 NEGEIDGYAEEIKD
+1320 NEGQVNGYVEEIKD

-1339 LELIADNETNKAYG
+1339 LEFIKDNETNKKYG
-1353 WTVDDQ
+1353 WIVDST
-1359 DSKVIKTT
+1359 DSKVIKTS
-1367 YLSKANEKVAGENKI
+1367 YLCKANEKVAGENKI

-1387 TTLSYKDVK
+1387 TTLSYKEVK
-1396 VVCKVVETN
+1396 VACKVVSTDP
-1405 QMPKKITNLA
+1405 MPSKITNLA
-1415 DVSDFTDGDGNKVT
+1415 DISDFTDGEGNKVT
-1429 DRDSEKDNV
+1429 DRDSKEDNV

-1449 DESNKDYVPG
+1449 DESKKDYVPG

-1465 FEKVTVAKFDLSLR
+1465 FEKVTLVKFDLSLR
-1479 KFITAVNDTEITS
+1479 KFITAVNNTEITS

-1506 GTTAKYD
+1506 STTAKYD

-1530 IRVYNEGEIDGYA
+1530 IRVFNEGEMDGYA

-1572 KDGKETENLDEAV
+1572 KDGKETEKLDEAV

-1636 QAQISKNTNKDGK
+1636 QAQISKDSDKDGN
-1649 DVKDQDSVPDKW
+1649 DVTDQDSVPDKW

-1691 TENGEDKIIESGHK
+1691 TENGEEKIIESGHK

-1751 YIPDGLKFVAE
+1751 YIPNGLKFVPE

-1793 EVLLTWI
+1793 EVVLTWI

-1849 VQTGQIRTFTTIGL
+1849 VQTGQIKTFTTIGL
-1863 AVLVILSSGVALIKK
+1863 AVLVILSSGVVLIKK

>member
-1 MKRLK
+1 MKKFK

-18 VATLGIISAVKAASA
+18 VATLGSISAVKAASA

-38 GIVSLRRSGYGY
+38 GIVSLRRAGYGY
-50 QQGGASGKVWKIA
+50 QQEGSKVWKIA

-114 SIPSTYSKILPTG
+114 SIPSTYSRVLPTG
-127 TNYNSLMWLLDNIY
+127 NNYNSLMWLLDNIY
-141 IMPAAGTDNKTAR
+141 IMPAIGTDNTTAR
-154 EAFLESKIPD
+154 EEFLKSKIPN
-164 EFYEYVTDDDIDVV
+164 ELYELITDDDIYAV
-178 QQLAIW
+178 QKLAIW

-197 TTNLKVN
+197 TSNFKIN
-204 SIANVDSNYVSIGDL
+204 SIANVDSNYASMGDIF
-219 AQYNGGDDGRDRED
+219 GDDGWDRED

-256 NTTSPIEIVKNNA
+256 NTTSPIEIVKSNA

-292 YTLSA
+292 YTLNA
-297 TFTDINGKTITPT
+297 TFTDINGTTITPS
-310 IGIKNSSGNI
+310 IGIKDVSGN
-320 VSTTKSL
+320 VTATTKTL
-327 KELVGQEFYLSMPV
+327 KELVGQEFYLIMPT

-369 PTTEQPVVIVD
+369 PTTEQPVVIVN
-380 ETPFKFSDTTSIV
+380 ETPLNFSDTTSIV

-428 GEATTATYNHPKNPL
+428 GEATTATYNHPKTPL
-443 RVAIGDEVTYT
+443 KVAIGDVVTYT
-454 IRVYNEGEVDGY
+454 IRVYNEGDIDGY
-466 VEEITDHLPEQLEF
+466 VEEITDHLPDQLEF

-485 VNIQYGWKIA
+485 VNIEYGWKIA
-495 SSSDL
+495 SSTDL
-500 KTIKTEYLSKAKE
+500 KTIKTEYLSKANE

-526 KTLAYKDVKI
+526 TTLAYKDVKI
-536 KCRVVSTDPMPTK
+536 KCRVVATDPMADK

-557 RFTDGDGNTVTDR
+557 KFTDGDGNAVTDR
-570 DSQANNVQL
+570 DSQENNVNL

-614 KDFDLSL
+614 KEFDLSL

-633 TNREPKVNVTPLNNG
+633 TNREPQVNVTPLKNG

-679 EIDGYVEE
+679 EIAGYVEE

-697 FVSGNAT
+697 FVAGNEI

-709 WVVDSTNSKIIR
+709 WTVDSNNSKIIK
-721 TNYLSKAKE
+721 TKYLSKANE
-730 SSAGSNKIKAFN
+730 TTEGDNKIKAFD
-742 GTTLDYKD
+742 GTQLDYKD
-750 VKVVCKVVSTDPM
+750 VMVVCKVVSTDPM

-768 NIADISNFTDG
+768 NIADITKFTDG
-779 NGNKV
+779 NGNTV

-850 PQPDVTKLADGTATT
+850 PQPDVSKLADGTATT
-865 ATYNHPKNPIDVT
+865 ATYNHPK
-878 IGDIVEYTIRVYNEG
+878 
-893 EVDGYV
+893 
-899 QEITDHLPDQLE
+899 
-911 FVANDETNIKYG
+911 
-923 WTVDGNNSKIIRTKY
+923 
-938 LSKENDTAEGE
+938 
-949 NKITSFNGTTLDYK
+949 
-963 DVKVVCKV
+963 
-971 IETKPMPTK
+971 
-980 ITNIAD
+980 
-986 ISDFTDGNGN
+986 
-996 KVKDRDSQEN
+996 
-1006 NVNIPSDLP
+1006 
-1015 GYKDDEI
+1015 
-1022 GKNYVPGQQ
+1022 
-1031 DDDDFEKLKIK
+1031 
-1042 EFDLALRKFITKVND
+1042 
-1057 ENISSRVPVVD
+1057 
-1068 ITQLKNGTA
+1068 
-1077 TTATYDHPKTPIK
+1077 TPIS
-1090 VKIDDVVEYTI
+1090 VAIGDVVEYTI
-1101 RVYNEGG
+1101 RVYNEAE

-1123 LEFIA
+1123 LEFVA
-1128 DNETNKKY
+1128 GNEINTKY
-1136 GWSVDNQNSKVVKT
+1136 GWTVDSNNSKIIKT
-1150 TYLSKANEKV
+1150 KYLSKANETTE
-1160 AGENK
+1160 GDNK
-1165 IPAFDGTTLSYK
+1165 IKAFDGTQLDYK
-1177 EVKIACKVIS
+1177 DVMVVCKVVS
-1187 TNPMPTKITNIA
+1187 TDPMPTKITNIA
-1199 DISDFTNGNGEKV
+1199 DITKFTDGNGNTV
-1212 KDRDSEENNVNI
+1212 TDRDSQENNVNI

-1248 DFEKLEVKPLE
+1248 DFEKLKIKE

-1271 NDEEITSRIPK
+1271 NNTEIKSRIPQ
-1282 VDITK
+1282 VDTTPLKNGI
-1287 LASGEATT
+1287 GTT

-1302 TPVEVAIDD
+1302 EPVKVSLGAV
-1311 IVEYTIRVY
+1311 VEYTIRVY
-1320 NEGEIDGYAEEIKD
+1320 NEGQVDGYVEEIKD

-1339 LELIADNETNKAYG
+1339 LEFIKDNETNKKYG
-1353 WTVDDQ
+1353 WTVDST
-1359 DSKVIKTT
+1359 DSKVIKTS

-1387 TTLSYKDVK
+1387 TTLSYKEVK
-1396 VVCKVVETN
+1396 VACKVVSTDP
-1405 QMPKKITNLA
+1405 MPSKITNLA
-1415 DVSDFTDGDGNKVT
+1415 DISDFTDGEGNKVT
-1429 DRDSEKDNV
+1429 DRDSKEDNV

-1449 DESNKDYVPG
+1449 DESKKDYVPG

-1465 FEKVTVAKFDLSLR
+1465 FEKVTLVKFDLSLR
-1479 KFITAVNDTEITS
+1479 KFITAVNNTEITS

-1506 GTTAKYD
+1506 STTAKYD

-1530 IRVYNEGEIDGYA
+1530 IRVFNEGEMDGYA

-1636 QAQISKNTNKDGK
+1636 QAQISKDSDKDGN
-1649 DVKDQDSVPDKW
+1649 DVTDQDSVPDKW

-1691 TENGEDKIIESGHK
+1691 TENGEEKIIESGHK

-1751 YIPDGLKFVAE
+1751 YIPNGLKFVPE

-1793 EVLLTWI
+1793 EVVLTWI

-1849 VQTGQIRTFTTIGL
+1849 VQTGQIKTFTTISL
-1863 AVLVILSSGVALIKK
+1863 AVLVILSSGVVLIKK

>member
-1 MKRLK
+1 MKKFK

-18 VATLGIISAVKAASA
+18 VATLGSISAVKAASA

-38 GIVSLRRSGYGY
+38 GIVSLRRAGYGY
-50 QQGGASGKVWKIA
+50 QQEGSKVWKIA

-127 TNYNSLMWLLDNIY
+127 SNYNSLMWLLDNIY
-141 IMPAAGTDNKTAR
+141 IMPAIGTDNTTAR
-154 EAFLESKIPD
+154 EEFLKSKIPN
-164 EFYEYVTDDDIDVV
+164 ELYELITDDDIDAV

-197 TTNLKVN
+197 TSNFKIN
-204 SIANVDSNYVSIGDL
+204 SIANVDSNYASMGDIF
-219 AQYNGGDDGRDRED
+219 GDDGWDRED

-256 NTTSPIEIVKNNA
+256 NTTSPIEIVKSNA

-282 YKINQLLNVD
+282 YKINKLLNVD
-292 YTLSA
+292 YTLNA
-297 TFTDINGKTITPT
+297 TFTDINGTAITPS
-310 IGIKNSSGNI
+310 IGIKDVSGN
-320 VSTTKSL
+320 VTATTKTL
-327 KELVGQEFYLSMPV
+327 KELVGQEFYLIMPT

-369 PTTEQPVVIVD
+369 PTTEQPVVIVN
-380 ETPFKFSDTTSIV
+380 ETPLNFSDTTSIV

-428 GEATTATYNHPKNPL
+428 GEATTATYNHPKTPL
-443 RVAIGDEVTYT
+443 KVAIGDVVTYT
-454 IRVYNEGEVDGY
+454 IRVYNEGDIDGY
-466 VEEITDHLPEQLEF
+466 VEEITDHLPDQLEF

-485 VNIQYGWKIA
+485 VNIEYGWKIA
-495 SSSDL
+495 SSTDL
-500 KTIKTEYLSKAKE
+500 KTIKTEYLSKANE
-513 TTDGANKISAFNG
+513 TTDGANKISSFNG
-526 KTLAYKDVKI
+526 TTLAYKDVKI
-536 KCRVVSTDPMPTK
+536 KCRVVATDPMADK

-557 RFTDGDGNTVTDR
+557 KFTDGDGNTVTDR
-570 DSQANNVQL
+570 DSQENNVNL
-579 PTGKDLENYRDS
+579 PTGKELENYKDY

-614 KDFDLSL
+614 KEFDLSL
-621 RKFITGVNGTAI
+621 RKFITGVNGTEI
-633 TNREPKVNVTPLNNG
+633 TNREPQVNVTPLKNG

-659 PVSVAIGDLVEY
+659 PVSVAIGDVVEY

-679 EIDGYVEE
+679 EVDGYVEE

-697 FVSGNAT
+697 FVTGNEI

-709 WVVDSTNSKIIR
+709 WVVDSTNPKIIR

-730 SSAGSNKIKAFN
+730 ASEGANKIKAFD
-742 GTTLDYKD
+742 GTKLDYKD

-768 NIADISNFTDG
+768 NIADITKFTDG
-779 NGNKV
+779 SGNTV

-850 PQPDVTKLADGTATT
+850 PQPDVSKLADGTATT
-865 ATYNHPKNPIDVT
+865 ATYNH
-878 IGDIVEYTIRVYNEG
+878 
-893 EVDGYV
+893 
-899 QEITDHLPDQLE
+899 Q
-911 FVANDETNIKYG
+911 
-923 WTVDGNNSKIIRTKY
+923 
-938 LSKENDTAEGE
+938 
-949 NKITSFNGTTLDYK
+949 
-963 DVKVVCKV
+963 
-971 IETKPMPTK
+971 
-980 ITNIAD
+980 
-986 ISDFTDGNGN
+986 
-996 KVKDRDSQEN
+996 
-1006 NVNIPSDLP
+1006 
-1015 GYKDDEI
+1015 
-1022 GKNYVPGQQ
+1022 
-1031 DDDDFEKLKIK
+1031 
-1042 EFDLALRKFITKVND
+1042 
-1057 ENISSRVPVVD
+1057 
-1068 ITQLKNGTA
+1068 
-1077 TTATYDHPKTPIK
+1077 KTPIS
-1090 VKIDDVVEYTI
+1090 VAIGDVVEYTI
-1101 RVYNEGG
+1101 RVYNEAE

-1123 LEFIA
+1123 LEFVA
-1128 DNETNKKY
+1128 GNETNSKY
-1136 GWSVDNQNSKVVKT
+1136 GWTVDSNNSKIIKT
-1150 TYLSKANEKV
+1150 KYLSKANET
-1160 AGENK
+1160 AEGDNK
-1165 IPAFDGTTLSYK
+1165 IKAFDGTKLDYK
-1177 EVKIACKVIS
+1177 DVKVVCKVVS
-1187 TNPMPTKITNIA
+1187 TDPMPTKITNIA
-1199 DISDFTNGNGEKV
+1199 DITKFTDGNGNTV
-1212 KDRDSEENNVNI
+1212 TDRDSQENNVNI

-1248 DFEKLEVKPLE
+1248 DFEKLKIKE

-1271 NDEEITSRIPK
+1271 NNTEIKSRIPQ
-1282 VDITK
+1282 VDTTPLK
-1287 LASGEATT
+1287 NGTGTT

-1302 TPVEVAIDD
+1302 EPVKVSLGA

-1320 NEGEIDGYAEEIKD
+1320 NEGQVDGYVEEIKD

-1339 LELIADNETNKAYG
+1339 LEFVKDNETNKKYG
-1353 WTVDDQ
+1353 WTVDST
-1359 DSKVIKTT
+1359 DSKVIKTS
-1367 YLSKANEKVAGENKI
+1367 YLCKANEKVAGENKI

-1387 TTLSYKDVK
+1387 TTLSYKEVK
-1396 VVCKVVETN
+1396 VACKVVSTDP
-1405 QMPKKITNLA
+1405 MPSKITNLA
-1415 DVSDFTDGDGNKVT
+1415 DISDFTDGEGNKVT
-1429 DRDSEKDNV
+1429 DRDSKEDNV

-1449 DESNKDYVPG
+1449 DESKKDYVPG

-1465 FEKVTVAKFDLSLR
+1465 FEKVTLVKFDLSLR
-1479 KFITAVNDTEITS
+1479 KFITAVNNTEITS

-1506 GTTAKYD
+1506 STTAKYD

-1530 IRVYNEGEIDGYA
+1530 IRVFNEGEMDGYA

-1596 EKTAG
+1596 EKAAG
-1601 ANLLKAFD
+1601 TNLLKAFD

-1636 QAQISKNTNKDGK
+1636 QAQISKDSDKDGN
-1649 DVKDQDSVPDKW
+1649 DVTDQDSVPDKW

-1691 TENGEDKIIESGHK
+1691 TENGEEKIIESGHK

-1751 YIPDGLKFVAE
+1751 YIPNGLKFVPE

-1793 EVLLTWI
+1793 EVVLTWI

-1849 VQTGQIRTFTTIGL
+1849 VKTGQIRTFTTIGL
-1863 AVLVILSSGVALIKK
+1863 AVLVILSSGVVLIKK

>member
-1 MKRLK
+1 MKKFK

-18 VATLGIISAVKAASA
+18 VATLGSISAVKAASA

-38 GIVSLRRSGYGY
+38 GIVSLRRAGYGY
-50 QQGGASGKVWKIA
+50 QQEGSKVWKIA

-114 SIPSTYSKILPTG
+114 SIPSKYSKILPTG
-127 TNYNSLMWLLDNIY
+127 SNYNSLMWLLDNIY
-141 IMPAAGTDNKTAR
+141 IMPAIGTDNTTAR
-154 EAFLESKIPD
+154 EEFLKSKIPN
-164 EFYEYVTDDDIDVV
+164 ELYELITDDDIDAV

-197 TTNLKVN
+197 TSNFKIN
-204 SIANVDSNYVSIGDL
+204 SIANVDSNYASMGDIF
-219 AQYNGGDDGRDRED
+219 GDDGWDRED

-256 NTTSPIEIVKNNA
+256 NTTSPIEIVKSNA

-292 YTLSA
+292 YTLNA
-297 TFTDINGKTITPT
+297 TFTDINGTTITPS
-310 IGIKNSSGNI
+310 IGIKDVSGN
-320 VSTTKSL
+320 VTATTKTL
-327 KELVGQEFYLSMPV
+327 KELVGQEFYLIMPT

-369 PTTEQPVVIVD
+369 PTTEQPVVIVN
-380 ETPFKFSDTTSIV
+380 ETPLNFSDATSIV

-428 GEATTATYNHPKNPL
+428 GEATTATYNHTKTPL
-443 RVAIGDEVTYT
+443 KVAIGDVVTYT
-454 IRVYNEGEVDGY
+454 IRVYNEGDIDGY
-466 VEEITDHLPEQLEF
+466 VEEITDHLPDQLEF

-485 VNIQYGWKIA
+485 VNIEYGWKIA
-495 SSSDL
+495 SSTDL
-500 KTIKTEYLSKAKE
+500 KTIKTEYLSKANE

-526 KTLAYKDVKI
+526 TTLAYKDVKI
-536 KCRVVSTDPMPTK
+536 KCRVVATDPMADK

-557 RFTDGDGNTVTDR
+557 KFTDGDGNTVTDR
-570 DSQANNVQL
+570 DSQENNVNL

-614 KDFDLSL
+614 KEFDLSL

-633 TNREPKVNVTPLNNG
+633 TNREPQVNVTPLKNG

-697 FVSGNAT
+697 FVAGNEI

-730 SSAGSNKIKAFN
+730 ASEGANKIKAFD
-742 GTTLDYKD
+742 GTKLDYKD
-750 VKVVCKVVSTDPM
+750 VKVVCKVVSTEPM

-768 NIADISNFTDG
+768 NIADITKFTDG
-779 NGNKV
+779 NGNTV

-850 PQPDVTKLADGTATT
+850 PQPDVSKLADGTATT
-865 ATYNHPKNPIDVT
+865 ATYNHPK
-878 IGDIVEYTIRVYNEG
+878 
-893 EVDGYV
+893 
-899 QEITDHLPDQLE
+899 
-911 FVANDETNIKYG
+911 
-923 WTVDGNNSKIIRTKY
+923 
-938 LSKENDTAEGE
+938 
-949 NKITSFNGTTLDYK
+949 
-963 DVKVVCKV
+963 
-971 IETKPMPTK
+971 
-980 ITNIAD
+980 
-986 ISDFTDGNGN
+986 
-996 KVKDRDSQEN
+996 
-1006 NVNIPSDLP
+1006 
-1015 GYKDDEI
+1015 
-1022 GKNYVPGQQ
+1022 
-1031 DDDDFEKLKIK
+1031 
-1042 EFDLALRKFITKVND
+1042 
-1057 ENISSRVPVVD
+1057 
-1068 ITQLKNGTA
+1068 
-1077 TTATYDHPKTPIK
+1077 TPIS
-1090 VKIDDVVEYTI
+1090 VAIGDVVEYTI
-1101 RVYNEGG
+1101 RVYNEAE

-1128 DNETNKKY
+1128 GNEINTKY
-1136 GWSVDNQNSKVVKT
+1136 GWTVDSNNSKIIKT
-1150 TYLSKANEKV
+1150 KYLSKANETTE
-1160 AGENK
+1160 GDNK
-1165 IPAFDGTTLSYK
+1165 IKAFDGTKLDYK
-1177 EVKIACKVIS
+1177 DVKVVCKVVS
-1187 TNPMPTKITNIA
+1187 TDPMPTKITNIA
-1199 DISDFTNGNGEKV
+1199 DITKFTDGNGNIV
-1212 KDRDSEENNVNI
+1212 TDRDSQENNVNI

-1248 DFEKLEVKPLE
+1248 DFEKLKIKE

-1271 NDEEITSRIPK
+1271 NNTEIKSRIPQ
-1282 VDITK
+1282 VDTTPLK
-1287 LASGEATT
+1287 NGTGTT

-1302 TPVEVAIDD
+1302 EPVKVSLGAV
-1311 IVEYTIRVY
+1311 VEYTIRVY
-1320 NEGEIDGYAEEIKD
+1320 NEGQVDGYVEEIKD

-1339 LELIADNETNKAYG
+1339 LEFIKDNETNKKYG
-1353 WTVDDQ
+1353 WTVDST
-1359 DSKVIKTT
+1359 DSKVIKTS

-1387 TTLSYKDVK
+1387 TTLSYKEVK
-1396 VVCKVVETN
+1396 VACKVVSTDP
-1405 QMPKKITNLA
+1405 MPSKITNLA
-1415 DVSDFTDGDGNKVT
+1415 DISDFTDGEGNKVT
-1429 DRDSEKDNV
+1429 DRDSKEDNV

-1449 DESNKDYVPG
+1449 DESKKDYVPG

-1465 FEKVTVAKFDLSLR
+1465 FEKVTLVKFDLSLR
-1479 KFITAVNDTEITS
+1479 KFITAVNNTEITS

-1506 GTTAKYD
+1506 STTAKYD

-1530 IRVYNEGEIDGYA
+1530 IRVFNEGEMDGYA

-1636 QAQISKNTNKDGK
+1636 QAQISKDSDKDGN
-1649 DVKDQDSVPDKW
+1649 DVTDQDSVPDKW

-1751 YIPDGLKFVAE
+1751 YIPNGLKFVPE

-1793 EVLLTWI
+1793 EVVLTWI

-1849 VQTGQIRTFTTIGL
+1849 VQTGQIKTFTTIGL
-1863 AVLVILSSGVALIKK
+1863 AVLVILSSGVVLIKK

>member
-1 MKRLK
+1 MKKFK

-18 VATLGIISAVKAASA
+18 VATLGSISAVKAASA

-38 GIVSLRRSGYGY
+38 GIVSLRRAGYGY
-50 QQGGASGKVWKIA
+50 QQEGSKVWKIA
-63 EYDSENGKTA
+63 EYDSENGRTA
-73 DLSKTI
+73 NLSKTI

-127 TNYNSLMWLLDNIY
+127 SNYNSLMWLLDNIY
-141 IMPAAGTDNKTAR
+141 IMPAIGTDNTTAR
-154 EAFLESKIPD
+154 EEFLKSKIPN
-164 EFYEYVTDDDIDVV
+164 ELYNLITDDDIDAV

-197 TTNLKVN
+197 TSNFKIN
-204 SIANVDSNYVSIGDL
+204 SIANVDSNYASMGDIF
-219 AQYNGGDDGRDRED
+219 GDDGWDRED

-256 NTTSPIEIVKNNA
+256 NTTSPIEIVKSNA

-292 YTLSA
+292 YTLNA
-297 TFTDINGKTITPT
+297 TFTDINGTTITPS
-310 IGIKNSSGNI
+310 IGIKDVSGN
-320 VSTTKSL
+320 VTATTKTL
-327 KELVGQEFYLSMPV
+327 KELVGQEFYLIMPT

-369 PTTEQPVVIVD
+369 PTTEQPVVIVN
-380 ETPFKFSDTTSIV
+380 ETPLNFSDATSIV

-428 GEATTATYNHPKNPL
+428 GEATTATYNHTKTPL
-443 RVAIGDEVTYT
+443 KVAIGDVVTYT
-454 IRVYNEGEVDGY
+454 IRVYNEGDIDGY
-466 VEEITDHLPEQLEF
+466 VEEITDHLPDQLEF

-485 VNIQYGWKIA
+485 VNIEYGWKIA
-495 SSSDL
+495 SSTDL
-500 KTIKTEYLSKAKE
+500 KTIKTEYLSKANE

-526 KTLAYKDVKI
+526 TTLAYKDVKI
-536 KCRVVSTDPMPTK
+536 KCRVVATDPMADK

-557 RFTDGDGNTVTDR
+557 KFADGDGNTVTDR
-570 DSQANNVQL
+570 DSQENNVNL

-614 KDFDLSL
+614 KEFDLSL

-633 TNREPKVNVTPLNNG
+633 TNREPQVNVTPLKNG

-697 FVSGNAT
+697 FVAGNEI

-730 SSAGSNKIKAFN
+730 ASEGANKIKAFD
-742 GTTLDYKD
+742 GTKLDYKD

-768 NIADISNFTDG
+768 NIADITKFTDG
-779 NGNKV
+779 NGNTV

-850 PQPDVTKLADGTATT
+850 PQPDVSKLADGTATT
-865 ATYNHPKNPIDVT
+865 ATYNHPK
-878 IGDIVEYTIRVYNEG
+878 
-893 EVDGYV
+893 
-899 QEITDHLPDQLE
+899 
-911 FVANDETNIKYG
+911 
-923 WTVDGNNSKIIRTKY
+923 
-938 LSKENDTAEGE
+938 
-949 NKITSFNGTTLDYK
+949 
-963 DVKVVCKV
+963 
-971 IETKPMPTK
+971 
-980 ITNIAD
+980 
-986 ISDFTDGNGN
+986 
-996 KVKDRDSQEN
+996 
-1006 NVNIPSDLP
+1006 
-1015 GYKDDEI
+1015 
-1022 GKNYVPGQQ
+1022 
-1031 DDDDFEKLKIK
+1031 
-1042 EFDLALRKFITKVND
+1042 
-1057 ENISSRVPVVD
+1057 
-1068 ITQLKNGTA
+1068 
-1077 TTATYDHPKTPIK
+1077 TPIS
-1090 VKIDDVVEYTI
+1090 VAIGDVVEYTI
-1101 RVYNEGG
+1101 RVYNEAE

-1123 LEFIA
+1123 LEFVA
-1128 DNETNKKY
+1128 GNETNTKY
-1136 GWSVDNQNSKVVKT
+1136 GWTVDSNNSKIIKT
-1150 TYLSKANEKV
+1150 KYLSKANET
-1160 AGENK
+1160 AEGDNK
-1165 IPAFDGTTLSYK
+1165 IKAFDGTKLDYK
-1177 EVKIACKVIS
+1177 DVKVVCKVVS
-1187 TNPMPTKITNIA
+1187 TDPMPTKITNIA
-1199 DISDFTNGNGEKV
+1199 DITKFTDGNGNTV
-1212 KDRDSEENNVNI
+1212 TDRDSQENNVNI

-1248 DFEKLEVKPLE
+1248 DFEKLKIKE

-1271 NDEEITSRIPK
+1271 NNTEIKSRIPQ
-1282 VDITK
+1282 VDTTPLK
-1287 LASGEATT
+1287 NGTGTT

-1302 TPVEVAIDD
+1302 EPVKVSLGAV
-1311 IVEYTIRVY
+1311 VEYTIRVY
-1320 NEGEIDGYAEEIKD
+1320 NEGQVDGYVEEIKD

-1339 LELIADNETNKAYG
+1339 LEFIKDNETNKKYG
-1353 WTVDDQ
+1353 WTVDST
-1359 DSKVIKTT
+1359 DSKVIKTS

-1387 TTLSYKDVK
+1387 TTLSYKEVK
-1396 VVCKVVETN
+1396 VACKVVSTDP
-1405 QMPKKITNLA
+1405 MPSKITNLA
-1415 DVSDFTDGDGNKVT
+1415 DISDFTDGEGNKVT
-1429 DRDSEKDNV
+1429 DRDSKEDNV

-1449 DESNKDYVPG
+1449 DESKKDYVPG

-1465 FEKVTVAKFDLSLR
+1465 FEKVTLVKFDLSLR
-1479 KFITAVNDTEITS
+1479 KFITAVNNTEITS

-1506 GTTAKYD
+1506 STTAKYD

-1530 IRVYNEGEIDGYA
+1530 IRVFNEGEMDGYA

-1636 QAQISKNTNKDGK
+1636 QAQISKDSDKDGN
-1649 DVKDQDSVPDKW
+1649 DVTDQDSVPDKW

-1691 TENGEDKIIESGHK
+1691 TENGEEKIIESGHK

-1751 YIPDGLKFVAE
+1751 YIPNGLKFVPE

-1773 TITTDQ
+1773 TITTEQ

-1793 EVLLTWI
+1793 EVVLTWI

-1849 VQTGQIRTFTTIGL
+1849 VQTGQIKTFTTIGL
-1863 AVLVILSSGVALIKK
+1863 AVLVILSSGVVLIKK

>member
-1 MKRLK
+1 MKKFK
-6 KLVSSIL
+6 KLVSIIL

-18 VATLGIISAVKAASA
+18 VATLGSISAVKAASA

-38 GIVSLRRSGYGY
+38 GIVSLRRAGYGY
-50 QQGGASGKVWKIA
+50 QQEGSKVWKIA

-127 TNYNSLMWLLDNIY
+127 SNYNSLMWLLDNIY
-141 IMPAAGTDNKTAR
+141 IMPAIGTDNTTAR
-154 EAFLESKIPD
+154 EEFLKSKIPNELYD
-164 EFYEYVTDDDIDVV
+164 LITDDDIDAV

-197 TTNLKVN
+197 TSNFKIN
-204 SIANVDSNYVSIGDL
+204 SIANVDSNYASMGDIF
-219 AQYNGGDDGRDRED
+219 GDDGWDRED

-256 NTTSPIEIVKNNA
+256 NTTSPIEIVKSNA

-292 YTLSA
+292 YTLNA
-297 TFTDINGKTITPT
+297 TFTDINGTTITPS
-310 IGIKNSSGNI
+310 IGIKDVSGN
-320 VSTTKSL
+320 VTATTKTL
-327 KELVGQEFYLSMPV
+327 KELVGQEFYLIMPT

-369 PTTEQPVVIVD
+369 PTTEQPVVIVN
-380 ETPFKFSDTTSIV
+380 ETPLNFSDATSIV

-428 GEATTATYNHPKNPL
+428 GEATTATYNHTKTPL
-443 RVAIGDEVTYT
+443 KVAIGDVVTYT
-454 IRVYNEGEVDGY
+454 IRVYNEGDIDGY
-466 VEEITDHLPEQLEF
+466 VEEITDHLPDQLEF

-485 VNIQYGWKIA
+485 VNIEYGWKIA
-495 SSSDL
+495 SSTDL
-500 KTIKTEYLSKAKE
+500 KTIKTEYLSKANE

-526 KTLAYKDVKI
+526 TTLAYKDVKI
-536 KCRVVSTDPMPTK
+536 KCRVVATDPMADK

-557 RFTDGDGNTVTDR
+557 KFTDGDGNTVTDR
-570 DSQANNVQL
+570 DSQENNVNL
-579 PTGKDLENYRDS
+579 PTGKNLENYRDS

-614 KDFDLSL
+614 KEFDLSL

-633 TNREPKVNVTPLNNG
+633 TNREPQVNVTPLKNG

-697 FVSGNAT
+697 FVTGNEI

-730 SSAGSNKIKAFN
+730 TSEGANKIKAFD
-742 GTTLDYKD
+742 GTKLDYKD

-768 NIADISNFTDG
+768 NIADITKFTDG
-779 NGNKV
+779 NGNTV

-850 PQPDVTKLADGTATT
+850 PQPDVSKLADGTATT
-865 ATYNHPKNPIDVT
+865 ATYNHPK
-878 IGDIVEYTIRVYNEG
+878 
-893 EVDGYV
+893 
-899 QEITDHLPDQLE
+899 
-911 FVANDETNIKYG
+911 
-923 WTVDGNNSKIIRTKY
+923 
-938 LSKENDTAEGE
+938 
-949 NKITSFNGTTLDYK
+949 
-963 DVKVVCKV
+963 
-971 IETKPMPTK
+971 
-980 ITNIAD
+980 
-986 ISDFTDGNGN
+986 
-996 KVKDRDSQEN
+996 
-1006 NVNIPSDLP
+1006 
-1015 GYKDDEI
+1015 
-1022 GKNYVPGQQ
+1022 
-1031 DDDDFEKLKIK
+1031 
-1042 EFDLALRKFITKVND
+1042 
-1057 ENISSRVPVVD
+1057 
-1068 ITQLKNGTA
+1068 
-1077 TTATYDHPKTPIK
+1077 TPIS
-1090 VKIDDVVEYTI
+1090 VAIGDVVEYTI
-1101 RVYNEGG
+1101 RVYNEAE

-1123 LEFIA
+1123 LEFVA
-1128 DNETNKKY
+1128 GNETNTKY
-1136 GWSVDNQNSKVVKT
+1136 GWTVDSNNSKIIKT
-1150 TYLSKANEKV
+1150 KYLSKANETTE
-1160 AGENK
+1160 GDNK
-1165 IPAFDGTTLSYK
+1165 IKAFDGTKLDYK
-1177 EVKIACKVIS
+1177 DVKVVCKVVS
-1187 TNPMPTKITNIA
+1187 TDPMPTKITNIA
-1199 DISDFTNGNGEKV
+1199 DITKFTDGNGNTV
-1212 KDRDSEENNVNI
+1212 TDRDSQENNVNI

-1248 DFEKLEVKPLE
+1248 DFEKLKIKE

-1271 NDEEITSRIPK
+1271 NNTEIKSRIPQ
-1282 VDITK
+1282 VDTTPLK
-1287 LASGEATT
+1287 NGTGTT

-1302 TPVEVAIDD
+1302 EPVKVSLGAV
-1311 IVEYTIRVY
+1311 VEYTIRVY
-1320 NEGEIDGYAEEIKD
+1320 NEGQVDGYVEEIKD

-1339 LELIADNETNKAYG
+1339 LEFIKDNETNKKYG
-1353 WTVDDQ
+1353 WTVDST
-1359 DSKVIKTT
+1359 DSKVIKTS
-1367 YLSKANEKVAGENKI
+1367 YLSKANEKVAGKNKI

-1387 TTLSYKDVK
+1387 TTLSYKEVK
-1396 VVCKVVETN
+1396 VACKVVSTDP
-1405 QMPKKITNLA
+1405 MPSKITNLA
-1415 DVSDFTDGDGNKVT
+1415 DISDFTDGEGNKVT
-1429 DRDSEKDNV
+1429 DRDSKEDNV

-1449 DESNKDYVPG
+1449 DESKKDYVPG

-1465 FEKVTVAKFDLSLR
+1465 FEKVTLVKFDLSLR
-1479 KFITAVNDTEITS
+1479 KFITAVNNTEITS

-1506 GTTAKYD
+1506 STTAKYD

-1530 IRVYNEGEIDGYA
+1530 IRVFNEGEMDGYA

-1636 QAQISKNTNKDGK
+1636 QAQISKDSDKDGN
-1649 DVKDQDSVPDKW
+1649 DVTDQDSVPDKW

-1691 TENGEDKIIESGHK
+1691 TENGEEKIIESGHK

-1751 YIPDGLKFVAE
+1751 YIPNGLKFVPE

-1793 EVLLTWI
+1793 EVVLTWI

-1828 STPDNNK
+1828 STPDNK
-1835 KGEDDIDDAPVSVG
+1835 KEGEDDIDIAKV
-1849 VQTGQIRTFTTIGL
+1849 IL
-1863 AVLVILSSGVALIKK
+1863 AVSTGTVKTYFMLATGLLVIVCAGVILIKK
-1878 FVL
+1878 YVI

>member
-1 MKRLK
+1 MKKFK

-18 VATLGIISAVKAASA
+18 VATLGSISAVKAASA

-38 GIVSLRRSGYGY
+38 GLVSLRRAGYGY
-50 QQGGASGKVWKIA
+50 QQEGSKVWKIA

-127 TNYNSLMWLLDNIY
+127 SNYNSLMWLLDNIY
-141 IMPAAGTDNKTAR
+141 IMPAIGTDNTTAR
-154 EAFLESKIPD
+154 EEFLKSKIPN
-164 EFYEYVTDDDIDVV
+164 ELYGLITDDDIDAV

-197 TTNLKVN
+197 TSNFKIN
-204 SIANVDSNYVSIGDL
+204 SIANVDSNYASMGDIF
-219 AQYNGGDDGRDRED
+219 GDDGWDRED

-256 NTTSPIEIVKNNA
+256 NTTSPIEIVKSNA

-292 YTLSA
+292 YTLNA
-297 TFTDINGKTITPT
+297 TFTDINGTTITPS
-310 IGIKNSSGNI
+310 IGIKDVSGN
-320 VSTTKSL
+320 VTATTKTL
-327 KELVGQEFYLSMPV
+327 KELVGQEFYLIMPT

-369 PTTEQPVVIVD
+369 PTTEQPVVIVN
-380 ETPFKFSDTTSIV
+380 ETPLNFSDATSIV

-428 GEATTATYNHPKNPL
+428 GEATTATYNHTKTPL
-443 RVAIGDEVTYT
+443 KVAIGDVVTYT
-454 IRVYNEGEVDGY
+454 IRVYNEGDIDGY
-466 VEEITDHLPEQLEF
+466 VEEITDHLPDQLEF

-485 VNIQYGWKIA
+485 VNIEYGWKIA
-495 SSSDL
+495 SSTDL
-500 KTIKTEYLSKAKE
+500 KTIKTEYLSKANE

-526 KTLAYKDVKI
+526 TTLAYKDVKI
-536 KCRVVSTDPMPTK
+536 KCRVVATDPMADK

-557 RFTDGDGNTVTDR
+557 KFTDGDGNTVTDR
-570 DSQANNVQL
+570 DSQENNVNL
-579 PTGKDLENYRDS
+579 PTGKDLENYKDS

-614 KDFDLSL
+614 KEFDLSL

-633 TNREPKVNVTPLNNG
+633 TNREPQVNVTPLKNG

-697 FVSGNAT
+697 FVAGNEI

-730 SSAGSNKIKAFN
+730 ASEGANKIKAFD
-742 GTTLDYKD
+742 GTKLDYKD
-750 VKVVCKVVSTDPM
+750 VKVVCKVISTDPM

-768 NIADISNFTDG
+768 NIADITKFTDG

-850 PQPDVTKLADGTATT
+850 PQPDVSKLADGTATT
-865 ATYNHPKNPIDVT
+865 ATYNHPK
-878 IGDIVEYTIRVYNEG
+878 
-893 EVDGYV
+893 
-899 QEITDHLPDQLE
+899 
-911 FVANDETNIKYG
+911 
-923 WTVDGNNSKIIRTKY
+923 
-938 LSKENDTAEGE
+938 
-949 NKITSFNGTTLDYK
+949 
-963 DVKVVCKV
+963 
-971 IETKPMPTK
+971 
-980 ITNIAD
+980 
-986 ISDFTDGNGN
+986 
-996 KVKDRDSQEN
+996 
-1006 NVNIPSDLP
+1006 
-1015 GYKDDEI
+1015 
-1022 GKNYVPGQQ
+1022 
-1031 DDDDFEKLKIK
+1031 
-1042 EFDLALRKFITKVND
+1042 
-1057 ENISSRVPVVD
+1057 
-1068 ITQLKNGTA
+1068 
-1077 TTATYDHPKTPIK
+1077 TPIS
-1090 VKIDDVVEYTI
+1090 VAIGDVVEYTI
-1101 RVYNEGG
+1101 RVYNEAE

-1123 LEFIA
+1123 LEFVA
-1128 DNETNKKY
+1128 GNETNTKY
-1136 GWSVDNQNSKVVKT
+1136 GWTVDSNNSKIIKT
-1150 TYLSKANEKV
+1150 KYLSKANETTE
-1160 AGENK
+1160 GDNK
-1165 IPAFDGTTLSYK
+1165 IKAFDGTKLDYK
-1177 EVKIACKVIS
+1177 DVKVVCKVVS
-1187 TNPMPTKITNIA
+1187 TDPMPTKITNIA
-1199 DISDFTNGNGEKV
+1199 DITKFTDGNGNTV
-1212 KDRDSEENNVNI
+1212 TDRDSQENNVNI

-1248 DFEKLEVKPLE
+1248 DFEKLKIKE

-1271 NDEEITSRIPK
+1271 NNTEIKSRIPQ
-1282 VDITK
+1282 VDTTPLK
-1287 LASGEATT
+1287 NGTGTT

-1302 TPVEVAIDD
+1302 EPVKVSLGAV
-1311 IVEYTIRVY
+1311 VEYTIRVY
-1320 NEGEIDGYAEEIKD
+1320 NEGQVNGYVEEIKD

-1339 LELIADNETNKAYG
+1339 LEFIKDNETNKKYG
-1353 WTVDDQ
+1353 WIVDST
-1359 DSKVIKTT
+1359 DSKVIKTS
-1367 YLSKANEKVAGENKI
+1367 YLCKANEKVAGENKI

-1387 TTLSYKDVK
+1387 TTLSYKEVK
-1396 VVCKVVETN
+1396 VACKVVSTDP
-1405 QMPKKITNLA
+1405 MPSKITNLA
-1415 DVSDFTDGDGNKVT
+1415 DISDFTDGEGNKVT
-1429 DRDSEKDNV
+1429 DRDSKEDNV

-1449 DESNKDYVPG
+1449 DESKKDYVPG

-1465 FEKVTVAKFDLSLR
+1465 FEKVTLVKFDLSLR
-1479 KFITAVNDTEITS
+1479 KFITAVNNTEITS

-1506 GTTAKYD
+1506 STTAKYD

-1530 IRVYNEGEIDGYA
+1530 IRVFNEGEMDGYA

-1572 KDGKETENLDEAV
+1572 KDGKETEKLDEAV

-1636 QAQISKNTNKDGK
+1636 QAQISKDSDKDGN
-1649 DVKDQDSVPDKW
+1649 DVTDQDSVPDKW

-1691 TENGEDKIIESGHK
+1691 TENGEEKIIESGHK

-1751 YIPDGLKFVAE
+1751 YIPNGLKFVPE

-1793 EVLLTWI
+1793 EVVLTWI

-1849 VQTGQIRTFTTIGL
+1849 VQTGQIKTFTTIGL
-1863 AVLVILSSGVALIKK
+1863 AVLVILSSGVVLIKK

>member
-1 MKRLK
+1 MKKFK

-18 VATLGIISAVKAASA
+18 VATLGSISAVKAASA

-38 GIVSLRRSGYGY
+38 GIVSLRRAGYGY
-50 QQGGASGKVWKIA
+50 QQEGSKVWKIA

-127 TNYNSLMWLLDNIY
+127 SNYNSLMWLLDNIY
-141 IMPAAGTDNKTAR
+141 IMPAIGTDNTTAR
-154 EAFLESKIPD
+154 EEFLKSKIPN
-164 EFYEYVTDDDIDVV
+164 ELYELITDDDIDAV

-197 TTNLKVN
+197 TSNFKIN
-204 SIANVDSNYVSIGDL
+204 SIANVDSNYASMGDIF
-219 AQYNGGDDGRDRED
+219 GDDGWDRED

-256 NTTSPIEIVKNNA
+256 NTTSPIEIVKSNA

-292 YTLSA
+292 YTLNA
-297 TFTDINGKTITPT
+297 TFTDINGTTITPS
-310 IGIKNSSGNI
+310 IGIKDVSGN
-320 VSTTKSL
+320 VTTTTKTL
-327 KELVGQEFYLSMPV
+327 KELVGQEFYLIMPT

-369 PTTEQPVVIVD
+369 PTTEQPVVIVN
-380 ETPFKFSDTTSIV
+380 ETPLNFSDTTSIV

-428 GEATTATYNHPKNPL
+428 GEATTATYNHTKTPL
-443 RVAIGDEVTYT
+443 KVAIGDVVTYT
-454 IRVYNEGEVDGY
+454 IRVYNEGDIDGY
-466 VEEITDHLPEQLEF
+466 VEEITDHLPDQLEF

-485 VNIQYGWKIA
+485 VNIEYGWKIA
-495 SSSDL
+495 SSTDL
-500 KTIKTEYLSKAKE
+500 KTIKTEYLSKANE

-526 KTLAYKDVKI
+526 TTLAYKDVKI
-536 KCRVVSTDPMPTK
+536 KCRVVATDPMADK

-557 RFTDGDGNTVTDR
+557 KFTDGDGNTVTDR
-570 DSQANNVQL
+570 DSQENNVNL

-614 KDFDLSL
+614 KEFDLSL

-633 TNREPKVNVTPLNNG
+633 TNREPQVNVTPLKNG

-697 FVSGNAT
+697 FVAGNEI

-730 SSAGSNKIKAFN
+730 ASEGANKIKAFD
-742 GTTLDYKD
+742 GEKLDYKD

-768 NIADISNFTDG
+768 NIADITKFTDG
-779 NGNKV
+779 NGNTV

-850 PQPDVTKLADGTATT
+850 PQPDVSKLADGTATT
-865 ATYNHPKNPIDVT
+865 ATYNHPK
-878 IGDIVEYTIRVYNEG
+878 
-893 EVDGYV
+893 
-899 QEITDHLPDQLE
+899 
-911 FVANDETNIKYG
+911 
-923 WTVDGNNSKIIRTKY
+923 
-938 LSKENDTAEGE
+938 
-949 NKITSFNGTTLDYK
+949 
-963 DVKVVCKV
+963 
-971 IETKPMPTK
+971 
-980 ITNIAD
+980 
-986 ISDFTDGNGN
+986 
-996 KVKDRDSQEN
+996 
-1006 NVNIPSDLP
+1006 
-1015 GYKDDEI
+1015 
-1022 GKNYVPGQQ
+1022 
-1031 DDDDFEKLKIK
+1031 
-1042 EFDLALRKFITKVND
+1042 
-1057 ENISSRVPVVD
+1057 
-1068 ITQLKNGTA
+1068 
-1077 TTATYDHPKTPIK
+1077 TPIS
-1090 VKIDDVVEYTI
+1090 VAIGDVVEYTI
-1101 RVYNEGG
+1101 RVYNEAE

-1123 LEFIA
+1123 LEFVA
-1128 DNETNKKY
+1128 GNETNTKY
-1136 GWSVDNQNSKVVKT
+1136 GWTVDSNNSKIIKT
-1150 TYLSKANEKV
+1150 KYLSKANETTE
-1160 AGENK
+1160 GDNK
-1165 IPAFDGTTLSYK
+1165 IKAFDGTKLDYK
-1177 EVKIACKVIS
+1177 DVKVVCKVVS
-1187 TNPMPTKITNIA
+1187 TDPMPTKITNIA
-1199 DISDFTNGNGEKV
+1199 DITKFTDGNENTV
-1212 KDRDSEENNVNI
+1212 TDRDSQENNVNI

-1248 DFEKLEVKPLE
+1248 DFEKLKIKE

-1271 NDEEITSRIPK
+1271 NNTEIKSRIPQ
-1282 VDITK
+1282 VDTTPLK
-1287 LASGEATT
+1287 NGTGTT

-1302 TPVEVAIDD
+1302 EPVKVSLGAV
-1311 IVEYTIRVY
+1311 VEYTIRVY
-1320 NEGEIDGYAEEIKD
+1320 NEGQVDGYVEEIKD

-1339 LELIADNETNKAYG
+1339 LEFIKDNETNKKYG
-1353 WTVDDQ
+1353 WTVDST
-1359 DSKVIKTT
+1359 DSKVIKTS
-1367 YLSKANEKVAGENKI
+1367 YLCKANEKVAGENKI

-1387 TTLSYKDVK
+1387 TTLYYKEVK
-1396 VVCKVVETN
+1396 VACKVVSTDP
-1405 QMPKKITNLA
+1405 MPSKITNLA
-1415 DVSDFTDGDGNKVT
+1415 DISDFTDGEGNKVT
-1429 DRDSEKDNV
+1429 DRDSKEDNV

-1449 DESNKDYVPG
+1449 DESKKDYVPG

-1465 FEKVTVAKFDLSLR
+1465 FEKVTLVKFDLSLR
-1479 KFITAVNDTEITS
+1479 KFITAVNNTEITS

-1506 GTTAKYD
+1506 STTAKYD

-1530 IRVYNEGEIDGYA
+1530 IRVFNEGEMDGYA

-1636 QAQISKNTNKDGK
+1636 QAQISKDSDKDGN
-1649 DVKDQDSVPDKW
+1649 DVTDQDSVPDKW

-1691 TENGEDKIIESGHK
+1691 TENGEEKIIESGHK

-1751 YIPDGLKFVAE
+1751 YIPNGLKFVPE

-1793 EVLLTWI
+1793 EVVLTWI

-1849 VQTGQIRTFTTIGL
+1849 VQTGQIKTFTTIGL
-1863 AVLVILSSGVALIKK
+1863 AVLVILSSGVVLIKK

>member
-1 MKRLK
+1 MKKFK

-18 VATLGIISAVKAASA
+18 VATLGSISAVKAASA

-38 GIVSLRRSGYGY
+38 GIVSLRRAGYGY
-50 QQGGASGKVWKIA
+50 QQEGSKVWKIA

-127 TNYNSLMWLLDNIY
+127 SNYNSLMWLLDNIY
-141 IMPAAGTDNKTAR
+141 IMPAIGTDNTTAR
-154 EAFLESKIPD
+154 EEFLKSKIPNELYD
-164 EFYEYVTDDDIDVV
+164 LITDDDIDAV

-197 TTNLKVN
+197 TSNFKIN
-204 SIANVDSNYVSIGDL
+204 SIANVDSNYASMGDIF
-219 AQYNGGDDGRDRED
+219 GDDGWDRED

-256 NTTSPIEIVKNNA
+256 NTTSPIEIVKSNA

-282 YKINQLLNVD
+282 YKINQLLNID
-292 YTLSA
+292 YTLNA
-297 TFTDINGKTITPT
+297 TFTDINGTTITPS
-310 IGIKNSSGNI
+310 IGIKDVSGN
-320 VSTTKSL
+320 VTATTKTL
-327 KELVGQEFYLSMPV
+327 KELVGQEFYLIMPT

-369 PTTEQPVVIVD
+369 PTTEQPVVIVN
-380 ETPFKFSDTTSIV
+380 ETPLNFSDTTSIV

-428 GEATTATYNHPKNPL
+428 GEATTATYNHPKTPL
-443 RVAIGDEVTYT
+443 KVAIGDVVTYT
-454 IRVYNEGEVDGY
+454 IRVYNEGDIDGY

-485 VNIQYGWKIA
+485 VNIEYGWKIA
-495 SSSDL
+495 SSTDL
-500 KTIKTEYLSKAKE
+500 KTIKTEYLSKANE

-526 KTLAYKDVKI
+526 TTLAYKDVKI
-536 KCRVVSTDPMPTK
+536 KCRVVATEPMADK

-557 RFTDGDGNTVTDR
+557 KFTDGDGNTVTDR
-570 DSQANNVQL
+570 DSQENNVNL
-579 PTGKDLENYRDS
+579 PTGKDLENYKDS

-614 KDFDLSL
+614 KEFDLSL

-633 TNREPKVNVTPLNNG
+633 TNREPQVNVTPLKNG

-697 FVSGNAT
+697 FVAGNEI

-730 SSAGSNKIKAFN
+730 ASEGANKIKAFD
-742 GTTLDYKD
+742 GTKLDYKD
-750 VKVVCKVVSTDPM
+750 VKVVCKVVSTEPM

-768 NIADISNFTDG
+768 NIADITKFTDG
-779 NGNKV
+779 NGNTV

-850 PQPDVTKLADGTATT
+850 PQPDVSKLADGTATT
-865 ATYNHPKNPIDVT
+865 ATYNHPK
-878 IGDIVEYTIRVYNEG
+878 
-893 EVDGYV
+893 
-899 QEITDHLPDQLE
+899 
-911 FVANDETNIKYG
+911 
-923 WTVDGNNSKIIRTKY
+923 
-938 LSKENDTAEGE
+938 
-949 NKITSFNGTTLDYK
+949 
-963 DVKVVCKV
+963 
-971 IETKPMPTK
+971 
-980 ITNIAD
+980 
-986 ISDFTDGNGN
+986 
-996 KVKDRDSQEN
+996 
-1006 NVNIPSDLP
+1006 
-1015 GYKDDEI
+1015 
-1022 GKNYVPGQQ
+1022 
-1031 DDDDFEKLKIK
+1031 
-1042 EFDLALRKFITKVND
+1042 
-1057 ENISSRVPVVD
+1057 
-1068 ITQLKNGTA
+1068 
-1077 TTATYDHPKTPIK
+1077 TPIS
-1090 VKIDDVVEYTI
+1090 VAIGDVVEYTI
-1101 RVYNEGG
+1101 RVYNEAE

-1128 DNETNKKY
+1128 GNEINTKY
-1136 GWSVDNQNSKVVKT
+1136 GWTVDSNNSKIIKT
-1150 TYLSKANEKV
+1150 KYLSKANETTE
-1160 AGENK
+1160 GDNK
-1165 IPAFDGTTLSYK
+1165 IKAFDGTKLDYK
-1177 EVKIACKVIS
+1177 DVKVVCKVVS
-1187 TNPMPTKITNIA
+1187 TDPMPTKITNIA
-1199 DISDFTNGNGEKV
+1199 DITKFTDGNGNIV
-1212 KDRDSEENNVNI
+1212 TDRDSQENNVNI

-1248 DFEKLEVKPLE
+1248 DFEKLKIKE

-1271 NDEEITSRIPK
+1271 NNTEIKSRIPQ
-1282 VDITK
+1282 VDTTPLK
-1287 LASGEATT
+1287 NGTGTT

-1302 TPVEVAIDD
+1302 EPVKVSLGSV
-1311 IVEYTIRVY
+1311 VEYTIRVY
-1320 NEGEIDGYAEEIKD
+1320 NEGQVDGYVEEIKD

-1339 LELIADNETNKAYG
+1339 LEFVKDNETNKKYG
-1353 WTVDDQ
+1353 WTVDST
-1359 DSKVIKTT
+1359 DSKVIKTS

-1387 TTLSYKDVK
+1387 TTLSYKEVK
-1396 VVCKVVETN
+1396 VACKVVSTD
-1405 QMPKKITNLA
+1405 QMPNKITNLA
-1415 DVSDFTDGDGNKVT
+1415 DISDFTDGEGNKVT
-1429 DRDSEKDNV
+1429 DRDSKEDNV

-1449 DESNKDYVPG
+1449 DESKKDYVPG

-1465 FEKVTVAKFDLSLR
+1465 FEKVTLVKFDLSLR
-1479 KFITAVNDTEITS
+1479 KFITAVNNTEITS

-1506 GTTAKYD
+1506 STTAKYD

-1530 IRVYNEGEIDGYA
+1530 IRVFNEGEMDGYA

-1636 QAQISKNTNKDGK
+1636 QAQISKDSDKDGN
-1649 DVKDQDSVPDKW
+1649 DVTDQDSVPDKW

-1691 TENGEDKIIESGHK
+1691 TENGEEKIIESGHK

-1751 YIPDGLKFVAE
+1751 YIPNGLKFVPE

-1793 EVLLTWI
+1793 EVVLTWI

-1849 VQTGQIRTFTTIGL
+1849 VQTGQIKTFTTIGL
-1863 AVLVILSSGVALIKK
+1863 AVLVILSSGVVLIKK

>member
-1 MKRLK
+1 MKKLK

-18 VATLGIISAVKAASA
+18 VATLGSISAVKAASA

-38 GIVSLRRSGYGY
+38 GIVSLRRAGYGY
-50 QQGGASGKVWKIA
+50 QQEGSKVWKIA

-127 TNYNSLMWLLDNIY
+127 SNYNSLMWLLDNIY
-141 IMPAAGTDNKTAR
+141 IMPAIGTDNTTAR
-154 EAFLESKIPD
+154 EEFLKSKIPNELYD
-164 EFYEYVTDDDIDVV
+164 LITDDDIDAV

-197 TTNLKVN
+197 TSNFKIN
-204 SIANVDSNYVSIGDL
+204 SIANVDSNYASMGDIF
-219 AQYNGGDDGRDRED
+219 GDDGWNRED

-256 NTTSPIEIVKNNA
+256 NTTSPIEIVKSNA

-292 YTLSA
+292 YTLNA
-297 TFTDINGKTITPT
+297 TFTDINGTTITPS
-310 IGIKNSSGNI
+310 IGIKDVSGN
-320 VSTTKSL
+320 VTATTKTL
-327 KELVGQEFYLSMPV
+327 KELVGQEFYLIMPT

-369 PTTEQPVVIVD
+369 PTTEQPVVIVN
-380 ETPFKFSDTTSIV
+380 ETPLNFSDTTSIV

-428 GEATTATYNHPKNPL
+428 GEATTATYNHTKTPL
-443 RVAIGDEVTYT
+443 KVAIGDVVTYT
-454 IRVYNEGEVDGY
+454 IRVYNEGDIDGY
-466 VEEITDHLPEQLEF
+466 VEEITDHLPDQLEF

-485 VNIQYGWKIA
+485 VNIENGWKIA
-495 SSSDL
+495 SSTDL
-500 KTIKTEYLSKAKE
+500 KTIKTEYLSKANE

-526 KTLAYKDVKI
+526 TTLAYKDVKI
-536 KCRVVSTDPMPTK
+536 KCRVVATEPMADK

-557 RFTDGDGNTVTDR
+557 KFTDGDGNTVTDR
-570 DSQANNVQL
+570 DSQENNVNL
-579 PTGKDLENYRDS
+579 PTGKDLENYKDS

-614 KDFDLSL
+614 KEFDLSL

-633 TNREPKVNVTPLNNG
+633 TNREPQVNVTPLKNG

-659 PVSVAIGDLVEY
+659 PVSVAVGDLVEY

-697 FVSGNAT
+697 FVAGNEI

-730 SSAGSNKIKAFN
+730 TPEGANKIKAFD
-742 GTTLDYKD
+742 GTKLDYKD

-768 NIADISNFTDG
+768 NIADITRFTDG
-779 NGNKV
+779 NGNTVTDRDSQENNVNIPSDLPEYKDDEIGKDYVPGQQDDDDFEKLKIKEFDLALRKFITKLNDEEITSRIPQPDVSKLADGTATTATYNHPKTPISVAIGDVVEYTIRVYNEAEVDGYVEEITDHLPDQLEFVAGNETNTKYGWTVDSNNSKIIKTKYLSKANETTEGDNKIKAFDGTKLDYKDVKVVCKVVSTDPMPTKITNIADITKFTDGNGNTV

-838 TKLNDEEITSRI
+838 TKVNNTEIKSRI
-850 PQPDVTKLADGTATT
+850 PQVDTT
-865 ATYNHPKNPIDVT
+865 P
-878 IGDIVEYTIRVYNEG
+878 
-893 EVDGYV
+893 
-899 QEITDHLPDQLE
+899 
-911 FVANDETNIKYG
+911 
-923 WTVDGNNSKIIRTKY
+923 
-938 LSKENDTAEGE
+938 
-949 NKITSFNGTTLDYK
+949 
-963 DVKVVCKV
+963 
-971 IETKPMPTK
+971 
-980 ITNIAD
+980 
-986 ISDFTDGNGN
+986 
-996 KVKDRDSQEN
+996 
-1006 NVNIPSDLP
+1006 
-1015 GYKDDEI
+1015 
-1022 GKNYVPGQQ
+1022 
-1031 DDDDFEKLKIK
+1031 
-1042 EFDLALRKFITKVND
+1042 
-1057 ENISSRVPVVD
+1057 
-1068 ITQLKNGTA
+1068 LKNGTG
-1077 TTATYDHPKTPIK
+1077 TTAIYNHSKEPVK
-1090 VKIDDVVEYTI
+1090 VSLGSVVEYTI
-1101 RVYNEGG
+1101 RVYNEGQ
-1108 VDGYVEEITDHLPDQ
+1108 VDGYVEEIKDHLPDQ
-1123 LEFIA
+1123 LEFVK

-1136 GWSVDNQNSKVVKT
+1136 GWTVDSTDSKVIKT
-1150 TYLSKANEKV
+1150 SYLSKANEKV

-1177 EVKIACKVIS
+1177 EVKVACKVVS
-1187 TNPMPTKITNIA
+1187 TDPMPSKITNLA
-1199 DISDFTNGNGEKV
+1199 DISDFTDGE
-1212 KDRDSEENNVNI
+1212 
-1224 PSDLPGY
+1224 
-1231 KDDEIGKDYVP
+1231 
-1242 GQQDDD
+1242 
-1248 DFEKLEVKPLE
+1248 
-1259 FDLAL
+1259 
-1264 RKFITKV
+1264 
-1271 NDEEITSRIPK
+1271 
-1282 VDITK
+1282 
-1287 LASGEATT
+1287 
-1295 AIYNHSK
+1295 
-1302 TPVEVAIDD
+1302 
-1311 IVEYTIRVY
+1311 
-1320 NEGEIDGYAEEIKD
+1320 
-1334 HLPDQ
+1334 
-1339 LELIADNETNKAYG
+1339 
-1353 WTVDDQ
+1353 
-1359 DSKVIKTT
+1359 
-1367 YLSKANEKVAGENKI
+1367 
-1382 PAFDG
+1382 
-1387 TTLSYKDVK
+1387 
-1396 VVCKVVETN
+1396 
-1405 QMPKKITNLA
+1405 
-1415 DVSDFTDGDGNKVT
+1415 GNKVT
-1429 DRDSEKDNV
+1429 DRDSKEDNV

-1449 DESNKDYVPG
+1449 DESKKDYVPG

-1465 FEKVTVAKFDLSLR
+1465 FEKVTLVKFDLSLR
-1479 KFITAVNDTEITS
+1479 KFITAVNNTEITS

-1506 GTTAKYD
+1506 STTAKYD

-1530 IRVYNEGEIDGYA
+1530 IRVFNEGEMDGYA

-1636 QAQISKNTNKDGK
+1636 QAQISKDSDKDGN
-1649 DVKDQDSVPDKW
+1649 DVTDQDSVPDKW

-1691 TENGEDKIIESGHK
+1691 TENGEEKIIESGHK

-1751 YIPDGLKFVAE
+1751 YIPNGLKFVPE

-1793 EVLLTWI
+1793 EVVLTWI

-1849 VQTGQIRTFTTIGL
+1849 VQTGQIKTFTTIGL
-1863 AVLVILSSGVALIKK
+1863 AVLVILSSGVVLIKK

>member
-1 MKRLK
+1 MKKFK

-18 VATLGIISAVKAASA
+18 VATLGSISAVKAASA

-38 GIVSLRRSGYGY
+38 GIVSLRRAGYGY
-50 QQGGASGKVWKIA
+50 QQEGSKVWKIA
-63 EYDSENGKTA
+63 EYDSENGRTA
-73 DLSKTI
+73 NLSKTI

-127 TNYNSLMWLLDNIY
+127 SNYNSLMWLLDNIY
-141 IMPAAGTDNKTAR
+141 IMPAIGTDNTTAR
-154 EAFLESKIPD
+154 EEFLKSKIPN
-164 EFYEYVTDDDIDVV
+164 ELYELITDDDIDAV

-197 TTNLKVN
+197 TSNFKIN
-204 SIANVDSNYVSIGDL
+204 SIANVDSNYASMGDIF
-219 AQYNGGDDGRDRED
+219 GDDGWDRED

-256 NTTSPIEIVKNNA
+256 NTTSPIEIVKSNA

-292 YTLSA
+292 YTLNA
-297 TFTDINGKTITPT
+297 TFTDINGTTITPS
-310 IGIKNSSGNI
+310 IGIKDVSGN
-320 VSTTKSL
+320 VTATTKTL
-327 KELVGQEFYLSMPV
+327 KELVGQEFYLIMPT

-369 PTTEQPVVIVD
+369 PTTEQPVVIVN
-380 ETPFKFSDTTSIV
+380 ETPLNFSDATSIV

-428 GEATTATYNHPKNPL
+428 GEATTATYNHTKTPL
-443 RVAIGDEVTYT
+443 KVAIGDVVTYT
-454 IRVYNEGEVDGY
+454 IRVYNEGDIDGY
-466 VEEITDHLPEQLEF
+466 VEEITDHLPDQLEF

-485 VNIQYGWKIA
+485 VNIEYGWKIA
-495 SSSDL
+495 SSTDL
-500 KTIKTEYLSKAKE
+500 KTIKTEYLSKANE

-526 KTLAYKDVKI
+526 TTLAYKDVKI
-536 KCRVVSTDPMPTK
+536 KCRVVATDPMADK

-557 RFTDGDGNTVTDR
+557 KFTDGDGNTVTDR
-570 DSQANNVQL
+570 DSQENNVNL

-614 KDFDLSL
+614 KEFDLSL

-633 TNREPKVNVTPLNNG
+633 TNREPQVNVTPLKNG

-697 FVSGNAT
+697 FVAGNEI

-709 WVVDSTNSKIIR
+709 WVVDSTNSKIIK

-730 SSAGSNKIKAFN
+730 ASEGANKIKAFD
-742 GTTLDYKD
+742 GTKLDYKD

-768 NIADISNFTDG
+768 NIADITKFTDG
-779 NGNKV
+779 NGNTV

-850 PQPDVTKLADGTATT
+850 PQPDVSKLADGTATT
-865 ATYNHPKNPIDVT
+865 ATYNHPK
-878 IGDIVEYTIRVYNEG
+878 
-893 EVDGYV
+893 
-899 QEITDHLPDQLE
+899 
-911 FVANDETNIKYG
+911 
-923 WTVDGNNSKIIRTKY
+923 
-938 LSKENDTAEGE
+938 
-949 NKITSFNGTTLDYK
+949 
-963 DVKVVCKV
+963 
-971 IETKPMPTK
+971 
-980 ITNIAD
+980 
-986 ISDFTDGNGN
+986 
-996 KVKDRDSQEN
+996 
-1006 NVNIPSDLP
+1006 
-1015 GYKDDEI
+1015 
-1022 GKNYVPGQQ
+1022 
-1031 DDDDFEKLKIK
+1031 
-1042 EFDLALRKFITKVND
+1042 
-1057 ENISSRVPVVD
+1057 
-1068 ITQLKNGTA
+1068 
-1077 TTATYDHPKTPIK
+1077 TPIS
-1090 VKIDDVVEYTI
+1090 VAIGDVVEYTI
-1101 RVYNEGG
+1101 RVYNEAE

-1123 LEFIA
+1123 LEFVA
-1128 DNETNKKY
+1128 GNETNTKY
-1136 GWSVDNQNSKVVKT
+1136 GWTVDSNNSKIIKT
-1150 TYLSKANEKV
+1150 KYLSKANETTE
-1160 AGENK
+1160 GDNK
-1165 IPAFDGTTLSYK
+1165 IKAFDGTKLDYK
-1177 EVKIACKVIS
+1177 DVKVVCKVVS
-1187 TNPMPTKITNIA
+1187 TDPMPTKITNIA
-1199 DISDFTNGNGEKV
+1199 DITKFTDGNGNTV
-1212 KDRDSEENNVNI
+1212 TDRDSQENNVNI

-1248 DFEKLEVKPLE
+1248 DFEKLKIKE

-1271 NDEEITSRIPK
+1271 NNTEIKSRIPQ
-1282 VDITK
+1282 VDTTPLK
-1287 LASGEATT
+1287 NGTGTT

-1302 TPVEVAIDD
+1302 EPVKVSLGAV
-1311 IVEYTIRVY
+1311 VEYTIRVY
-1320 NEGEIDGYAEEIKD
+1320 NEGQVDGYVEEIKD

-1339 LELIADNETNKAYG
+1339 LEFIKDNETNKKYG
-1353 WTVDDQ
+1353 WIVDST
-1359 DSKVIKTT
+1359 DSKVIKTS
-1367 YLSKANEKVAGENKI
+1367 YLCKANEKVAGENKI

-1387 TTLSYKDVK
+1387 TTLSYKEVK
-1396 VVCKVVETN
+1396 VACKVVSTDP
-1405 QMPKKITNLA
+1405 MPSKITNLA
-1415 DVSDFTDGDGNKVT
+1415 DISDFTDGEGNKVT
-1429 DRDSEKDNV
+1429 DRDSKEDNV

-1449 DESNKDYVPG
+1449 DESKKDYVPG

-1465 FEKVTVAKFDLSLR
+1465 FEKVTLVKFDLSLR
-1479 KFITAVNDTEITS
+1479 KFITAVNNTEITS

-1506 GTTAKYD
+1506 STTAKYD

-1530 IRVYNEGEIDGYA
+1530 IRVFNEGEMDGYA

-1636 QAQISKNTNKDGK
+1636 QAQISKDSDKDGN
-1649 DVKDQDSVPDKW
+1649 DVTDQDSVPDKW

-1691 TENGEDKIIESGHK
+1691 TENGEEKIIESGHK

-1751 YIPDGLKFVAE
+1751 YIPNGLKFVPE

-1793 EVLLTWI
+1793 EVVLTWI

-1849 VQTGQIRTFTTIGL
+1849 VQTGQIKTFTTIGL
-1863 AVLVILSSGVALIKK
+1863 AVLVILSSGVVLIKK

>member
-1 MKRLK
+1 MKKFK

-18 VATLGIISAVKAASA
+18 VATLGSISAVKAASA

-38 GIVSLRRSGYGY
+38 GIVSLRRAGYGY
-50 QQGGASGKVWKIA
+50 QQEGSKVWKIA

-127 TNYNSLMWLLDNIY
+127 SNYNSLMWLLDNIY
-141 IMPAAGTDNKTAR
+141 IMPAIGTDNTTAR
-154 EAFLESKIPD
+154 EEFLKSKIPNELYD
-164 EFYEYVTDDDIDVV
+164 LITDDDIDAV

-197 TTNLKVN
+197 TSNFKIN
-204 SIANVDSNYVSIGDL
+204 SIANVDSNYASMGDIF
-219 AQYNGGDDGRDRED
+219 GDDGWDRED

-256 NTTSPIEIVKNNA
+256 NTTSPIEIVKSNA

-282 YKINQLLNVD
+282 YKINQLLNID
-292 YTLSA
+292 YTLNA
-297 TFTDINGKTITPT
+297 TFTDINGTTITPS
-310 IGIKNSSGNI
+310 IGIKDVSGN
-320 VSTTKSL
+320 VTATTKTL
-327 KELVGQEFYLSMPV
+327 KELVGQEFYLIMPT

-369 PTTEQPVVIVD
+369 PTTEQPVVIVN
-380 ETPFKFSDTTSIV
+380 ETPLNFSDTTSIV

-428 GEATTATYNHPKNPL
+428 GEATTATYNHPKTPL
-443 RVAIGDEVTYT
+443 KVAIGDVVTYT
-454 IRVYNEGEVDGY
+454 IRVYNEGDIDGY

-485 VNIQYGWKIA
+485 VNIEYGWKIA
-495 SSSDL
+495 SSTDL
-500 KTIKTEYLSKAKE
+500 KTIKTEYLSKANE

-526 KTLAYKDVKI
+526 TTLAYKDVKI
-536 KCRVVSTDPMPTK
+536 KCRVVATEPMADK

-557 RFTDGDGNTVTDR
+557 KFTDGDGNTVTDR
-570 DSQANNVQL
+570 DSQENNVNL
-579 PTGKDLENYRDS
+579 PTGKDLENYKDS

-614 KDFDLSL
+614 KEFDLSL

-633 TNREPKVNVTPLNNG
+633 TNREPQVNVTPLKNG

-697 FVSGNAT
+697 FVAGNET
-704 NTKYG
+704 NSKYG

-730 SSAGSNKIKAFN
+730 ASEGANKIKAFD
-742 GTTLDYKD
+742 GTKLDYKD

-768 NIADISNFTDG
+768 NIADITKFTDG
-779 NGNKV
+779 NGNTV

-850 PQPDVTKLADGTATT
+850 PQPDVSKLADGTATT
-865 ATYNHPKNPIDVT
+865 ATYNHPK
-878 IGDIVEYTIRVYNEG
+878 
-893 EVDGYV
+893 
-899 QEITDHLPDQLE
+899 
-911 FVANDETNIKYG
+911 
-923 WTVDGNNSKIIRTKY
+923 
-938 LSKENDTAEGE
+938 
-949 NKITSFNGTTLDYK
+949 
-963 DVKVVCKV
+963 
-971 IETKPMPTK
+971 
-980 ITNIAD
+980 
-986 ISDFTDGNGN
+986 
-996 KVKDRDSQEN
+996 
-1006 NVNIPSDLP
+1006 
-1015 GYKDDEI
+1015 
-1022 GKNYVPGQQ
+1022 
-1031 DDDDFEKLKIK
+1031 
-1042 EFDLALRKFITKVND
+1042 
-1057 ENISSRVPVVD
+1057 
-1068 ITQLKNGTA
+1068 
-1077 TTATYDHPKTPIK
+1077 TPIS
-1090 VKIDDVVEYTI
+1090 VAIGDVVEYTI
-1101 RVYNEGG
+1101 RVYNEAE

-1123 LEFIA
+1123 LEFVA
-1128 DNETNKKY
+1128 RNETNTKY
-1136 GWSVDNQNSKVVKT
+1136 GWTVDSNNSKIIKT
-1150 TYLSKANEKV
+1150 EYLSKANETTE
-1160 AGENK
+1160 GDNK
-1165 IPAFDGTTLSYK
+1165 IKAFDGTKLDYK
-1177 EVKIACKVIS
+1177 DVKVVCKVVS
-1187 TNPMPTKITNIA
+1187 TDPMPTKITNIA
-1199 DISDFTNGNGEKV
+1199 DITKFTDGNGNTV
-1212 KDRDSEENNVNI
+1212 TDRDSQENNVNI

-1248 DFEKLEVKPLE
+1248 DFEKLKIKE

-1271 NDEEITSRIPK
+1271 NNTEIKSRIPQ
-1282 VDITK
+1282 VDTTPLK
-1287 LASGEATT
+1287 NGTGTT

-1302 TPVEVAIDD
+1302 EPVKVSLGAV
-1311 IVEYTIRVY
+1311 VEYTIRVY
-1320 NEGEIDGYAEEIKD
+1320 NEGQVDGYVEEIKD

-1339 LELIADNETNKAYG
+1339 LEFIKDNETNKKYG
-1353 WTVDDQ
+1353 WTVDST
-1359 DSKVIKTT
+1359 DSKVIKTS
-1367 YLSKANEKVAGENKI
+1367 YLCKANEKVAGENKI

-1387 TTLSYKDVK
+1387 TTLSYKEVK
-1396 VVCKVVETN
+1396 VACKVVSTDP
-1405 QMPKKITNLA
+1405 MPSKITNLA
-1415 DVSDFTDGDGNKVT
+1415 DISDFTDGEGNKVT
-1429 DRDSEKDNV
+1429 DRDSKEDNV

-1449 DESNKDYVPG
+1449 DESKKDYVPG

-1465 FEKVTVAKFDLSLR
+1465 FEKVTLVKFDLSLR
-1479 KFITAVNDTEITS
+1479 KFITAVNNTEITS

-1506 GTTAKYD
+1506 STTAKYD

-1530 IRVYNEGEIDGYA
+1530 IRVFNEGEMDGYA

-1609 GEKLDYRDVKVAFEV
+1609 GEKLDYRDAKVAFEV

-1636 QAQISKNTNKDGK
+1636 QAQISKDSDKDGN
-1649 DVKDQDSVPDKW
+1649 DVTDQDSVPDKW

-1691 TENGEDKIIESGHK
+1691 TENGEEKIIESGHK

-1751 YIPDGLKFVAE
+1751 YIPNGLKFVPE

-1793 EVLLTWI
+1793 EVVLTWI

-1849 VQTGQIRTFTTIGL
+1849 VQTGQIKTFTTIGL
-1863 AVLVILSSGVALIKK
+1863 AVLVILSSGVVLIKK

>member
-1 MKRLK
+1 MKKFK

-18 VATLGIISAVKAASA
+18 VATLGSISAVKAASA

-38 GIVSLRRSGYGY
+38 GIVSLRRAGYGY
-50 QQGGASGKVWKIA
+50 QQEGSKVWKIA

-114 SIPSTYSKILPTG
+114 SIPSTYSRILPTG
-127 TNYNSLMWLLDNIY
+127 SNYNSLMWLLDNIY
-141 IMPAAGTDNKTAR
+141 IMPAIGTDNTTAR
-154 EAFLESKIPD
+154 EEFLKSKIPN
-164 EFYEYVTDDDIDVV
+164 ELYNLITDDDIDAV

-197 TTNLKVN
+197 TSNFKIN
-204 SIANVDSNYVSIGDL
+204 SIANVDSNYASMGDIF
-219 AQYNGGDDGRDRED
+219 GDDGWDRED

-256 NTTSPIEIVKNNA
+256 NTTSPIEIVKSNA

-292 YTLSA
+292 YTLNA
-297 TFTDINGKTITPT
+297 TFTDINGTTITPS
-310 IGIKNSSGNI
+310 IGIKDVSGN
-320 VSTTKSL
+320 VTATTKTL
-327 KELVGQEFYLSMPV
+327 KELVGQEFYLIMPT

-369 PTTEQPVVIVD
+369 PTTEQPVVIVN
-380 ETPFKFSDTTSIV
+380 ETPLNFSDATSIV

-428 GEATTATYNHPKNPL
+428 GEATTATYNHTKTPL
-443 RVAIGDEVTYT
+443 KVAIGDVVTYT
-454 IRVYNEGEVDGY
+454 IRVYNEGDIDGY

-485 VNIQYGWKIA
+485 VNIEYGWKIA
-495 SSSDL
+495 SSTDL
-500 KTIKTEYLSKAKE
+500 KTIKTEYLSKANE

-526 KTLAYKDVKI
+526 TTLAYKDVKI
-536 KCRVVSTDPMPTK
+536 KCRVVATEPMADK

-557 RFTDGDGNTVTDR
+557 KFTDGDGNTVTDR
-570 DSQANNVQL
+570 DSQENNVNL
-579 PTGKDLENYRDS
+579 PTGKDLENYKDS

-614 KDFDLSL
+614 KEFDLSL

-633 TNREPKVNVTPLNNG
+633 TNREPQVNVTPLKNG

-697 FVSGNAT
+697 FVAGNEI

-730 SSAGSNKIKAFN
+730 ASEGANKIKAFD
-742 GTTLDYKD
+742 GEKLDYKD

-768 NIADISNFTDG
+768 NIADITKFTDG

-850 PQPDVTKLADGTATT
+850 PQPDVSKLADGTATT
-865 ATYNHPKNPIDVT
+865 ATYNHPKTPISVA
-878 IGDIVEYTIRVYNEG
+878 IGDVVEYTIRVYNEA

-899 QEITDHLPDQLE
+899 EEITDHLPDQLE
-911 FVANDETNIKYG
+911 FVAGNEINTKYG
-923 WTVDGNNSKIIRTKY
+923 WTVDSNNSKIIKTKY
-938 LSKENDTAEGE
+938 LSKANETTEGD
-949 NKITSFNGTTLDYK
+949 NKIKAFDGTQLDYK

-971 IETKPMPTK
+971 VSTDPMPTK

-996 KVKDRDSQEN
+996 KVTDRDSQ
-1006 NVNIPSDLP
+1006 
-1015 GYKDDEI
+1015 
-1022 GKNYVPGQQ
+1022 
-1031 DDDDFEKLKIK
+1031 
-1042 EFDLALRKFITKVND
+1042 
-1057 ENISSRVPVVD
+1057 
-1068 ITQLKNGTA
+1068 
-1077 TTATYDHPKTPIK
+1077 
-1090 VKIDDVVEYTI
+1090 
-1101 RVYNEGG
+1101 
-1108 VDGYVEEITDHLPDQ
+1108 
-1123 LEFIA
+1123 
-1128 DNETNKKY
+1128 
-1136 GWSVDNQNSKVVKT
+1136 
-1150 TYLSKANEKV
+1150 
-1160 AGENK
+1160 
-1165 IPAFDGTTLSYK
+1165 
-1177 EVKIACKVIS
+1177 
-1187 TNPMPTKITNIA
+1187 
-1199 DISDFTNGNGEKV
+1199 
-1212 KDRDSEENNVNI
+1212 ENNVNI

-1248 DFEKLEVKPLE
+1248 DFEKLKIKE

-1271 NDEEITSRIPK
+1271 NDTDIKSRIPQ
-1282 VDITK
+1282 VDTTPLK
-1287 LASGEATT
+1287 NGTGTT

-1302 TPVEVAIDD
+1302 EPVKVSLGAV
-1311 IVEYTIRVY
+1311 VEYTIRVY
-1320 NEGEIDGYAEEIKD
+1320 NEGQVDGYVEEIKD

-1339 LELIADNETNKAYG
+1339 LEFIKDNETNKKYG
-1353 WTVDDQ
+1353 WTVDST
-1359 DSKVIKTT
+1359 DSKVIKTS

-1387 TTLSYKDVK
+1387 TTLSYKEVK
-1396 VVCKVVETN
+1396 VACKVVSTDP
-1405 QMPKKITNLA
+1405 MPSKITNLA
-1415 DVSDFTDGDGNKVT
+1415 DISDFTDGEGNKVT
-1429 DRDSEKDNV
+1429 DRDSKEDNV

-1449 DESNKDYVPG
+1449 DESKKDYVPG

-1465 FEKVTVAKFDLSLR
+1465 FEKVTLVKFDLSLR
-1479 KFITAVNDTEITS
+1479 KFITAVNNTEITS

-1506 GTTAKYD
+1506 STTAKYD

-1530 IRVYNEGEIDGYA
+1530 IRVFNEGEMDGYA

-1636 QAQISKNTNKDGK
+1636 QAQISKDSDKDGN
-1649 DVKDQDSVPDKW
+1649 DVTDQDSVPDKW

-1691 TENGEDKIIESGHK
+1691 TENGEEKIIESGHK

-1751 YIPDGLKFVAE
+1751 YIPNGLKFVPE

-1793 EVLLTWI
+1793 EVVLTWI

-1849 VQTGQIRTFTTIGL
+1849 VQTGQIKTFTTIGL
-1863 AVLVILSSGVALIKK
+1863 AVLVILSSGVVLIKK

>member
-1 MKRLK
+1 
-6 KLVSSIL
+6 
-13 ITMLT
+13 
-18 VATLGIISAVKAASA
+18 
-33 GPLYL
+33 
-38 GIVSLRRSGYGY
+38 
-50 QQGGASGKVWKIA
+50 
-63 EYDSENGKTA
+63 
-73 DLSKTI
+73 
-79 YCIKGGPGF
+79 
-88 GSSDMATGGVP
+88 MATGGVP

-127 TNYNSLMWLLDNIY
+127 SNYNSLMWLLDNIY
-141 IMPAAGTDNKTAR
+141 IMPAIGTDNTTAR
-154 EAFLESKIPD
+154 EEFLKSKIPNELYD
-164 EFYEYVTDDDIDVV
+164 LITDDDIDAV

-197 TTNLKVN
+197 TSNFKIN
-204 SIANVDSNYVSIGDL
+204 SIANVDSNYASMGDIF
-219 AQYNGGDDGRDRED
+219 GDDGWDRED

-256 NTTSPIEIVKNNA
+256 NTTSPIEIVKSNA

-292 YTLSA
+292 YTLNA
-297 TFTDINGKTITPT
+297 TFTDINGTTITPS
-310 IGIKNSSGNI
+310 IGIKDVSGN
-320 VSTTKSL
+320 VTATTKTL
-327 KELVGQEFYLSMPV
+327 KELVGQEFYLIMPT

-369 PTTEQPVVIVD
+369 PTTEQPVVIVN
-380 ETPFKFSDTTSIV
+380 ETPLNFSDATSIV

-428 GEATTATYNHPKNPL
+428 GEATTATYNHPKTPL
-443 RVAIGDEVTYT
+443 KVAIGDVVTYT
-454 IRVYNEGEVDGY
+454 IRVYNEGEIDGY
-466 VEEITDHLPEQLEF
+466 VEEITDHLPDQLEF

-485 VNIQYGWKIA
+485 VNIEYGWKIA
-495 SSSDL
+495 SSTDL
-500 KTIKTEYLSKAKE
+500 KTIKTEYLSKANE

-526 KTLAYKDVKI
+526 TTLAYKDVKI
-536 KCRVVSTDPMPTK
+536 KCRVVATDPMADK

-557 RFTDGDGNTVTDR
+557 KFTDGDGNTVTDR
-570 DSQANNVQL
+570 DSQENNVNL
-579 PTGKDLENYRDS
+579 PTGKNLENYRDS

-614 KDFDLSL
+614 KEFDLSL

-633 TNREPKVNVTPLNNG
+633 TNREPQVNVTPLKNG

-697 FVSGNAT
+697 FVAGNET
-704 NTKYG
+704 NSKYG

-730 SSAGSNKIKAFN
+730 TSEGANKIKAFD
-742 GTTLDYKD
+742 GTKLDYKD

-768 NIADISNFTDG
+768 NIADITKFTDG
-779 NGNKV
+779 NGNTV

-850 PQPDVTKLADGTATT
+850 PQPDVSKLADGTATT
-865 ATYNHPKNPIDVT
+865 ATYNHPK
-878 IGDIVEYTIRVYNEG
+878 
-893 EVDGYV
+893 
-899 QEITDHLPDQLE
+899 
-911 FVANDETNIKYG
+911 
-923 WTVDGNNSKIIRTKY
+923 
-938 LSKENDTAEGE
+938 
-949 NKITSFNGTTLDYK
+949 
-963 DVKVVCKV
+963 
-971 IETKPMPTK
+971 
-980 ITNIAD
+980 
-986 ISDFTDGNGN
+986 
-996 KVKDRDSQEN
+996 
-1006 NVNIPSDLP
+1006 
-1015 GYKDDEI
+1015 
-1022 GKNYVPGQQ
+1022 
-1031 DDDDFEKLKIK
+1031 
-1042 EFDLALRKFITKVND
+1042 
-1057 ENISSRVPVVD
+1057 
-1068 ITQLKNGTA
+1068 
-1077 TTATYDHPKTPIK
+1077 TPIS
-1090 VKIDDVVEYTI
+1090 VAIGDVVEYTI
-1101 RVYNEGG
+1101 RVYNEAE

-1123 LEFIA
+1123 LEFVA
-1128 DNETNKKY
+1128 GNETNSKY
-1136 GWSVDNQNSKVVKT
+1136 GWVVDSTNSKIIRT
-1150 TYLSKANEKV
+1150 NYLSKAKETSEG
-1160 AGENK
+1160 ANK
-1165 IPAFDGTTLSYK
+1165 IKAFDGTKLDYK
-1177 EVKIACKVIS
+1177 DVKVVCKVVS
-1187 TNPMPTKITNIA
+1187 TDPMPTKITNIA
-1199 DISDFTNGNGEKV
+1199 DITKFTDGNGNTV
-1212 KDRDSEENNVNI
+1212 TDRDSQENNVNI

-1248 DFEKLEVKPLE
+1248 DFEKLKIKE

-1271 NDEEITSRIPK
+1271 NNTEIKSRIPQ
-1282 VDITK
+1282 VDTTPLK
-1287 LASGEATT
+1287 NGTGTT

-1302 TPVEVAIDD
+1302 EPVKVSLGAV
-1311 IVEYTIRVY
+1311 VEYTIRVY
-1320 NEGEIDGYAEEIKD
+1320 NEGQVDGYVEEIKD

-1339 LELIADNETNKAYG
+1339 LEFIKDNETNKKYG
-1353 WTVDDQ
+1353 WTVDST
-1359 DSKVIKTT
+1359 DSKVIKTS

-1387 TTLSYKDVK
+1387 TTLSYKEVK
-1396 VVCKVVETN
+1396 VACKVVSTDP
-1405 QMPKKITNLA
+1405 MPSKITNLA
-1415 DVSDFTDGDGNKVT
+1415 DISDFTDGEGNKVT
-1429 DRDSEKDNV
+1429 DRDSKEDNV

-1449 DESNKDYVPG
+1449 DESKKDYVPG

-1465 FEKVTVAKFDLSLR
+1465 FEKVTLVKFDLSLR
-1479 KFITAVNDTEITS
+1479 KFITAVNNTEITS

-1506 GTTAKYD
+1506 STTAKYD

-1530 IRVYNEGEIDGYA
+1530 IRVFNEGEMDGYA

-1636 QAQISKNTNKDGK
+1636 QAQISKDSDKDGN
-1649 DVKDQDSVPDKW
+1649 DVTDQDSVPDKW

-1691 TENGEDKIIESGHK
+1691 TENGEEKIIESGHK

-1751 YIPDGLKFVAE
+1751 YIPNGLKFVPE

-1793 EVLLTWI
+1793 EVVLTWI

-1849 VQTGQIRTFTTIGL
+1849 VQTGQIKTFTTIGL
-1863 AVLVILSSGVALIKK
+1863 AVLVILSSGVVLIKK

>member
-1 MKRLK
+1 MKKFK

-18 VATLGIISAVKAASA
+18 VATLGSISAVKAASA

-38 GIVSLRRSGYGY
+38 GIVSLRRAGYGY
-50 QQGGASGKVWKIA
+50 QQEGSKVWKIA

-127 TNYNSLMWLLDNIY
+127 SNYNSLMWLLDNIY
-141 IMPAAGTDNKTAR
+141 IMPAIGTDNTTAR
-154 EAFLESKIPD
+154 EEFLKSKIPNELYD
-164 EFYEYVTDDDIDVV
+164 LITDDDIDAV

-197 TTNLKVN
+197 TSNFKIN
-204 SIANVDSNYVSIGDL
+204 SIANVDSNYASMGDIF
-219 AQYNGGDDGRDRED
+219 GDDGWDRED

-256 NTTSPIEIVKNNA
+256 NTTSPIEIVKSNA

-282 YKINQLLNVD
+282 YKINQLLNID
-292 YTLSA
+292 YTLNA
-297 TFTDINGKTITPT
+297 TFTDINGTTITPS
-310 IGIKNSSGNI
+310 IGIKDVSGN
-320 VSTTKSL
+320 VTATTKTL
-327 KELVGQEFYLSMPV
+327 KELVGQEFYLIMPT

-369 PTTEQPVVIVD
+369 PTTEQPVVIVN
-380 ETPFKFSDTTSIV
+380 ETPLNFSDTTSIV

-428 GEATTATYNHPKNPL
+428 GEATTATYNHTKTPL
-443 RVAIGDEVTYT
+443 KVAIGDVVTYT
-454 IRVYNEGEVDGY
+454 IRVYNEGDIDGY
-466 VEEITDHLPEQLEF
+466 VEEITDHLPDQLEF

-485 VNIQYGWKIA
+485 VNIENGWKIA
-495 SSSDL
+495 SSTDL
-500 KTIKTEYLSKAKE
+500 KTIKTEYLSKANE

-526 KTLAYKDVKI
+526 TTLAYKDVKI
-536 KCRVVSTDPMPTK
+536 KCRVVATEPMADK

-557 RFTDGDGNTVTDR
+557 KFTDGDGNTVTDR
-570 DSQANNVQL
+570 DSQENNVNL
-579 PTGKDLENYRDS
+579 PTGKDLENYKDS

-614 KDFDLSL
+614 KEFDLSL

-633 TNREPKVNVTPLNNG
+633 TNREPQVNVTPLKNG

-697 FVSGNAT
+697 FVAGNEI

-730 SSAGSNKIKAFN
+730 TSEGANKIKAFD
-742 GTTLDYKD
+742 GTKLDYKD

-768 NIADISNFTDG
+768 NIADITRFTDG
-779 NGNKV
+779 NGNTVTDRDSQENNVNIPSDLPEYKDDEIGKDYVPGQQDDDDFEKLKIKEFDLALRKFITKLNDEEITSRIPQPDVSKLADGTATTATYNHPKTPISVAIGDVVEYTIRVYNEAEVDGYVEEITDHLPDQLEFVAGNETNTKYGWTVDSNNSKIIKTKYLSKANETTEGDNKIKAFDGTKLDYKDVKVVCKVVSTDPMPTKITNIADITKFTDGNGNTV

-838 TKLNDEEITSRI
+838 TKVNNTEIKSRI
-850 PQPDVTKLADGTATT
+850 PQVDTT
-865 ATYNHPKNPIDVT
+865 P
-878 IGDIVEYTIRVYNEG
+878 
-893 EVDGYV
+893 
-899 QEITDHLPDQLE
+899 
-911 FVANDETNIKYG
+911 
-923 WTVDGNNSKIIRTKY
+923 
-938 LSKENDTAEGE
+938 
-949 NKITSFNGTTLDYK
+949 
-963 DVKVVCKV
+963 
-971 IETKPMPTK
+971 
-980 ITNIAD
+980 
-986 ISDFTDGNGN
+986 
-996 KVKDRDSQEN
+996 
-1006 NVNIPSDLP
+1006 
-1015 GYKDDEI
+1015 
-1022 GKNYVPGQQ
+1022 
-1031 DDDDFEKLKIK
+1031 
-1042 EFDLALRKFITKVND
+1042 
-1057 ENISSRVPVVD
+1057 
-1068 ITQLKNGTA
+1068 LKNGTG
-1077 TTATYDHPKTPIK
+1077 TTAIYNHSKEPVK
-1090 VKIDDVVEYTI
+1090 VSLGSVVEYTI
-1101 RVYNEGG
+1101 RVYNEGQ
-1108 VDGYVEEITDHLPDQ
+1108 VDGYVEEIKDHLPDQ
-1123 LEFIA
+1123 LEFVK

-1136 GWSVDNQNSKVVKT
+1136 GWTVDSTDSKVIKT
-1150 TYLSKANEKV
+1150 SYLSKANEKV

-1177 EVKIACKVIS
+1177 EVKVACKVVS
-1187 TNPMPTKITNIA
+1187 TDPMPSKITNLA
-1199 DISDFTNGNGEKV
+1199 DISDFTDGE
-1212 KDRDSEENNVNI
+1212 
-1224 PSDLPGY
+1224 
-1231 KDDEIGKDYVP
+1231 
-1242 GQQDDD
+1242 
-1248 DFEKLEVKPLE
+1248 
-1259 FDLAL
+1259 
-1264 RKFITKV
+1264 
-1271 NDEEITSRIPK
+1271 
-1282 VDITK
+1282 
-1287 LASGEATT
+1287 
-1295 AIYNHSK
+1295 
-1302 TPVEVAIDD
+1302 
-1311 IVEYTIRVY
+1311 
-1320 NEGEIDGYAEEIKD
+1320 
-1334 HLPDQ
+1334 
-1339 LELIADNETNKAYG
+1339 
-1353 WTVDDQ
+1353 
-1359 DSKVIKTT
+1359 
-1367 YLSKANEKVAGENKI
+1367 
-1382 PAFDG
+1382 
-1387 TTLSYKDVK
+1387 
-1396 VVCKVVETN
+1396 
-1405 QMPKKITNLA
+1405 
-1415 DVSDFTDGDGNKVT
+1415 GNKVT
-1429 DRDSEKDNV
+1429 DRDSKEDNV

-1449 DESNKDYVPG
+1449 DESKKDYVPG

-1465 FEKVTVAKFDLSLR
+1465 FEKVTLVKFDLSLR
-1479 KFITAVNDTEITS
+1479 KFITAVNNTEITS

-1506 GTTAKYD
+1506 STTAKYD

-1530 IRVYNEGEIDGYA
+1530 IRVFNEGEMDGYA

-1636 QAQISKNTNKDGK
+1636 QAQISKDSDKDGN
-1649 DVKDQDSVPDKW
+1649 DVTDQDSVPDKW

-1691 TENGEDKIIESGHK
+1691 TENGEEKIIESGHK

-1751 YIPDGLKFVAE
+1751 YIPNGLKFVPE

-1793 EVLLTWI
+1793 EVVLTWI

-1849 VQTGQIRTFTTIGL
+1849 VQTGQIKTFTTIGL
-1863 AVLVILSSGVALIKK
+1863 AVLVILSSGVVLIKK

>member
-1 MKRLK
+1 MKKFK

-18 VATLGIISAVKAASA
+18 VATLGSISAVKAASA

-38 GIVSLRRSGYGY
+38 GIVSLRRAGYGY
-50 QQGGASGKVWKIA
+50 QQEGSKVWKIA

-127 TNYNSLMWLLDNIY
+127 SNYNSLMWLLDNIY
-141 IMPAAGTDNKTAR
+141 IMPAIGTDNTTAR
-154 EAFLESKIPD
+154 EEFLKSKIPN
-164 EFYEYVTDDDIDVV
+164 ELYNLITDDDIDAV

-197 TTNLKVN
+197 TSNFKIN
-204 SIANVDSNYVSIGDL
+204 SIANVDSNYASMGDIF
-219 AQYNGGDDGRDRED
+219 GDDGWDRED

-256 NTTSPIEIVKNNA
+256 NTTSPIEIVKSNA

-292 YTLSA
+292 YTLNA
-297 TFTDINGKTITPT
+297 TFTDINGTTITPS
-310 IGIKNSSGNI
+310 IGIKDVSGN
-320 VSTTKSL
+320 VTAATKTL
-327 KELVGQEFYLSMPV
+327 KELVGQEFYLIMPT

-369 PTTEQPVVIVD
+369 PTTEQPVVIVN
-380 ETPFKFSDTTSIV
+380 ETPLNFSDTTSIV

-428 GEATTATYNHPKNPL
+428 GEATTATYNHTKTPL
-443 RVAIGDEVTYT
+443 KVAIGDVVTYT
-454 IRVYNEGEVDGY
+454 IRVYNEGDIDGY
-466 VEEITDHLPEQLEF
+466 VEEITDHLPDQLEF

-485 VNIQYGWKIA
+485 VNIEYGWKIA
-495 SSSDL
+495 SSTDL
-500 KTIKTEYLSKAKE
+500 KTIKTEYLSKANE

-526 KTLAYKDVKI
+526 TTLAYKDVKI
-536 KCRVVSTDPMPTK
+536 KCRVVATDPMADK

-557 RFTDGDGNTVTDR
+557 KFTDGDGNTVTDR
-570 DSQANNVQL
+570 DSQENNVNL

-614 KDFDLSL
+614 KEFDLSL

-633 TNREPKVNVTPLNNG
+633 TNREPQVNVTPLKNG

-697 FVSGNAT
+697 FVTGNEI

-730 SSAGSNKIKAFN
+730 ASEGANKIKAFD
-742 GTTLDYKD
+742 GTKLDYKD

-768 NIADISNFTDG
+768 NIADITKFTDG
-779 NGNKV
+779 NGNTV

-850 PQPDVTKLADGTATT
+850 PQPDVSKLADGTATT
-865 ATYNHPKNPIDVT
+865 ATYNHPKTPISVT
-878 IGDIVEYTIRVYNEG
+878 IG
-893 EVDGYV
+893 
-899 QEITDHLPDQLE
+899 
-911 FVANDETNIKYG
+911 
-923 WTVDGNNSKIIRTKY
+923 
-938 LSKENDTAEGE
+938 
-949 NKITSFNGTTLDYK
+949 
-963 DVKVVCKV
+963 
-971 IETKPMPTK
+971 
-980 ITNIAD
+980 
-986 ISDFTDGNGN
+986 
-996 KVKDRDSQEN
+996 
-1006 NVNIPSDLP
+1006 
-1015 GYKDDEI
+1015 
-1022 GKNYVPGQQ
+1022 
-1031 DDDDFEKLKIK
+1031 
-1042 EFDLALRKFITKVND
+1042 
-1057 ENISSRVPVVD
+1057 
-1068 ITQLKNGTA
+1068 
-1077 TTATYDHPKTPIK
+1077 
-1090 VKIDDVVEYTI
+1090 DVVEYTI
-1101 RVYNEGG
+1101 RVYNEAE

-1123 LEFIA
+1123 LEFVA
-1128 DNETNKKY
+1128 GNETNTKY
-1136 GWSVDNQNSKVVKT
+1136 GWTVDSNNSKIIRT
-1150 TYLSKANEKV
+1150 NYLSKAKE
-1160 AGENK
+1160 ASEGANK
-1165 IPAFDGTTLSYK
+1165 IKAFDGTKLDYK
-1177 EVKIACKVIS
+1177 DVKVVCKVVS
-1187 TNPMPTKITNIA
+1187 TDPMPTKITNIA
-1199 DISDFTNGNGEKV
+1199 DITKFTDGNGNTV
-1212 KDRDSEENNVNI
+1212 TDRDSQENNVNI

-1248 DFEKLEVKPLE
+1248 DFEKLKIKE

-1271 NDEEITSRIPK
+1271 NNTEIKSRIPQ
-1282 VDITK
+1282 VDTTPLK
-1287 LASGEATT
+1287 NGTGTT

-1302 TPVEVAIDD
+1302 EPVKVSLGAV
-1311 IVEYTIRVY
+1311 VEYTIRVY
-1320 NEGEIDGYAEEIKD
+1320 NEGQVDGYVEEIKD

-1339 LELIADNETNKAYG
+1339 LEFIKDNETNKKYG
-1353 WTVDDQ
+1353 WTVDST
-1359 DSKVIKTT
+1359 DSKVIKTS
-1367 YLSKANEKVAGENKI
+1367 YLCKANEKVAGENKI

-1387 TTLSYKDVK
+1387 TTLSYKEVK
-1396 VVCKVVETN
+1396 VACKVVSTDP
-1405 QMPKKITNLA
+1405 MPSKITNLA
-1415 DVSDFTDGDGNKVT
+1415 DISDFTDGEGNKVT
-1429 DRDSEKDNV
+1429 DRDSKEDNV

-1449 DESNKDYVPG
+1449 DESKKDYVPG

-1465 FEKVTVAKFDLSLR
+1465 FEKVTLVKFDLSLR
-1479 KFITAVNDTEITS
+1479 KFITAVNNTEITS

-1506 GTTAKYD
+1506 STTAKYD

-1530 IRVYNEGEIDGYA
+1530 IRVFNEGEMDGYA

-1636 QAQISKNTNKDGK
+1636 QAQISKDSDKDGN
-1649 DVKDQDSVPDKW
+1649 DVTDQDSVPDKW

-1691 TENGEDKIIESGHK
+1691 TENGEEKIIESGHK

-1751 YIPDGLKFVAE
+1751 YIPNGLKFVPE

-1793 EVLLTWI
+1793 EVVLTWI

-1849 VQTGQIRTFTTIGL
+1849 VQTGQIKTFTTIGL
-1863 AVLVILSSGVALIKK
+1863 AVLVILSSGVVLIKK